1 MKKRVLSLVLAL
13 VMLIGVLPVNMLAAE
28 PADELPAQQTVTIE
42 TSLDS
47 ALADG
52 VYAAAQSPLPVSIRA
67 EADGEAVE
75 HTASLDGEALTGT
88 QAADGWTAYELSF
101 EAAGSYTLTVSA
113 AGETQ
118 SRTIV
123 YQPQS
128 ADEPAAEDPAE
139 ELPANDPEL
148 TPAEETPAEET
159 PAEEIPAEEP
169 KQAPKAVPQTA
180 AQSSDSE
187 TAVDLG
193 KVIGT
198 VRVIVENNTADT
210 GAADSDYG
218 TWEAGAEKW
227 HGKLVDKEVTLYE
240 NSTAMTCIT
249 DAVGDYSMTDSDGY
263 ITEIAGLKADPTSY
277 SLGWM
282 FTFNDWFP
290 SHTPPAYRAG
300 KELRDGDEICMKY
313 TCKMGADI
321 GSIANDKNKTLS
333 SLTVTGAELN
343 KVDSTHYEIPL
354 GDEESKSVKI
364 VPTAANKNFLA
375 CVFKG
380 TLTDTQID
388 ALNNDENSW
397 YTNTAL
403 VRRSET
409 VTVKEGDTFTVVVG
423 AKSWPSQ
430 NNGTYGG
437 AEKVDPGVY
446 TVTAVKTV
454 TDPDAAF
461 KNFFAALAGTAT
473 VANDTKDIEKKI
485 YPLEVAEDGT
495 ALVTTNKKIGKS
507 KSGLTISFLKTA
519 KLTFSYKTSSEAKW
533 DYLKVYRIT
542 EAAGKETETLLNEA
556 DKEAFSG
563 EMSDYASYSVEV
575 QAGEKIRIRFEK
587 DFSGDGTSDCVW
599 LKNFTVTLPNK
610 VIFHA
615 NNGTDA
621 TSEQGVFGTADLT
634 KNTFTYAGYR
644 FDGWA
649 ETAGGAVKYADGA
662 SITLN
667 GADVNLYAVWTK
679 VWNVMFPN
687 MPKDAAITVKQGET
701 IQPVSET
708 ANTWILPD
716 GSYTYSAEL
725 FGYESKENVAFQVNG
740 ANLEIQ
746 DTLTAADKIAV
757 TFYVTGAAADT
768 AITITVWN
776 SEKTVMTA
784 REANPTVY
792 DLPAGNYTY
801 TVEAKG
807 YKKIKNQLLTVGAAA
822 QTVNVAL
829 TASDAWEGDSVVPTK
844 VGDVYQITSG
854 AELKGFADLVNGE
867 EPGAKGIL
875 TKNITLNEPGD
886 YAQKWTPMGAS
897 SSAAFTGDF
906 DGNGKTITGLYMD
919 GEDAISGL
927 FGYVGKTGSIHDL
940 TIADASVKSMKTGS
954 YNPKVYTALAAAS
967 NAGTIS
973 NVTLK
978 NSMISSGGYA
988 GGIAA
993 LNEGTITGCA
1003 NESAPVTHN
1012 EKATSSHY
1020 ALAGGI
1026 AGQNSGTIALS
1037 YNLARVTGGKENS
1050 GYIGGIAGKNE
1061 SAGTIESCYNR
1072 GDIQTGAY
1080 LGGITGYLSG
1090 TATNCYSTGSVPTGT
1105 NAKALFG
1112 HCTSYSAKATACFYL
1127 TGCGPEDTKGTAKT
1141 AEEFKTLAA
1150 SLGGAFADADPY
1162 PTLKWQDPNATFTI
1176 TLTVKPANA
1185 SVTVTGAAS
1194 VGTPEVRTDSE
1205 KNEATY
1211 IYSGLNKGSYRWAVT
1226 CDDGENDYLKQE
1238 GSFTIATSDV
1248 THAVTLAAKTYD
1260 VNFIVDPVGADFT
1273 LTQGE
1278 GEDAKTITP
1287 KTAKDDTGKI
1297 VYSLTKGSYHYTA
1310 SCFGYADASGDV
1322 TVAKSTGLA
1331 DTTVKLTAKTGSKL
1345 TFTNIPADA
1354 AVTVTHAAGGEQTGA
1369 REGETY
1375 TFTLVPETYSYRIQR
1390 KGYKS
1395 IRGTVTMDGTEK
1407 TIAAEWTALTAW
1419 DGSVAESFSGS
1430 GTETDPYLIES
1441 GAELAY
1447 LSKFCAEGGNTS
1459 GLYYELTADIDL
1471 ANNVFT
1477 PIGPSS
1483 TNQFKGIFNGAGNT
1497 ISNLKIDRTES
1508 LSGLFGRVNGAT
1520 IQDLTID
1527 HATITS
1533 TSGNVGALVGAAYGT
1548 CTIANCVVKNS
1559 SVTGGSNLT
1568 GGLIG
1573 YSGTAVTKCAVIDTT
1588 VSGTEYVG
1596 GLIAQVGKAVTECY
1610 TLHVTVTATG
1620 DYAGGLIGGGNASD
1634 IANCFVRGGS
1644 VTGDGYVGGVIGD
1657 GGSYSKAK
1665 IKTTYAVADVTAGTG
1680 EFGPLA
1686 GGSYVT
1692 ITTASSFYCS
1702 DSALTGKDSGKNTTG
1717 TPKTTAELKD
1727 AAILTKLG
1735 SAFGIYAGADGLKN
1749 AGFPYLLNAPALPVI
1764 QPQKLAS
1771 PVITWTDKSA
1781 SWTAVPNARG
1791 YLVSLAKGS
1800 ETLLTETLIETTRDY
1815 TTEIELAGTGSYTIT
1830 VIAIGDGET
1839 YGNSDPAENTTTIT
1853 VNTASVTFAVTAE
1866 EGRAFAEDEP
1876 VITLTMADG
1885 KTTLSLTNN
1894 TAKTIPQGTYTYE
1907 VKAKTF
1913 ATLTDTLN
1921 VTANQ
1926 TVTLTMHYTTDWDGS
1941 TTVKPQKDGETYLI
1955 SNSYEL
1961 AWFRDE
1967 VNKGKYTLNARLTE
1981 NINLGGHPWTAI
1993 SKDTDGK
2000 FATGYKGTFDGNS
2013 KTISGLN
2020 PANEAIPNYKGEPV
2034 LQSAGLF
2041 GCVYTGAV
2049 VKNLTV
2055 EGELQAGKYAGGITA
2070 VLAGGTIQNCVNRVA
2085 ITLKEGV
2092 TDGYAIGGITGYLYN
2107 YTDKS
2112 SHIVGCRN
2120 EAAIDI
2126 GAYGR
2131 NIGGIV
2137 GSGSYGA
2144 EIENCGNSGAI
2155 TSKDSTGGIMGSGS
2169 VPITACYNT
2178 GTITA
2183 AGDDIGGIAG
2193 YTSQEI
2199 KNCYNTGAVTGT
2211 GAKNGVGGIVGRLS
2225 SAVSSYSNGKITG
2238 CLNTGAVTATS
2249 GTAAGA
2255 IVGQKTT
2262 ANAAITRSYFKAGT
2276 CTQAIG
2282 GNPADGDE
2290 AALATEA
2297 ECGSKRLIGL
2307 LGGAFA
2313 AGSDGKLTLNWQD
2326 PAAKPVVTFVT
2337 PEGAAVTIEG
2347 QTPAEPGVFVLENGT
2362 YGYSVSKQG
2371 YNTATGSV
2379 TVNGESQRVDVNLGV
2394 ETFSV
2399 TFNVTTPGAKI
2410 TVTDAAGE
2418 TIQPTAENANVYSL
2432 PNGEYHYTVS
2442 KLGCTS
2448 ATGDFTVAGAAQTV
2462 GPIELAGAQLYTV
2475 TLTFTDDE
2483 NASVTPA
2490 SVTVKHADESVE
2502 PNAAG
2507 SFTYSLPDGTYT
2519 YIVDDA
2525 RYYKVEATFTVSGK
2539 DATIAV
2545 QLETNK
2551 TWNGTDKTPV
2561 TPTDGVYE
2569 ISTAAELAWFAD
2581 QVNAGNTAYHA
2592 RLTANIYV
2600 NYGQTS
2606 NTWTPIGD
2614 YSHMYTGTFDGNGKS
2629 VYGLTAALFGYTGEG
2644 ALVKNVTVY
2653 GSNHAADDKD
2663 TAPKGGISNQAYG
2676 SFEGCVSY
2684 MTISAKWSVVGGIVG
2699 RLYAAGHITD
2709 CANYGAISSNWT
2721 GADQNSTTYVAE
2733 VGGIAGSSSGPITRS
2748 FNAGAVTVAQKGY
2761 GGVGGIAGVL
2771 KSAAISDCYNTGTI
2785 TGPSRTAGIV
2795 SIANDTASAIVK
2807 NCYNTGKIVSV
2818 STSTNPACGTI
2829 AGTIANSNGDPIG
2842 SVENCYFLKG
2852 TYSYTSGS
2860 TVHTDEMV
2868 GYPLD
2873 KGEANCKLASEMK
2886 LDAFAITLSPTD
2898 KTFNVDAENINGGF
2912 PVLKWQGG
2920 RAPQVTQDAEDVAAD
2935 KAALTVTPTTVTS
2948 AGKLELAST
2957 GAKGSIIT
2965 WKSSKPAIIADDG
2978 TVTLPTS
2985 NDVTVILTATITKN
2999 GVSDMK
3005 EFTLTVRTAASADK
3019 AALEAIIAKLGTRF
3033 RVAYKTGEVNV
3044 LDTVRDKLAD
3054 AITASGASL
3063 TADQITVT
3071 LADKGKTSLG
3081 AGTLIDDS
3089 GKVTYYYEDPSQSS
3103 IGTGDARVN
3112 GVTFTLSTANEV
3124 SVTTGSCMVSIPWDR
3139 TKVTTAMTAAAET
3152 LTFDTIKGEN
3162 EISTAVT
3169 KTLTLPVRL
3178 DTCGWSTISWT
3189 SSSVVVTV
3197 EDKGPLTPAEGTIH
3211 PNEEATAAKLTATF
3225 TFNKN
3230 IDDYNKDVEA
3240 PITVTRTIEVTI
3252 PGAASDYMQTIQKI
3266 CAEYTLA
3273 RLTDFVTKEPI
3284 DPTNVTGDIQLLRS
3298 RNFTTVSFHT
3308 GSDGYAM
3315 TVTATAPDGTATTYA
3330 AVNDYRLKICR
3341 LAETAGQV
3349 KLTLTVT
3356 KKNGQTLDTRYTQ
3369 TKELGTITV
3378 TPLKP
3383 SELAAELALL
3393 EKAKANFFAGIND
3406 DQNISADA
3414 VTKNLHAF
3422 HEARLDADGKLIWV
3436 YTSDE
3441 TLGTGIVP
3449 TDLPG
3454 YDSMG
3459 TQPWRLFRSSNSAVI
3474 ADENLL
3480 VTPHATDDKTVT
3492 ITANLKS
3499 ARFGGYYETCKDNSS
3514 YADVLDTLKKLA
3526 GEEVSVTVTV
3536 VSTANQAAAKAA
3548 GEKIDALFPVTK
3560 DSADAINEASGA
3572 YKSLT
3577 DAAKKLLPDA
3587 EEKLAKAE
3595 ADYKKAVADAAQDQ
3609 ADRDAAAAV
3618 DAKIEAIGTVTLEK
3632 EGLITAARSA
3642 YEGLSDAAKEHV
3654 TKLGVLEA
3662 AEARLNELKNAQGY
3676 QTQLQSVL
3684 AYIRSTVTPKANQ
3697 STNGDWAVMA
3707 LARAG
3712 LSSDADKR
3720 WYAGYADE
3728 LAKLLAANGGSFET
3742 TNENARLVLALTA
3755 LGQNAKAYTVGGET
3769 YDLVTPLTAKTG
3781 SAYKATVPGT
3791 TSAAF
3796 AIIAIDSAPYT
3807 VADTA
3812 AVPAMIQYLLSMQN
3826 PSGAWKINDKNPAD
3840 NVDATA
3846 MVLTALAPHKSETGV
3861 QAAID
3866 KALTYLEGLTGYG
3879 NACTDAQLVT
3889 AYSALGID
3897 CTDAKYARG
3906 GKNPLTSLLSYQT
3919 ASGGFSLDSTASN
3932 ARVSPRPT
3940 EQAAYALVA
3949 YDRFKRGVKSLYDM
3963 SDAVDLLP
3971 AASGAADVAAKI
3983 TALGTVT
3990 DCKRET
3996 YLALQEIEAAY
4007 AGLTAEEQA
4016 EVTNYGTFLQ
4026 RKQTFQTLLEAYR
4039 KAKLAELDAYYDKL
4053 KRTDYTTDQWT
4064 KITEAYRTGRSSISS
4079 AQYAEQADAALK
4091 QTKADIDAYV
4101 NGDTIEVSFRLIGDF
4116 PESYTG
4122 KHLGYVTWIE
4132 TETYTVKK
4140 GSTVYDVFTEA
4151 LQDAGLTSTGAA
4163 SGYVRSIT
4171 APSIL
4176 GGYTLSEFDNGA
4188 GSGWM
4193 FTVNGTHGNY
4203 ALDEHV
4209 LQNGDRI
4216 VWHYV
4221 DNYATETSTWLTA
4234 ADISPAE
4241 YARRHIGDVVTAG
4254 KHGKAAPT
4262 LTLSDLGRTVKFTF
4276 TPDKGCHVKDVK
4288 VNGKSIG
4295 AVESYTCSSLKI
4307 YDRITVEF
4315 TDGTLPFTDVRETD
4329 WFYDD
4334 VVFAYENGLFSGTT
4348 ATTFSPYASMTRAML
4363 VTVLYRLEGEPAV
4376 TGRSGFSD
4384 VTIGSYYEA
4393 AVTWAAD
4400 NGIVNGTSATT
4411 FSPSENVTRE
4421 QMAAILC
4428 RYAQYKQYGTSASAS
4443 LSAFSDA
4450 AAVST
4455 YAKAPL
4461 SWAVAEKLVN
4471 GTDGKLLPRASAT
4484 RAQVAAILH
4493 RFVENITK

>member
-42 TSLDS
+42 TSLDR

-52 VYAAAQSPLPVSIRA
+52 VYPAAQSPLPVSIRA

-123 YQPQS
+123 FQPQS

-169 KQAPKAVPQTA
+169 KQEPEAVPQTA

-210 GAADSDYG
+210 GAADTGYG
-218 TWEAGAEKW
+218 TWEAGAAKW

-249 DAVGDYSMTDSDGY
+249 DAVKGYTMTDSDGY
-263 ITEIAGLKADPTSY
+263 ITEIGGLKADPTNY
-277 SLGWM
+277 SVGWM
-282 FTFNDWFP
+282 YTFNEWFANDLP
-290 SHTPPAYRAG
+290 TAYTAK

-321 GSIANDKNKTLS
+321 GSIANDKNKTLAD
-333 SLTVTGAELN
+333 LTATGAEVK

-354 GDEESKSVKI
+354 GDAESKSVKI
-364 VPTAANKNFLA
+364 VPTAYNKNFLA

-388 ALNNDENSW
+388 ALNNDGTSW

-403 VRRSET
+403 VRRNET
-409 VTVKEGDTFTVVVG
+409 VTVSVGDTFTVVVG

-437 AEKVDPGVY
+437 AEKVNPGVY
-446 TVTAVKTV
+446 TITVKSTASA
-454 TDPDAAF
+454 DIAF
-461 KNFFAALAGTAT
+461 KNFFSEEVKAVADITNDAKYPFDVQDGVLKSSNAGVNNSDAAITFT
-473 VANDTKDIEKKI
+473 FK
-485 YPLEVAEDGT
+485 
-495 ALVTTNKKIGKS
+495 
-507 KSGLTISFLKTA
+507 KTA
-519 KLTFSYKTSSEAKW
+519 KLSFAYKASCEGGYGTSWW
-533 DYLKVYRIT
+533 DYLDIRVKKAGAASYTSIKQDGSKTVT
-542 EAAGKETETLLNEA
+542 EFT
-556 DKEAFSG
+556 
-563 EMSDYASYSVEV
+563 DYAVELE
-575 QAGEKIRIRFEK
+575 AGDTLQLAYKK
-587 DFSGDGTSDCVW
+587 DSSTNGGEDCVY

-634 KNTFTYAGYR
+634 KNAFTYAGYR

-679 VWNVMFPN
+679 VWTVTFPK
-687 MPKDAAITVKQGET
+687 MPAGAAITVKQGET

-716 GSYTYSAEL
+716 GSYTYSAAL
-725 FGYESKENVAFQVNG
+725 FGYVSKENVPFQVNG

-746 DTLTAADKIAV
+746 DSLTAADKTAV
-757 TFYVTGAAADT
+757 TFHVTGAAADT

-792 DLPAGNYTY
+792 DLPAGSYTY

-844 VGDVYQITSG
+844 VGDVYQITSC

-1012 EKATSSHY
+1012 EKATSSYY

-1105 NAKALFG
+1105 YAKALFG
-1112 HCTSYSAKATACFYL
+1112 YCTSYSAKATACFYL

-1194 VGTPEVRTDSE
+1194 VGTSEVRKNEET
-1205 KNEATY
+1205 NEATY

-1260 VNFIVDPVGADFT
+1260 INFIVDPVGADFT
-1273 LTQGE
+1273 LTQSE

-1331 DTTVKLTAKTGSKL
+1331 DTTVELTAKTGSKL

-1477 PIGPSS
+1477 PIAPSS

-1548 CTIANCVVKNS
+1548 CTIADCVVKNS

-1588 VSGTEYVG
+1588 VSGTKYVG

-1702 DSALTGKDSGKNTTG
+1702 GSALTGKDSGKNTTG

-1727 AAILTKLG
+1727 AAILTRLG

-1771 PVITWTDKSA
+1771 PVITWTDKTA

-1791 YLVSLAKGS
+1791 YLVSLAKDG
-1800 ETLLTETLIETTRDY
+1800 ENLTTETRTETTRNY

-1830 VIAIGDGET
+1830 VTAIGDGET
-1839 YGNSDPAENTTTIT
+1839 YGNSDPAENTVTIT

-1894 TAKTIPQGTYTYE
+1894 TAKNIPQGTYTYE

-1941 TTVKPQKDGETYLI
+1941 TTVEPQKDGETYLI

-1967 VNKGKYTLNARLTE
+1967 VNKGNYTLNARLTE

-1993 SKDTDGK
+1993 SKLTDTSAK
-2000 FATGYKGTFDGNS
+2000 TGYKGTFDGNG

-2020 PANEAIPNYKGEPV
+2020 PVGE
-2034 LQSAGLF
+2034 LISGKYRGAGLF
-2041 GCVYTGAV
+2041 GYVYTGGT
-2049 VKNLTV
+2049 VKNVTV
-2055 EGELQAGKYAGGITA
+2055 EGAMKAEWNCGGVVA
-2070 VLAGGTIQNCVNRVA
+2070 YLAGGRVENCVNRMN
-2085 ITLKEGV
+2085 ITPRSES
-2092 TDGYAIGGITGYLYN
+2092 IYLYYVGGVVGYITN
-2107 YTDKS
+2107 YTDNS
-2112 SHIVGCRN
+2112 AVIIGCRN
-2120 EAAIDI
+2120 EGSIDGGTTGENVGGVVG
-2126 GAYGR
+2126 GASNSPGIS
-2131 NIGGIV
+2131 NCANTGNISGKASIGGIAATA
-2137 GSGSYGA
+2137 S
-2144 EIENCGNSGAI
+2144 I
-2155 TSKDSTGGIMGSGS
+2155 
-2169 VPITACYNT
+2169 PITACYNT
-2178 GTITA
+2178 GKITGA
-2183 AGDDIGGIAG
+2183 SSKIGGIVG
-2193 YTSQEI
+2193 YSSSKVT
-2199 KNCYNTGAVTGT
+2199 NCYNTGAVA
-2211 GAKNGVGGIVGRLS
+2211 GAGKAGYKGVPEGVGGIAGQLYNSSNGAVAACLNSGTVTSEIYGGALVGS
-2225 SAVSSYSNGKITG
+2225 KNAVAAAVSGSYALAGS
-2238 CLNTGAVTATS
+2238 CTATIGS
-2249 GTAAGA
+2249 YAA
-2255 IVGQKTT
+2255 
-2262 ANAAITRSYFKAGT
+2262 
-2276 CTQAIG
+2276 
-2282 GNPADGDE
+2282 DDDE
-2290 AALATEA
+2290 ASFISA
-2297 ECGSKRLIGL
+2297 EELGSKRLIGL

-2313 AGSDGKLTLNWQD
+2313 AGSDGKLTLDWQD
-2326 PAAKPVVTFVT
+2326 PAATPVVTFVT
-2337 PEGAAVTIEG
+2337 PEGAAVAIEG
-2347 QTPAEPGVFVLENGT
+2347 KTPAEPGVFVLENGT
-2362 YGYSVSKQG
+2362 YSYSVSKQG

-2475 TLTFTDDE
+2475 TLTFTNDE

-2629 VYGLTAALFGYTGEG
+2629 VYGLTAALFGYTGKG

-2676 SFEGCVSY
+2676 SFEGCVSH

-2699 RLYAAGHITD
+2699 RLYATGRITD

-2721 GADQNSTTYVAE
+2721 GADQNSPTYVAE
-2733 VGGIAGSSSGPITRS
+2733 VGGIAGLSSGPITRS

-2829 AGTIANSNGDPIG
+2829 AGTIANSNGDAIG

-2860 TVHTDEMV
+2860 TIHTDEMV

-2957 GAKGSIIT
+2957 GANGSAIT
-2965 WKSSKPAIIADDG
+2965 WKSSNPAIIADDG
-2978 TVTLPTS
+2978 TVTLPTN

-2999 GVSDMK
+2999 GVSDTK
-3005 EFTLTVRTAASADK
+3005 EFTLTVRTAASVDK

-3139 TKVTTAMTAAAET
+3139 AKVTEAMTAAAET

-3162 EISTAVT
+3162 ETSTAVT

-3197 EDKGPLTPAEGTIH
+3197 EDKGALNPAEGTIQ
-3211 PNEEATAAKLTATF
+3211 PNDTDTPVTLTATF

-3252 PGAASDYMQTIQKI
+3252 PGAASDYMQTIEKI

-3273 RLTDFVTKEPI
+3273 RLTDSVTKEPI
-3284 DPTNVTGDIQLLRS
+3284 DPANVTGDIQLLRS
-3298 RNFTTVSFHT
+3298 RNFTTVEFDT
-3308 GSDGYAM
+3308 GSNGYAM

-3330 AVNDYRLKICR
+3330 AVNGYRLKICR

-3356 KKNGQTLDTRYTQ
+3356 KKNGQTLDTRYTK

-3383 SELAAELALL
+3383 SDLAAELALL

-3436 YTSDE
+3436 YTSAE

-3595 ADYKKAVADAAQDQ
+3595 ADYKKAVADATQDQ

-3618 DAKIEAIGTVTLEK
+3618 DTQIEAIGTVTLEK

-3642 YEGLSDAAKEHV
+3642 YEGLSDAAKDYV

-3662 AEARLNELKNAQGY
+3662 AEARLNKLKNAQGY

-3684 AYIRSTVTPKANQ
+3684 AYIRSSVTPKANQ

-3707 LARAG
+3707 MARAG

-3755 LGQNAKAYTVGGET
+3755 LGQNAKAYTAGGET

-3846 MVLTALAPHKSETGV
+3846 MVLTALAPHKSENGV

-3897 CTDAKYARG
+3897 CTDARYARG

-3919 ASGGFSLDSTASN
+3919 ASGGFSLDSTAAN

-4026 RKQTFQTLLEAYR
+4026 QKQTFQTLLEAYR
-4039 KAKLAELDAYYDKL
+4039 KAKLVELDAYYDKL
-4053 KRTDYTTDQWT
+4053 KLTDYTTDQWT

-4079 AQYAEQADAALK
+4079 AQYAEQADATLK
-4091 QTKADIDAYV
+4091 QAKADIDAYV

-4315 TDGTLPFTDVRETD
+4315 TDGTLLFTDVRETD

-4348 ATTFSPYASMTRAML
+4348 ATTFSPYAPMTRAML

-4384 VTIGSYYEA
+4384 VMIGSYYEA

-4411 FSPSENVTRE
+4411 FSPSENVTRG

-4450 AAVST
+4450 SAVST

>member
-1 MKKRVLSLVLAL
+1 MKKRVLSLILAL
-13 VMLIGVLPVNMLAAE
+13 VMLIGVLPVNVLASGAE
-28 PADELPAQQTVTIE
+28 DTLPAQQTVTVE

-148 TPAEETPAEET
+148 TPAEEPPAEET

-169 KQAPKAVPQTA
+169 KQEPEAVPQTA

-249 DAVGDYSMTDSDGY
+249 DAVKGYTMTDSDGY
-263 ITEIAGLKADPTSY
+263 ITEIGGLKADPTSY

-333 SLTVTGAELN
+333 SLTVTGVDLN

-354 GDEESKSVKI
+354 GDAESKSVKI

-409 VTVKEGDTFTVVVG
+409 VTIKEGDTFTVVVG

-437 AEKVDPGVY
+437 AEKVNPGVY

-473 VANDTKDIEKKI
+473 VANDTKDIEEKI

-701 IQPVSET
+701 VQPVSET

-725 FGYESKENVAFQVNG
+725 FGYESKENVPFQVKG

-757 TFYVTGAAADT
+757 TFHVTGAAADT

-792 DLPAGNYTY
+792 DLPAGSYTY

-940 TIADASVKSMKTGS
+940 TIADASVKSTKAG
-954 YNPKVYTALAAAS
+954 YGVNTALVAAS

-973 NVTLK
+973 NVALK
-978 NSMISSGGYA
+978 DSAVFGSGYIGGVAGTNS
-988 GGIAA
+988 
-993 LNEGTITGCA
+993 GTITGCA
-1003 NESAPVTHN
+1003 NESAAVSHN
-1012 EKATSSHY
+1012 ATVYSSLSPAGGIVGSHSSGSILLSYNKAAITGGKDNY
-1020 ALAGGI
+1020 GYLGGI
-1026 AGQNSGTIALS
+1026 AGSASGSI
-1037 YNLARVTGGKENS
+1037 EN
-1050 GYIGGIAGKNE
+1050 
-1061 SAGTIESCYNR
+1061 CYNW
-1072 GDIQTGAY
+1072 GNLQTGKY
-1080 LGGITGYLSG
+1080 FGGLVGYLSG
-1090 TATNCYSTGSVPTGT
+1090 TITNCYSTGSVPTGT

-1211 IYSGLNKGSYRWAVT
+1211 IYSVLNKGSYRWAVT

-1310 SCFGYADASGDV
+1310 SCFGYADVSGDV

-1345 TFTNIPADA
+1345 TFTNIPAAA

-1419 DGSVAESFSGS
+1419 DGSVAERFSGS

-1588 VSGTEYVG
+1588 VSGTKYVG

-1702 DSALTGKDSGKNTTG
+1702 GSALTGKDSGKNTTG

-1727 AAILTKLG
+1727 AAILTRLG

-1771 PVITWTDKSA
+1771 PVITWTDKTA

-1791 YLVSLAKGS
+1791 YLVLLAKGS
-1800 ETLLTETLIETTRDY
+1800 ETLVTETLIETTRDY

-1830 VIAIGDGET
+1830 VTAIGDGET
-1839 YGNSDPAENTTTIT
+1839 YGNSDPAENTATIT

-1941 TTVKPQKDGETYLI
+1941 TTVEPQKDGETYLI

-1967 VNKGKYTLNARLTE
+1967 VNKGNYTLNARLTE

-2020 PANEAIPNYKGEPV
+2020 PANEAIPNHKGEPV

-2144 EIENCGNSGAI
+2144 GIENCGNSGAI

-2211 GAKNGVGGIVGRLS
+2211 GAKNGVGGIVGRLR

-2326 PAAKPVVTFVT
+2326 PAATPVVTFVT
-2337 PEGAAVTIEG
+2337 PEGAAVAIEG

-2362 YGYSVSKQG
+2362 YSYSVSKQG

-2432 PNGEYHYTVS
+2432 PNGKYHYTVS

-2569 ISTAAELAWFAD
+2569 IGTAAELAWFAD

-2721 GADQNSTTYVAE
+2721 GADQNSPTYVAE

-2860 TVHTDEMV
+2860 TIHTDEMV

-3019 AALEAIIAKLGTRF
+3019 AALKAIIAKLGTRF

-3139 TKVTTAMTAAAET
+3139 TKVTTAMTAAAEN
-3152 LTFDTIKGEN
+3152 LIFDTIKGEN
-3162 EISTAVT
+3162 ETSTAVT

-3197 EDKGPLTPAEGTIH
+3197 EGKGPLTPAEGTIH
-3211 PNEEATAAKLTATF
+3211 PNDTDTPVTLTATF

-3240 PITVTRTIEVTI
+3240 PITVTKTIDVTV

-3273 RLTDFVTKEPI
+3273 RLTDSVTKEPI
-3284 DPTNVTGDIQLLRS
+3284 DPVNVTNDIQLLRS
-3298 RNFTTVSFHT
+3298 GDFTTVSFHT

-3330 AVNDYRLKICR
+3330 AVNGYRLKICR

-3369 TKELGTITV
+3369 TKELGIITV

-3422 HEARLDADGKLIWV
+3422 HEARLDAEGKLIWV

-3499 ARFGGYYETCKDNSS
+3499 ARFGGYYETCKNNSS

-3595 ADYKKAVADAAQDQ
+3595 ADYKKVLADAAQDQ

-3662 AEARLNELKNAQGY
+3662 AEAKLNELKNAQGY

-3897 CTDAKYARG
+3897 CTDARYARG

-4091 QTKADIDAYV
+4091 QAKADIDAYV

-4254 KHGKAAPT
+4254 KHGKAAPV

-4276 TPDKGCHVKDVK
+4276 TPDKGCHVKNVK

-4348 ATTFSPYASMTRAML
+4348 ATTFSPYAPMTRAML

-4400 NGIVNGTSATT
+4400 NGIVNGTSAVT

>member
-139 ELPANDPEL
+139 ELPANDPEM

-218 TWEAGAEKW
+218 AWEAGAEKW

-249 DAVGDYSMTDSDGY
+249 DAVKGYTMTDSDGY

-300 KELRDGDEICMKY
+300 KELCDGDEICMKY

-321 GSIANDKNKTLS
+321 GSIANDKNKTLAD
-333 SLTVTGAELN
+333 LTATGAEVK
-343 KVDSTHYEIPL
+343 KVDSTHYEILL
-354 GDEESKSVKI
+354 GDAESKSVKI

-437 AEKVDPGVY
+437 AEKVNPGVY
-446 TVTAVKTV
+446 TITVKSTASA
-454 TDPDAAF
+454 DIAF
-461 KNFFAALAGTAT
+461 KNFFSEEVKAVADITNDAKYPFDVQDGVLKSSNAGVNNSDAAITFT
-473 VANDTKDIEKKI
+473 FK
-485 YPLEVAEDGT
+485 
-495 ALVTTNKKIGKS
+495 
-507 KSGLTISFLKTA
+507 KTA
-519 KLTFSYKTSSEAKW
+519 KLSFAYKASCEGGYGTSWW
-533 DYLKVYRIT
+533 DYLDIRVKKAGAASYTSIKQDGSKTVT
-542 EAAGKETETLLNEA
+542 EFT
-556 DKEAFSG
+556 
-563 EMSDYASYSVEV
+563 DYAVELE
-575 QAGEKIRIRFEK
+575 AGDTLQLAYKK
-587 DFSGDGTSDCVW
+587 DSSTNGGEDCVY

-667 GADVNLYAVWTK
+667 GKDVDLYAVWTK
-679 VWNVMFPN
+679 VWTVTFPN

-708 ANTWILPD
+708 ANTWILPN

-725 FGYESKENVAFQVNG
+725 FGYESKENVPFQVNG

-757 TFYVTGAAADT
+757 TFHVTGAAVDT

-792 DLPAGNYTY
+792 DLPAGSYTY

-897 SSAAFTGDF
+897 SAAAFTGDF

-940 TIADASVKSMKTGS
+940 TIADASVKSTKTS
-954 YNPKVYTALAAAS
+954 YGVYTALVAAS

-973 NVTLK
+973 NVALK
-978 NSMISSGGYA
+978 DSMVSSGGYA

-993 LNEGTITGCA
+993 LNDGTITGCA

-1012 EKATSSHY
+1012 EKATSSYY

-1026 AGQNSGTIALS
+1026 AGQNRGTIALS
-1037 YNLARVTGGKENS
+1037 YNLARVTGGNENI
-1050 GYIGGIAGKNE
+1050 GHIGGIAGKNE

-1105 NAKALFG
+1105 YAKALFG

-1194 VGTPEVRTDSE
+1194 VGTPEVRKNEET
-1205 KNEATY
+1205 NEATY

-1278 GEDAKTITP
+1278 GEDAKTVAP
-1287 KTAKDDTGKI
+1287 KTAKDKDGKI
-1297 VYSLTKGSYHYTA
+1297 VYALTKGVYHYAA

-1331 DTTVKLTAKTGSKL
+1331 DTTVELTAKTGSKL

-1407 TIAAEWTALTAW
+1407 IIAAEWTALTAW

-1520 IQDLTID
+1520 IQNLTID

-1548 CTIANCVVKNS
+1548 CTITNCVVKNS

-1573 YSGTAVTKCAVIDTT
+1573 YSGTAVSKCAVIDTT

-1727 AAILTKLG
+1727 AAILTRLG

-1771 PVITWTDKSA
+1771 PVITWTDKTA

-1800 ETLLTETLIETTRDY
+1800 ETLVTETLIETTRDY

-1839 YGNSDPAENTTTIT
+1839 YGNSDPAENTVTIT

-1876 VITLTMADG
+1876 AITLTMADG

-1941 TTVKPQKDGETYLI
+1941 TTVEPQKDGETYLI

-1967 VNKGKYTLNARLTE
+1967 VNKGSYTLNARLTE

-1993 SKDTDGK
+1993 SKLTDTSAK
-2000 FATGYKGTFDGNS
+2000 TGYKGTFDGNG

-2020 PANEAIPNYKGEPV
+2020 PVGELISGKYKG
-2034 LQSAGLF
+2034 AGLF
-2041 GCVYTGAV
+2041 GYVYTGGT
-2049 VKNLTV
+2049 VKNVTV
-2055 EGELQAGKYAGGITA
+2055 EGAMKAEWNCGGVVA
-2070 VLAGGTIQNCVNRVA
+2070 YLAGGRVENCVNRMN
-2085 ITLKEGV
+2085 ITPRSES
-2092 TDGYAIGGITGYLYN
+2092 IYLYYVGGVVGYMTN
-2107 YTDKS
+2107 YTDNS
-2112 SHIVGCRN
+2112 AVIIGCRN
-2120 EAAIDI
+2120 EGSIDGGTTGENVGGVVG
-2126 GAYGR
+2126 GASNSPGIS
-2131 NIGGIV
+2131 NCANTGNISGKASIGGIAATA
-2137 GSGSYGA
+2137 S
-2144 EIENCGNSGAI
+2144 I
-2155 TSKDSTGGIMGSGS
+2155 
-2169 VPITACYNT
+2169 PITACYNT
-2178 GTITA
+2178 GKITGA
-2183 AGDDIGGIAG
+2183 SSKIGGIVG
-2193 YTSQEI
+2193 YSSSKVT
-2199 KNCYNTGAVTGT
+2199 NCYNTGAVA
-2211 GAKNGVGGIVGRLS
+2211 GAGKAGYKGVPEGVGGIAGQLYNSSNGAVAACLNSGTVTSEIYGGALVGS
-2225 SAVSSYSNGKITG
+2225 KNAVAAAVSGSYALAGS
-2238 CLNTGAVTATS
+2238 CTATIGS
-2249 GTAAGA
+2249 YAA
-2255 IVGQKTT
+2255 
-2262 ANAAITRSYFKAGT
+2262 
-2276 CTQAIG
+2276 
-2282 GNPADGDE
+2282 DDDE
-2290 AALATEA
+2290 ASFISA
-2297 ECGSKRLIGL
+2297 EELGSKRLIGL

-2313 AGSDGKLTLNWQD
+2313 AGSDGKLTLDWQD
-2326 PAAKPVVTFVT
+2326 PAATPVVTFVT
-2337 PEGAAVTIEG
+2337 PEGAAVAIEG
-2347 QTPAEPGVFVLENGT
+2347 KTPAEPGVFVLENGT
-2362 YGYSVSKQG
+2362 YSYSVSKQG

-2418 TIQPTAENANVYSL
+2418 TIQPSAENANVYSL
-2432 PNGEYHYTVS
+2432 PNGEYRYTVS

-2525 RYYKVEATFTVSGK
+2525 RYYKVEAPFTVSGK

-2629 VYGLTAALFGYTGEG
+2629 VYGLTAALFGYTGKG

-2676 SFEGCVSY
+2676 SFEGCVSH

-2721 GADQNSTTYVAE
+2721 GADQNSPTYVAE

-2829 AGTIANSNGDPIG
+2829 AGTIANSNGDQIG

-2898 KTFNVDAENINGGF
+2898 KTFNVDAENNINGGF

-3019 AALEAIIAKLGTRF
+3019 AALKAIIAKLGTRF

-3139 TKVTTAMTAAAET
+3139 AKVTEAMTTAAAA

-3273 RLTDFVTKEPI
+3273 RLTDSVTKEPI
-3284 DPTNVTGDIQLLRS
+3284 DPANVTNDIQLLRS
-3298 RNFTTVSFHT
+3298 GDFTTVSFHT

-3330 AVNDYRLKICR
+3330 AVNGYRLKICR

-3356 KKNGQTLDTRYTQ
+3356 KKNGKDLDTRYTQ
-3369 TKELGTITV
+3369 TKELGIITV

-3595 ADYKKAVADAAQDQ
+3595 ADYKKVLADAAQDQ

-3662 AEARLNELKNAQGY
+3662 AEAKLNELKNAQGY

-3684 AYIRSTVTPKANQ
+3684 AYIRSSVTPKANQ

-3755 LGQNAKAYTVGGET
+3755 LGQNAKAYMVGGET

-4007 AGLTAEEQA
+4007 AGLTAEERA

-4091 QTKADIDAYV
+4091 QAKADIDAYV

-4254 KHGKAAPT
+4254 KHGKAAPV
-4262 LTLSDLGRTVKFTF
+4262 LTLSDLGRTVKFIF

-4315 TDGTLPFTDVRETD
+4315 TDGMLPFTDVRETD

-4348 ATTFSPYASMTRAML
+4348 ATTFSPYAPMTRAML

-4450 AAVST
+4450 AAVSN
-4455 YAKAPL
+4455 YAKVPL

>member
-1 MKKRVLSLVLAL
+1 MKKRVLSLILAL
-13 VMLIGVLPVNMLAAE
+13 VMLIGVLPVNVLASGAE
-28 PADELPAQQTVTIE
+28 DTLPAQQTVTIE

-52 VYAAAQSPLPVSIRA
+52 VYPAAQSPLPVSIRA

-193 KVIGT
+193 SAIGT

-210 GAADSDYG
+210 GAADTGYG
-218 TWEAGAEKW
+218 TWEAGAAKW

-240 NSTAMTCIT
+240 NSTAMTCIA
-249 DAVGDYSMTDSDGY
+249 DAVKGYTMTDSDGY
-263 ITEIAGLKADPTSY
+263 ITEIGGLKADPTNY
-277 SLGWM
+277 SVGWM
-282 FTFNDWFP
+282 YTFNEWFANDLP
-290 SHTPPAYRAG
+290 TAYTAK

-321 GSIANDKNKTLS
+321 GSIANDKNKTLAD
-333 SLTVTGAELN
+333 LTVTGAELN

-354 GDEESKSVKI
+354 GDAESKSVKI

-701 IQPVSET
+701 VQPVSET

-725 FGYESKENVAFQVNG
+725 FGYESKENVPFQVNS

-792 DLPAGNYTY
+792 DLPAGSYTY

-919 GEDAISGL
+919 GEDTISGL

-1548 CTIANCVVKNS
+1548 CTITNCVVKNS

-1573 YSGTAVTKCAVIDTT
+1573 YSGTAVSKCAVIDTT

-1967 VNKGKYTLNARLTE
+1967 VNKGNYTLNARLTE

-1993 SKDTDGK
+1993 SKLTDTSAK
-2000 FATGYKGTFDGNS
+2000 TGYKGTFDGNG

-2020 PANEAIPNYKGEPV
+2020 PVGE
-2034 LQSAGLF
+2034 LISGKYRGAGLF
-2041 GCVYTGAV
+2041 GYVYTGGT
-2049 VKNLTV
+2049 VKNVTV
-2055 EGELQAGKYAGGITA
+2055 EGAMKAEWNCGGVVA
-2070 VLAGGTIQNCVNRVA
+2070 YLAGGRVENCVNRMN
-2085 ITLKEGV
+2085 ITPRSES
-2092 TDGYAIGGITGYLYN
+2092 IYLYYVGGVVGYMTN
-2107 YTDKS
+2107 YTDNS
-2112 SHIVGCRN
+2112 AVIIGCRN
-2120 EAAIDI
+2120 EGSIDGGTTGENVGGVVG
-2126 GAYGR
+2126 GASNSPGIS
-2131 NIGGIV
+2131 NCANTGNISGKASIGGIAATA
-2137 GSGSYGA
+2137 S
-2144 EIENCGNSGAI
+2144 I
-2155 TSKDSTGGIMGSGS
+2155 
-2169 VPITACYNT
+2169 PITACYNT
-2178 GTITA
+2178 GKITGA
-2183 AGDDIGGIAG
+2183 SSKIGGIVG
-2193 YTSQEI
+2193 YSSSKVT
-2199 KNCYNTGAVTGT
+2199 NCYNTGAVA
-2211 GAKNGVGGIVGRLS
+2211 GAGKAGYKGVPEGVGGIAGQLYNSSNGAVAACLNSGTVTSEIYGGALVGS
-2225 SAVSSYSNGKITG
+2225 KNAVAAAVSGSYALAGS
-2238 CLNTGAVTATS
+2238 CTATIGS
-2249 GTAAGA
+2249 YAA
-2255 IVGQKTT
+2255 
-2262 ANAAITRSYFKAGT
+2262 
-2276 CTQAIG
+2276 
-2282 GNPADGDE
+2282 DDDE
-2290 AALATEA
+2290 ASFISA
-2297 ECGSKRLIGL
+2297 EELGSKRLIGL

-2313 AGSDGKLTLNWQD
+2313 AGSDGKLTLDWQD
-2326 PAAKPVVTFVT
+2326 PAATPVVTFVT

-2347 QTPAEPGVFVLENGT
+2347 KTPAEPGVFVLENGT
-2362 YGYSVSKQG
+2362 YSYSVSKQG

-2432 PNGEYHYTVS
+2432 PNGKYHYTVS

-2475 TLTFTDDE
+2475 TLTFTNDE

-2525 RYYKVEATFTVSGK
+2525 RYYKVEETFTVSSK

-2676 SFEGCVSY
+2676 SFEGCVSD

-2721 GADQNSTTYVAE
+2721 GADQNSPTYVAE

-2829 AGTIANSNGDPIG
+2829 AGTIANSNGDQIG

-3019 AALEAIIAKLGTRF
+3019 AALKAIIAKLGTRF

-3139 TKVTTAMTAAAET
+3139 TKVTTAMTAAAEN
-3152 LTFDTIKGEN
+3152 LIFDTIKGEN
-3162 EISTAVT
+3162 ETSTAVT

-3211 PNEEATAAKLTATF
+3211 PNDTDTPVTLTATF

-3240 PITVTRTIEVTI
+3240 PITVTKTIDVTV

-3273 RLTDFVTKEPI
+3273 RLTDSVTKEPI
-3284 DPTNVTGDIQLLRS
+3284 DPANVTNDIQLLRS
-3298 RNFTTVSFHT
+3298 WDFTTVSFHT

-3330 AVNDYRLKICR
+3330 AVNGYRLKICR

-3356 KKNGQTLDTRYTQ
+3356 KKNGKDLDTRYTQ
-3369 TKELGTITV
+3369 TKELGIITV
-3378 TPLKP
+3378 IPLKP

-3436 YTSDE
+3436 YTSAE

-3662 AEARLNELKNAQGY
+3662 AEAKLNELKNAQGY

-3684 AYIRSTVTPKANQ
+3684 AYIRSSVTPKANQ

-3861 QAAID
+3861 QDAID

-3897 CTDAKYARG
+3897 CTDARYARG

-3963 SDAVDLLP
+3963 SDAADLLP

-4091 QTKADIDAYV
+4091 QAKADIDAYV
-4101 NGDTIEVSFRLIGDF
+4101 NGNTIEVSFRLIGDF

>member
-148 TPAEETPAEET
+148 TPAKETPAEET
-159 PAEEIPAEEP
+159 PAKEIPAEEP
-169 KQAPKAVPQTA
+169 RQAPKAVPQTA

-193 KVIGT
+193 SAIGT

-249 DAVGDYSMTDSDGY
+249 DAVKGYTMTDSDGY

-300 KELRDGDEICMKY
+300 KELCDGDEICMKY

-321 GSIANDKNKTLS
+321 GSIANDKNKTLAD
-333 SLTVTGAELN
+333 LTATGAEVK
-343 KVDSTHYEIPL
+343 KVDSTHYEILL
-354 GDEESKSVKI
+354 GDAESKSVKI

-437 AEKVDPGVY
+437 AEKVNPGVY
-446 TVTAVKTV
+446 TITVKSTASA
-454 TDPDAAF
+454 DIAF
-461 KNFFAALAGTAT
+461 KNFFSEEVKAVADITNDAKYPFDVQDGVLKSSNAGVNNSDAAITFT
-473 VANDTKDIEKKI
+473 FK
-485 YPLEVAEDGT
+485 
-495 ALVTTNKKIGKS
+495 
-507 KSGLTISFLKTA
+507 KTA
-519 KLTFSYKTSSEAKW
+519 KLSFAYKASCEGGYGTSWW
-533 DYLKVYRIT
+533 DYLDIRVKKAGAASYTSIKQDGSKTVT
-542 EAAGKETETLLNEA
+542 EFT
-556 DKEAFSG
+556 
-563 EMSDYASYSVEV
+563 DYAVELE
-575 QAGEKIRIRFEK
+575 AGDTLQLAYKK
-587 DFSGDGTSDCVW
+587 DSSTNGGEDCVY

-667 GADVNLYAVWTK
+667 GKDVDLYAVWTK
-679 VWNVMFPN
+679 VWTVTFPN

-708 ANTWILPD
+708 ANTWILPN

-725 FGYESKENVAFQVNG
+725 FGYESKENVPFQVNG

-757 TFYVTGAAADT
+757 TFHVTGAAVDT

-792 DLPAGNYTY
+792 DLPAGSYTY

-897 SSAAFTGDF
+897 SAAAFTGDF

-940 TIADASVKSMKTGS
+940 TIADASVKSTKTS
-954 YNPKVYTALAAAS
+954 YGVYTALVAAS

-973 NVTLK
+973 NVALK
-978 NSMISSGGYA
+978 DSMVSSGGYA

-993 LNEGTITGCA
+993 LNDGTITGCA

-1012 EKATSSHY
+1012 EKATSSYY

-1026 AGQNSGTIALS
+1026 AGQNRGTIALS
-1037 YNLARVTGGKENS
+1037 YNLARVTGGNENI
-1050 GYIGGIAGKNE
+1050 GHIGGIAGKNE

-1105 NAKALFG
+1105 YAKALFG

-1194 VGTPEVRTDSE
+1194 VGTPEVRKNEET
-1205 KNEATY
+1205 NEATY

-1278 GEDAKTITP
+1278 GEDAKTVAP
-1287 KTAKDDTGKI
+1287 KTAKDKDGKI
-1297 VYSLTKGSYHYTA
+1297 VYALTKGVYHYAA

-1331 DTTVKLTAKTGSKL
+1331 DTTVELTAKTGSKL

-1407 TIAAEWTALTAW
+1407 IIAAEWTALTAW

-1520 IQDLTID
+1520 IQNLTID

-1548 CTIANCVVKNS
+1548 CTITNCVVKNS

-1573 YSGTAVTKCAVIDTT
+1573 YSGTAVSKCAVIDTT

-1727 AAILTKLG
+1727 AAILTRLG

-1771 PVITWTDKSA
+1771 PVITWTDKTA

-1800 ETLLTETLIETTRDY
+1800 ETLVTETLIETTRDY

-1839 YGNSDPAENTTTIT
+1839 YGNSDPAENTVTIT

-1876 VITLTMADG
+1876 AITLTMADG

-1941 TTVKPQKDGETYLI
+1941 TTVEPQKDGETYLI

-1967 VNKGKYTLNARLTE
+1967 VNKGSYTLNARLTE

-1993 SKDTDGK
+1993 SKLTDTSAK
-2000 FATGYKGTFDGNS
+2000 TGYKGTFDGNG

-2020 PANEAIPNYKGEPV
+2020 PVGELISGKYKG
-2034 LQSAGLF
+2034 AGLF
-2041 GCVYTGAV
+2041 GYVYTGGT
-2049 VKNLTV
+2049 VKNVTV
-2055 EGELQAGKYAGGITA
+2055 EGAMKAEWNCGGVVA
-2070 VLAGGTIQNCVNRVA
+2070 YLAGGRVENCVNRMN
-2085 ITLKEGV
+2085 ITPRSES
-2092 TDGYAIGGITGYLYN
+2092 IYLYYVGGVVGYMTN
-2107 YTDKS
+2107 YTDNS
-2112 SHIVGCRN
+2112 AVIIGCRN
-2120 EAAIDI
+2120 EGSIDGGTTGENVGGVVG
-2126 GAYGR
+2126 GASNSPGIS
-2131 NIGGIV
+2131 NCANTGNISGKASIGGIAATA
-2137 GSGSYGA
+2137 S
-2144 EIENCGNSGAI
+2144 I
-2155 TSKDSTGGIMGSGS
+2155 
-2169 VPITACYNT
+2169 PITACYNT
-2178 GTITA
+2178 GKITGA
-2183 AGDDIGGIAG
+2183 SSKIGGIVG
-2193 YTSQEI
+2193 YSSSKVT
-2199 KNCYNTGAVTGT
+2199 NCYNTGAVA
-2211 GAKNGVGGIVGRLS
+2211 GAGKAGYKGVPEGVGGIAGQLYNSSNGAVAACLNSGTVTSEIYGGALVGS
-2225 SAVSSYSNGKITG
+2225 KNAVAAAVSGSYALAGS
-2238 CLNTGAVTATS
+2238 CTATIGS
-2249 GTAAGA
+2249 YAA
-2255 IVGQKTT
+2255 
-2262 ANAAITRSYFKAGT
+2262 
-2276 CTQAIG
+2276 
-2282 GNPADGDE
+2282 DDDE
-2290 AALATEA
+2290 ASFISA
-2297 ECGSKRLIGL
+2297 EELGSKRLIGL

-2362 YGYSVSKQG
+2362 YSYSVSKQG

-2432 PNGEYHYTVS
+2432 PNGKYHYTVS

-2448 ATGDFTVAGAAQTV
+2448 ATGGFTVAGAAQTV

-2525 RYYKVEATFTVSGK
+2525 RYYKVEAPFTVSGK

-2629 VYGLTAALFGYTGEG
+2629 VYGLTAALFGYTGKG

-2676 SFEGCVSY
+2676 SFEGCVSH

-2721 GADQNSTTYVAE
+2721 GADQNSPTYVAE

-2829 AGTIANSNGDPIG
+2829 AGTIANSNGDQIG

-2898 KTFNVDAENINGGF
+2898 KTFNVDAENNINGGF

-3019 AALEAIIAKLGTRF
+3019 AALKAIIAKLGTRF

-3139 TKVTTAMTAAAET
+3139 AKVTEAMTTAAAA

-3273 RLTDFVTKEPI
+3273 RLTDSVTKEPI
-3284 DPTNVTGDIQLLRS
+3284 DPANVTNDIQLLRS
-3298 RNFTTVSFHT
+3298 GDFTTVSFHT

-3330 AVNDYRLKICR
+3330 AVNGYRLKICR

-3356 KKNGQTLDTRYTQ
+3356 KKNGKDLDTRYTQ
-3369 TKELGTITV
+3369 TKELGIITV

-3595 ADYKKAVADAAQDQ
+3595 ADYKKVLADAAQDQ

-3826 PSGAWKINDKNPAD
+3826 PSGAWKINNDNPAD

-3846 MVLTALAPHKSETGV
+3846 MVLTALAPHKRETGV
-3861 QAAID
+3861 QDAID

-3897 CTDAKYARG
+3897 CTDARYARG

-4053 KRTDYTTDQWT
+4053 RRTDYTTDQWT

-4091 QTKADIDAYV
+4091 QAKADIDAYV
-4101 NGDTIEVSFRLIGDF
+4101 NGNTIEVSFRLIGDF

-4400 NGIVNGTSATT
+4400 SGIVNGTSATT

>member
-139 ELPANDPEL
+139 ELPANDPEM

-218 TWEAGAEKW
+218 AWEAGAEKW

-249 DAVGDYSMTDSDGY
+249 DAVKGYTMTDSDGY

-300 KELRDGDEICMKY
+300 KELCDGDEICMKY

-321 GSIANDKNKTLS
+321 GSIANDKNKTLAD
-333 SLTVTGAELN
+333 LTATGAEVK
-343 KVDSTHYEIPL
+343 KVDSTHYEILL
-354 GDEESKSVKI
+354 GDAESKSVKI

-437 AEKVDPGVY
+437 AEKVNPGVY
-446 TVTAVKTV
+446 TITVKSTASA
-454 TDPDAAF
+454 DIAF
-461 KNFFAALAGTAT
+461 KNFFSEEVKAVADITNDAKYPFDVQDGVLKSSNAGVNNSDAAITFT
-473 VANDTKDIEKKI
+473 FK
-485 YPLEVAEDGT
+485 
-495 ALVTTNKKIGKS
+495 
-507 KSGLTISFLKTA
+507 KTA
-519 KLTFSYKTSSEAKW
+519 KLSFAYKASCEGGYGTSWW
-533 DYLKVYRIT
+533 DYLDIRVKKAGAASYTSIKQDGSKTVT
-542 EAAGKETETLLNEA
+542 EFT
-556 DKEAFSG
+556 
-563 EMSDYASYSVEV
+563 DYAVELE
-575 QAGEKIRIRFEK
+575 AGDTLQLAYKK
-587 DFSGDGTSDCVW
+587 DSSTNGGEDCVY

-667 GADVNLYAVWTK
+667 GKDVDLYAVWTK
-679 VWNVMFPN
+679 VWTVTFPN

-708 ANTWILPD
+708 ANTWILPN

-725 FGYESKENVAFQVNG
+725 FGYESKENVPFQVNG

-757 TFYVTGAAADT
+757 TFHVTGAAVDT

-792 DLPAGNYTY
+792 DLPAGSYTY

-897 SSAAFTGDF
+897 SAAAFTGDF

-940 TIADASVKSMKTGS
+940 TIADASVKSTKTS
-954 YNPKVYTALAAAS
+954 YGVYTALVAAS

-973 NVTLK
+973 NVALK
-978 NSMISSGGYA
+978 DSMVSSGGYA

-993 LNEGTITGCA
+993 LNDGTITGCA

-1012 EKATSSHY
+1012 EKATSSYY

-1026 AGQNSGTIALS
+1026 AGQNRGTIALS
-1037 YNLARVTGGKENS
+1037 YNLARVTGGNENI
-1050 GYIGGIAGKNE
+1050 GHIGGIAGKNE

-1105 NAKALFG
+1105 YAKALFG

-1194 VGTPEVRTDSE
+1194 VGTPEVRKNEET
-1205 KNEATY
+1205 NEATY

-1278 GEDAKTITP
+1278 GEDAKTVAP
-1287 KTAKDDTGKI
+1287 KTAKDKDGKI
-1297 VYSLTKGSYHYTA
+1297 VYALTKGVYHYAA

-1331 DTTVKLTAKTGSKL
+1331 DTTVELTAKTGSKL

-1407 TIAAEWTALTAW
+1407 IIAAEWTALTAW

-1520 IQDLTID
+1520 IQNLTID

-1548 CTIANCVVKNS
+1548 CTITNCVVKNS

-1573 YSGTAVTKCAVIDTT
+1573 YSGTAVSKCAVIDTT

-1727 AAILTKLG
+1727 AAILTRLG

-1771 PVITWTDKSA
+1771 PVITWTDKTA

-1800 ETLLTETLIETTRDY
+1800 ETLVTETLIETTRDY

-1839 YGNSDPAENTTTIT
+1839 YGNSDPAENTVTIT

-1876 VITLTMADG
+1876 AITLTMADG

-1941 TTVKPQKDGETYLI
+1941 TTVEPQKDGETYLI

-1967 VNKGKYTLNARLTE
+1967 VNKGSYTLNARLTE

-1993 SKDTDGK
+1993 SKLTDTSAK
-2000 FATGYKGTFDGNS
+2000 TGYKGTFDGNG

-2020 PANEAIPNYKGEPV
+2020 PVGELISGKYKG
-2034 LQSAGLF
+2034 AGLF
-2041 GCVYTGAV
+2041 GYVYTGGT
-2049 VKNLTV
+2049 VKNVTV
-2055 EGELQAGKYAGGITA
+2055 EGAMKAEWNCGGVVA
-2070 VLAGGTIQNCVNRVA
+2070 YLAGGRVENCVNRMN
-2085 ITLKEGV
+2085 ITPRSES
-2092 TDGYAIGGITGYLYN
+2092 IYLYYVGGVVGYMTN
-2107 YTDKS
+2107 YTDNS
-2112 SHIVGCRN
+2112 AVIIGCRN
-2120 EAAIDI
+2120 EGSIDGGTTGENVGGVVG
-2126 GAYGR
+2126 GASNSPGIS
-2131 NIGGIV
+2131 NCANTGNISGKASIGGIAATA
-2137 GSGSYGA
+2137 S
-2144 EIENCGNSGAI
+2144 I
-2155 TSKDSTGGIMGSGS
+2155 
-2169 VPITACYNT
+2169 PITACYNT
-2178 GTITA
+2178 GKITGA
-2183 AGDDIGGIAG
+2183 SSKIGGIVG
-2193 YTSQEI
+2193 YSSSKVT
-2199 KNCYNTGAVTGT
+2199 NCYNTGAVA
-2211 GAKNGVGGIVGRLS
+2211 GAGKAGYKGVPEGVGGIAGQLYNSSNGAVAACLNSGTVTSEIYGGALVGS
-2225 SAVSSYSNGKITG
+2225 KNAVAAAVSGSYALAGS
-2238 CLNTGAVTATS
+2238 CTATIGS
-2249 GTAAGA
+2249 YAA
-2255 IVGQKTT
+2255 
-2262 ANAAITRSYFKAGT
+2262 
-2276 CTQAIG
+2276 
-2282 GNPADGDE
+2282 DDDE
-2290 AALATEA
+2290 ASFISA
-2297 ECGSKRLIGL
+2297 EELGSKRLIGL

-2362 YGYSVSKQG
+2362 YSYSVSKQG

-2432 PNGEYHYTVS
+2432 PNGKYHYTVS

-2448 ATGDFTVAGAAQTV
+2448 ATGGFTVAGAAQTV

-2525 RYYKVEATFTVSGK
+2525 RYYKVEAPFTVSGK

-2629 VYGLTAALFGYTGEG
+2629 VYGLTAALFGYTGKG

-2676 SFEGCVSY
+2676 SFEGCVSH

-2721 GADQNSTTYVAE
+2721 GADQNSPTYVAE

-2829 AGTIANSNGDPIG
+2829 AGTIANSNGDQIG

-2898 KTFNVDAENINGGF
+2898 KTFNVDAENNINGGF

-3019 AALEAIIAKLGTRF
+3019 AALKAIIAKLGTRF

-3139 TKVTTAMTAAAET
+3139 AKVTEAMTTAAAA

-3273 RLTDFVTKEPI
+3273 RLTDSVTKEPI
-3284 DPTNVTGDIQLLRS
+3284 DPANVTNDIQLLRS
-3298 RNFTTVSFHT
+3298 GDFTTVSFHT

-3330 AVNDYRLKICR
+3330 AVNGYRLKICR

-3356 KKNGQTLDTRYTQ
+3356 KKNGKDLDTRYTQ
-3369 TKELGTITV
+3369 TKELGIITV

-3436 YTSDE
+3436 YTSAE
-3441 TLGTGIVP
+3441 TLGTGIIP

-3577 DAAKKLLPDA
+3577 DAAKKLLSDA

-3595 ADYKKAVADAAQDQ
+3595 ADYKKVLADAAQDQ

-3662 AEARLNELKNAQGY
+3662 AEAKLNELKNAQGY

-3728 LAKLLAANGGSFET
+3728 LTKLLAANGGSFET

-3826 PSGAWKINDKNPAD
+3826 PSGAWKINNDNPAD

-3897 CTDAKYARG
+3897 CTDARYARG

-4091 QTKADIDAYV
+4091 QAKADIDAYV

-4140 GSTVYDVFTEA
+4140 GSIVYDVFTEA

-4254 KHGKAAPT
+4254 KHGKAAPV

>member
-1 MKKRVLSLVLAL
+1 MKKRVLSLILAL
-13 VMLIGVLPVNMLAAE
+13 VMLIGVLPVNMLASE

-52 VYAAAQSPLPVSIRA
+52 VYAAAQSPLPVAIRA

-148 TPAEETPAEET
+148 TPTEETPAEET
-159 PAEEIPAEEP
+159 PAEETPVEESRQEP
-169 KQAPKAVPQTA
+169 EVAPQTA

-193 KVIGT
+193 KQIGT
-198 VRVIVENNTADT
+198 VHVSVKNT
-210 GAADSDYG
+210 
-218 TWEAGAEKW
+218 
-227 HGKLVDKEVTLYE
+227 V
-240 NSTAMTCIT
+240 
-249 DAVGDYSMTDSDGY
+249 
-263 ITEIAGLKADPTSY
+263 ADPTNPTCGAVWRDGFEKWMGTRVDVDVPLYAKSTYVSVLIDAVKTLGRGNTVLDVNNQPVEITESY
-277 SLGWM
+277 IASIDGLSRNASGTEGWM
-282 FTFNDWFP
+282 TTLNDWFI
-290 SHTPPAYRAG
+290 STGVDDFTVANG
-300 KELRDGDEICMKY
+300 NLQSGDEICMMY
-313 TCKMGADI
+313 SLQMGADI
-321 GSIANDKNKTLS
+321 GGIPNDANKTLS
-333 SLTVTGAELN
+333 SLAVTGAELN
-343 KVDSTHYEIPL
+343 TVDSAHYEILL
-354 GDEESKSVKI
+354 GDAESKSVRI

-380 TLTDTQID
+380 TLTQTQID
-388 ALNNDENSW
+388 ALNNDETSW

-437 AEKVDPGVY
+437 AEKVNPGVY
-446 TVTAVKTV
+446 TVTAVKTA

-495 ALVTTNKKIGKS
+495 ALVTTNKKIGSS

-519 KLTFSYKTSSEAKW
+519 KLTFSYKASSEAKW

-610 VIFHA
+610 VVFHA

-649 ETAGGAVKYADGA
+649 EKAGGAVKYADGA

-667 GADVNLYAVWTK
+667 GKDVDLYAVWTK
-679 VWNVMFPN
+679 VWNVTFPK
-687 MPKDAAITVKQGET
+687 MPAGAVITVKQGET
-701 IQPVSET
+701 VLPVSET

-716 GSYTYSAEL
+716 GSYTYAAGL
-725 FGYESKENVAFQVNG
+725 FGYESKENVPFQVNG

-746 DTLTAADKIAV
+746 DTLTAADKTAV
-757 TFYVTGAAADT
+757 TFHVTGAATDT
-768 AITITVWN
+768 AVTITVWN

-784 REANPTVY
+784 READPTIY
-792 DLPAGNYTY
+792 DLPAGSYTY

-807 YKKIKNQLLTVGAAA
+807 YKKVKNQPLTVGAAA

-829 TASDAWEGDSVVPTK
+829 TASDAWEGDSVTPQK
-844 VGDVYQITSG
+844 VGDVYQISSG
-854 AELKGFADLVNGE
+854 AELKGFADLVNGG

-875 TKNITLNEPGD
+875 TKNITLNEPGELV
-886 YAQKWTPMGAS
+886 QKWVPMGAS

-919 GEDAISGL
+919 GEDAVSGL

-940 TIADASVKSMKTGS
+940 TIADASVKSTKAG
-954 YNPKVYTALAAAS
+954 YGVNTALVAAS

-973 NVTLK
+973 NVALK
-978 NSMISSGGYA
+978 DSAVFGSSYI
-988 GGIAA
+988 GGIAGT
-993 LNEGTITGCA
+993 NSGTITGCA
-1003 NESAPVTHN
+1003 NESAAVSHN
-1012 EKATSSHY
+1012 ATVYSSSSPAGGIVGSHNSGGSILLSYNKAAITGGKDNY
-1020 ALAGGI
+1020 GYLGGI
-1026 AGQNSGTIALS
+1026 AGSASGSI
-1037 YNLARVTGGKENS
+1037 EN
-1050 GYIGGIAGKNE
+1050 
-1061 SAGTIESCYNR
+1061 CYNW
-1072 GDIQTGAY
+1072 GNLQTGKY
-1080 LGGITGYLSG
+1080 FGGLVGYLSG

-1105 NAKALFG
+1105 YAKALFG
-1112 HCTSYSAKATACFYL
+1112 YCTSYGAKATACFYL

-1185 SVTVTGAAS
+1185 SVTVTGAAN

-1211 IYSGLNKGSYRWAVT
+1211 VYSGLSKGSYRWTVT
-1226 CDDGENDYLKQE
+1226 CDKGEDDYLKQE

-1260 VNFIVDPVGADFT
+1260 VNFIVVPADAAFT

-1278 GEDAKTITP
+1278 GDDAKTIAP
-1287 KTAKDDTGKI
+1287 KTAKDKDGKI
-1297 VYSLTKGSYHYTA
+1297 VYALTKGSYHYAA
-1310 SCFGYADASGDV
+1310 SCFGYESKEADV
-1322 TVAKSTGLA
+1322 TVAKSAGLA

-1354 AVTVTHAAGGEQTGA
+1354 TVTVTHAAGGAQNGT

-1390 KGYKS
+1390 RGYKS
-1395 IRGTVTMDGTEK
+1395 IRGTVEMKGEEQ
-1407 TIAAEWTALTAW
+1407 TIKAEWTALTAW
-1419 DGSVAESFSGS
+1419 DGSVAESFSGGS
-1430 GTETDPYLIES
+1430 GTAADPYQIES
-1441 GAELAY
+1441 GEELAY
-1447 LSKFCAEGGNTS
+1447 LSKLAADKKAVNDA
-1459 GLYYELTADIDL
+1459 YYVLTADIDL
-1471 ANNVFT
+1471 NNKPFT
-1477 PIGPSS
+1477 PIGVDSS
-1483 TNQFKGIFNGAGNT
+1483 HSFRGTFDGAGHV
-1497 ISNLKIDRTES
+1497 ISNLKIEVTEDKKFA
-1508 LSGLFGRVNGAT
+1508 GLFGHANVIAK
-1520 IQDLTID
+1520 DLTID
-1527 HATITS
+1527 SATVTS
-1533 TSGNVGALVGAAYGT
+1533 VSINTGVLAGGLYSSGSAT
-1548 CTIANCVVKNS
+1548 NCVVKNAA
-1559 SVTGGSNLT
+1559 VTGTGT
-1568 GGLIG
+1568 VGGLIG
-1573 YSGTAVTKCAVIDTT
+1573 NCAAAVNRCAVLDTT
-1588 VSGTEYVG
+1588 VSGTSKIG
-1596 GLIAQVGKAVTECY
+1596 GLIGMTSKTVNESYA
-1610 TLHVTVTATG
+1610 LHVTVTASG
-1620 DYAGGLIGGGNASD
+1620 DYVGGLVGGNCAST
-1634 IANCFVRGGS
+1634 ITSCFARGT
-1644 VTGDGYVGGVIGD
+1644 VTGDGYVGGLIGD
-1657 GGSYSKAK
+1657 GVSSSSRAK
-1665 IKTTYAVADVTAGTG
+1665 PQNSYAVVDVTADTGT
-1680 EFGPLA
+1680 FGPIA
-1686 GGSYVT
+1686 GGSYASVT
-1692 ITTASSFYCS
+1692 NSFYCS
-1702 DSALTGKDSGKNTTG
+1702 ESTLSGKDSGKNTNG
-1717 TPKTTAELKD
+1717 TAKTTAELKD

-1735 SAFGIYAGADGLKN
+1735 SAFGIYAEADGLKN

-1791 YLVSLAKGS
+1791 YLVLLAKDG
-1800 ETLLTETLIETTRDY
+1800 ENLTTETLTETTRDY

-1830 VIAIGDGET
+1830 VTAIGDGET
-1839 YGNSDPAENTTTIT
+1839 YGNSDPATKTVTIT

-1866 EGRAFAEDEP
+1866 EGRAFAENEP

-1894 TAKTIPQGTYTYE
+1894 TAETIPQGTYTYE
-1907 VKAKTF
+1907 ITAKTF
-1913 ATLTDTLN
+1913 ATLTGNLN
-1921 VTANQ
+1921 VTADQ

-1941 TTVKPQKDGETYLI
+1941 TTVEPQMDGEIYLI

-1967 VNKGKYTLNARLTE
+1967 VNEGSYTLNAKLTAD
-1981 NINLGGHPWTAI
+1981 INLGGHPWTAI
-1993 SKDTDGK
+1993 SKLTDTSAK
-2000 FATGYKGTFDGNS
+2000 TGYKGTFDGNG

-2020 PANEAIPNYKGEPV
+2020 PVGE
-2034 LQSAGLF
+2034 LISGKYRGAGLF
-2041 GCVYTGAV
+2041 GYVYTGGI
-2049 VKNLTV
+2049 VKNVTV
-2055 EGELQAGKYAGGITA
+2055 EGAMKAEWNCGGVVA
-2070 VLAGGTIQNCVNRVA
+2070 YLAGGRVENCVNRMN
-2085 ITLKEGV
+2085 ITPRSES
-2092 TDGYAIGGITGYLYN
+2092 IYLYYVGGVVGYMTN
-2107 YTDKS
+2107 YTDNS
-2112 SHIVGCRN
+2112 AVIIGCRN
-2120 EAAIDI
+2120 EGSIDGGTTGENVGGVVG
-2126 GAYGR
+2126 GASNSPGIS
-2131 NIGGIV
+2131 NCANTGNISGKASIGGIAATA
-2137 GSGSYGA
+2137 S
-2144 EIENCGNSGAI
+2144 I
-2155 TSKDSTGGIMGSGS
+2155 
-2169 VPITACYNT
+2169 PITACYNT
-2178 GTITA
+2178 GKITGA
-2183 AGDDIGGIAG
+2183 SSKIGGIVG
-2193 YTSQEI
+2193 YSSSKVT
-2199 KNCYNTGAVTGT
+2199 NCYNTGAVA
-2211 GAKNGVGGIVGRLS
+2211 GAGKAGYKDVPEGVGGIAGQLYNSSNGAVAACLNSGTVTSEIYGGALVGS
-2225 SAVSSYSNGKITG
+2225 KNAVAAAVSGSYALAGS
-2238 CLNTGAVTATS
+2238 CTAT
-2249 GTAAGA
+2249 
-2255 IVGQKTT
+2255 
-2262 ANAAITRSYFKAGT
+2262 
-2276 CTQAIG
+2276 IG
-2282 GNPADGDE
+2282 GYAADDDE
-2290 AALATEA
+2290 ASFISA
-2297 ECGSKRLIGL
+2297 EEFGSKRLIGL

-2337 PEGAAVTIEG
+2337 PEGAAVAIEG
-2347 QTPAEPGVFVLENGT
+2347 KIPAEPGVFVLENGT
-2362 YGYSVSKQG
+2362 YRYSVSKQG
-2371 YNTATGSV
+2371 YNTTTGSV
-2379 TVNGESQRVDVNLGV
+2379 EVKGESQRVDVTLGI

-2399 TFNVTTPGAKI
+2399 TFNVTTQGAKI
-2410 TVTDAAGE
+2410 TVTNEAGE
-2418 TIQPTAENANVYSL
+2418 TVQPTAENANVYSL
-2432 PNGEYHYTVS
+2432 PNGNYHYTVS

-2448 ATGDFTVAGAAQTV
+2448 VTGDFNVAGVAQEI
-2462 GPIELAGAQLYTV
+2462 GPITLAGAQLYTV
-2475 TLTFTDDE
+2475 TLTFPDDE
-2483 NASVTPA
+2483 KASVTPA

-2502 PNAAG
+2502 SNAAG

-2519 YIVDDA
+2519 YIVSDS
-2525 RYYKVEATFTVSGK
+2525 RYYTVEATFTVSG
-2539 DATIAV
+2539 AAQTIEV
-2545 QLETNK
+2545 KLETNK
-2551 TWNGTDKTPV
+2551 TWDGTTKTPV

-2581 QVNAGNTAYHA
+2581 QVNEGNPAYNA

-2600 NYGQTS
+2600 NYGQTN

-2614 YSHMYTGTFDGNGKS
+2614 YSHMYIGTFDGNGKS

-2653 GSNHAADDKD
+2653 GSNHAVDDKD
-2663 TAPKGGISNQAYG
+2663 TAPKGGISDQAYG

-2684 MTISAKWSVVGGIVG
+2684 MTISANWSTVGGIVG
-2699 RLYAAGHITD
+2699 RLYAAGHITN
-2709 CANYGAISSNWT
+2709 CANYGAISTSHKASEYSEYNK
-2721 GADQNSTTYVAE
+2721 TYL
-2733 VGGIAGSSSGPITRS
+2733 GGIVGVSY
-2748 FNAGAVTVAQKGY
+2748 GAVTGCANTGAVTAKELDY
-2761 GGVGGIAGVL
+2761 GGIGGIVGEL
-2771 KSAAISDCYNTGTI
+2771 SGAAVTDCYNTGAI
-2785 TGPSRTAGIV
+2785 TGGHRIGGIAGI
-2795 SIANDTASAIVK
+2795 ANTSGSMIQ
-2807 NCYNTGKIVSV
+2807 NCYSTGTIHATS
-2818 STSTNPACGTI
+2818 STANPFGGTI
-2829 AGTIANSNGDPIG
+2829 AGTIANSDGDAIG

-2852 TYSYTSGS
+2852 TYSYTHG
-2860 TVHTDEMV
+2860 TDVHEDEMV
-2868 GYPLD
+2868 GYPTT
-2873 KGEANCKLASEMK
+2873 KSETNSKLASEMK
-2886 LDAFAITLSPTD
+2886 LDAFAITLSPTE
-2898 KTFNVDAENINGGF
+2898 KSFHVDTDNINGGF
-2912 PVLKWQGG
+2912 PVLQWQGG
-2920 RAPQVTQDAEDVAAD
+2920 RTPQVTQDAEDVAAD
-2935 KAALTVTPTTVTS
+2935 KAALTVTLTTVTS
-2948 AGKLELAST
+2948 AGKLDLPSA
-2957 GAKGSIIT
+2957 GANGSAIT
-2965 WKSSKPAIIADDG
+2965 WTSSNPAIIADDG
-2978 TVTLPTS
+2978 TVTLPTN

-2999 GVSDMK
+2999 GVSDTK

-3033 RVAYKTGEVNV
+3033 RVAYQTGDVNV
-3044 LDTVRDKLAD
+3044 LDTVRAKLTD

-3071 LADKGKTSLG
+3071 LADKGATTIGVG

-3089 GKVTYYYEDPSQSS
+3089 GKVTYYYEDPSQST

-3112 GVTFTLSTANEV
+3112 GVKFSLSTANKV
-3124 SVTTGSCMVSIPWDR
+3124 SVTTDSCLISIPWDR
-3139 TKVTTAMTAAAET
+3139 AKVTEAMNTAAAA

-3162 EISTAVT
+3162 ETSTAVK

-3189 SSSVVVTV
+3189 SSNAAVTIV
-3197 EDKGPLTPAEGTIH
+3197 DKGALNPAEGTIQ
-3211 PNEEATAAKLTATF
+3211 PNDTDTLVTLTATF

-3230 IDDYNKDVEA
+3230 IDSYNETVET
-3240 PITVTRTIEVTI
+3240 PITVTKTIDITI
-3252 PGAASDYMQTIQKI
+3252 PGAASDYMQTIEKI

-3298 RNFTTVSFHT
+3298 RNFTTVEFDT
-3308 GSDGYAM
+3308 GSNGYAM

-3330 AVNDYRLKICR
+3330 EVSGFRLKVYR

-3356 KKNGQTLDTRYTQ
+3356 KKNGKDLDTRYTQ

-3383 SELAAELALL
+3383 SDLTAELALL
-3393 EKAKANFFAGIND
+3393 EQAKANFFAGIND
-3406 DQNISADA
+3406 GQNISADA
-3414 VTKNLHAF
+3414 VTKDLHAV
-3422 HEARLDADGKLIWV
+3422 HEARLDAEGSLIWV
-3436 YTSDE
+3436 YTSAE
-3441 TLGTGIVP
+3441 KLGTGIVP
-3449 TDLPG
+3449 TTVPG
-3454 YDSMG
+3454 G
-3459 TQPWRLFRSSNSAVI
+3459 TETTWNLFKSSDADVI
-3474 ADENLL
+3474 RHENLL

-3499 ARFGGYYETCKDNSS
+3499 ARFGDYYEIYKDNES

-3536 VSTANQAAAKAA
+3536 VSMANQAAAKAA

-3577 DAAKKLLPDA
+3577 DAAKKLLPDV

-3632 EGLITAARSA
+3632 ESLITAARSA
-3642 YEGLSDAAKEHV
+3642 YEGLSDAAKDYV

-3662 AEARLNELKNAQGY
+3662 AEAKLNELKNAQGY

-3728 LAKLLAANGGSFET
+3728 LAKLLAANGSSFET
-3742 TNENARLVLALTA
+3742 SSENERLVLALTA
-3755 LGQNAKAYTVGGET
+3755 LGQNAKAYAVGGET
-3769 YDLVTPLTAKTG
+3769 YDLVTPLTEKMEDETT
-3781 SAYKATVPGT
+3781 YKATLPGT
-3791 TSAAF
+3791 TVAAT
-3796 AIIAIDSAPYT
+3796 AILAIDSAPYT

-3812 AVPAMIQYLLSMQN
+3812 AVPEMIKYLLSMQN
-3826 PSGAWKINDKNPAD
+3826 ESGAWKINDQNPAD

-3897 CTDAKYARG
+3897 CTDARYARG
-3906 GKNPLTSLLSYQT
+3906 GKNPLTSLLSYQK
-3919 ASGGFSLDSTASN
+3919 ASGGFALDSVSPD

-3949 YDRFKRGVKSLYDM
+3949 YDRFKRGANSLYNM
-3963 SDAVDLLP
+3963 SDAADLLP

-3990 DCKRET
+3990 DCKRDT

-4007 AGLTAEEQA
+4007 AGLTAEEKA

-4026 RKQTFQTLLEAYR
+4026 QKQTFQTLLEAYR

-4091 QTKADIDAYV
+4091 QAKTDIDAYV

-4203 ALDEHV
+4203 ALNEHV
-4209 LQNGDRI
+4209 LKDSDRI

-4221 DNYATETSTWLTA
+4221 DNYAAEKSTWLEA

-4241 YARRHIGDVVTAG
+4241 YARRHIGDVATAG
-4254 KHGKAAPT
+4254 KHGKIEPT
-4262 LTLSDLGRTVKFTF
+4262 LNLSDLGRTVKFTF

-4295 AVESYTCSSLKI
+4295 AVGSYTCSGLKI

-4315 TDGTLPFTDVRETD
+4315 TDGTLPFTDVHETD

-4400 NGIVNGTSATT
+4400 NGIVNGTSAVT

-4428 RYAQYKQYGTSASAS
+4428 RYAQYKRYDTTESAA

>member
-1 MKKRVLSLVLAL
+1 MKKRVLSLILAL

-42 TSLDS
+42 TSLDR

-169 KQAPKAVPQTA
+169 KQGPEAVPQTA

-210 GAADSDYG
+210 GAADTGYG
-218 TWEAGAEKW
+218 TWEAGAAKW

-249 DAVGDYSMTDSDGY
+249 DAVKGYTMTDSDGY
-263 ITEIAGLKADPTSY
+263 ITEIGGLKADPTNY
-277 SLGWM
+277 SVGWM
-282 FTFNDWFP
+282 YTFNEWFANDLP
-290 SHTPPAYRAG
+290 TAYTAK

-321 GSIANDKNKTLS
+321 GSIANDKNKTLAD
-333 SLTVTGAELN
+333 LTATGAEVK
-343 KVDSTHYEIPL
+343 KVDSTHYEILL
-354 GDEESKSVKI
+354 GDAESKPVKI

-388 ALNNDENSW
+388 ALNNDGTSW
-397 YTNTAL
+397 YTNTSL
-403 VRRSET
+403 VRRNET
-409 VTVKEGDTFTVVVG
+409 VTVSAGDTFTVVVG

-701 IQPVSET
+701 VQPVSET

-725 FGYESKENVAFQVNG
+725 FGYESKENVLFQVNG

-757 TFYVTGAAADT
+757 TFHVTGAAADT

-792 DLPAGNYTY
+792 DLPAGSYTY

-829 TASDAWEGDSVVPTK
+829 TDSDAWEGDSVVPTK

-940 TIADASVKSMKTGS
+940 TIADASVKSTKAG
-954 YNPKVYTALAAAS
+954 YGVNTALVAAS

-973 NVTLK
+973 NVALK
-978 NSMISSGGYA
+978 DSAVFGSGYIGGVAGTNS
-988 GGIAA
+988 
-993 LNEGTITGCA
+993 GTITGCA
-1003 NESAPVTHN
+1003 NESAAVSHN
-1012 EKATSSHY
+1012 ATVYSSLSPAGGIVGSHSSGSILLSYNKAAITGGKDNY
-1020 ALAGGI
+1020 GYLGGI
-1026 AGQNSGTIALS
+1026 AGSASGSI
-1037 YNLARVTGGKENS
+1037 EN
-1050 GYIGGIAGKNE
+1050 
-1061 SAGTIESCYNR
+1061 CYNW
-1072 GDIQTGAY
+1072 GNLQTGKY
-1080 LGGITGYLSG
+1080 FGGLVGYLSG
-1090 TATNCYSTGSVPTGT
+1090 TITNCYSTGSVPTGT
-1105 NAKALFG
+1105 YAKALFG

-1141 AEEFKTLAA
+1141 AEKFKTLAA

-1211 IYSGLNKGSYRWAVT
+1211 IYSGLNKGSYRWTVT

-1287 KTAKDDTGKI
+1287 KTTKDDTGKI

-1419 DGSVAESFSGS
+1419 DGSVAESFSGGS
-1430 GTETDPYLIES
+1430 GTAADPYQIES
-1441 GAELAY
+1441 GEELAY
-1447 LSKFCAEGGNTS
+1447 LSKLAADKKAVNDA
-1459 GLYYELTADIDL
+1459 YYVLTADIDL
-1471 ANNVFT
+1471 NNKPFT
-1477 PIGPSS
+1477 PIGVDSS
-1483 TNQFKGIFNGAGNT
+1483 HSFRGTFDGAGHV
-1497 ISNLKIDRTES
+1497 ISNLKVEVTES
-1508 LSGLFGRVNGAT
+1508 AKFAGLFGHANVIAK
-1520 IQDLTID
+1520 DLTID
-1527 HATITS
+1527 TASVTS
-1533 TSGNVGALVGAAYGT
+1533 VSINTGVLVGGLYSSGSAT
-1548 CTIANCVVKNS
+1548 NCVVKNAA
-1559 SVTGGSNLT
+1559 VTGTGT
-1568 GGLIG
+1568 VGGLIG
-1573 YSGTAVTKCAVIDTT
+1573 NCAAAVNRCAVMDTT
-1588 VSGTEYVG
+1588 VSGTSKIG
-1596 GLIAQVGKAVTECY
+1596 GLIGMTGKTVNESYA
-1610 TLHVTVTATG
+1610 LHVTVTAAG
-1620 DYAGGLIGGGNASD
+1620 DYAGGLVGGYCAST
-1634 IANCFVRGGS
+1634 ITSCFARGT
-1644 VTGDGYVGGVIGD
+1644 VTGDGYVGGLIGD
-1657 GGSYSKAK
+1657 GVSSSSRAK
-1665 IKTTYAVADVTAGTG
+1665 IQNSYMVVDVTADTGT
-1680 EFGPLA
+1680 FGPIA
-1686 GGSYVT
+1686 GGSYASVT
-1692 ITTASSFYCS
+1692 NAFYCE

-1727 AAILTKLG
+1727 AAIRTKLG

-1800 ETLLTETLIETTRDY
+1800 ETLVTETRTETTRNY

-1830 VIAIGDGET
+1830 VTAIGDGET
-1839 YGNSDPAENTTTIT
+1839 YGNSDPAENTVTIT

-1967 VNKGKYTLNARLTE
+1967 VNKGNYTLNARLTE

-2013 KTISGLN
+2013 KTIYGLN
-2020 PANEAIPNYKGEPV
+2020 PANEAIPNHKGEPV

-2137 GSGSYGA
+2137 GNGSYGA
-2144 EIENCGNSGAI
+2144 GIENCGNSGAI

-2262 ANAAITRSYFKAGT
+2262 ANAAITRSYFKAGA

-2326 PAAKPVVTFVT
+2326 PAATPVVTFVT
-2337 PEGAAVTIEG
+2337 PEGAAVAIEG
-2347 QTPAEPGVFVLENGT
+2347 KTLAEPGVFVLENGT
-2362 YGYSVSKQG
+2362 YSYSVSKQG

-2399 TFNVTTPGAKI
+2399 TFNVTKPGVKI
-2410 TVTDAAGE
+2410 AVTDAAGE

-2432 PNGEYHYTVS
+2432 PNGEYHYIVS

-2448 ATGDFTVAGAAQTV
+2448 ATGGFTVAGAAQTV

-2545 QLETNK
+2545 QLKTNK

-2561 TPTDGVYE
+2561 TPTNGVYE

-2629 VYGLTAALFGYTGEG
+2629 VYGLTAALFGYTGKG

-2676 SFEGCVSY
+2676 SFEGCVSD

-2721 GADQNSTTYVAE
+2721 GADQNSPTYVAE

-2829 AGTIANSNGDPIG
+2829 AGTIANSNGDQIG

-2898 KTFNVDAENINGGF
+2898 KTFNVDAENNINGGF

-2935 KAALTVTPTTVTS
+2935 KAAMTVTPTTVTS

-2999 GVSDMK
+2999 GVSDTK

-3019 AALEAIIAKLGTRF
+3019 AALEAIVAKLGTRF
-3033 RVAYKTGEVNV
+3033 RVAYQTGDVNV
-3044 LDTVRDKLAD
+3044 LDTVRAKLAD

-3089 GKVTYYYEDPSQSS
+3089 GKVTYYYEDPSKST

-3112 GVTFTLSTANEV
+3112 GVTFTLSTANKV
-3124 SVTTGSCMVSIPWDR
+3124 SVTTDSCLISIPWDR
-3139 TKVTTAMTAAAET
+3139 AKVTEAMTTAAAA

-3162 EISTAVT
+3162 ETSTAVT

-3178 DTCGWSTISWT
+3178 DTCGWSTISWD
-3189 SSSVVVTV
+3189 SSDAAVTV
-3197 EDKGPLTPAEGTIH
+3197 VDKGALNPAEGTIQ
-3211 PNEEATAAKLTATF
+3211 PNDTDTPVTLTATF

-3252 PGAASDYMQTIQKI
+3252 PGAASDYMQTIEKI

-3273 RLTDFVTKEPI
+3273 RLTDSVTKEPI
-3284 DPTNVTGDIQLLRS
+3284 DPANVTNDIQLLRS
-3298 RNFTTVSFHT
+3298 GDFTTVSFHT

-3315 TVTATAPDGTATTYA
+3315 TVTATAPDGSATTYA
-3330 AVNDYRLKICR
+3330 AVNGYRLKICR
-3341 LAETAGQV
+3341 LAETDGQV

-3356 KKNGQTLDTRYTQ
+3356 KKNGKDLDTRYTQ

-3383 SELAAELALL
+3383 SELTAELALL
-3393 EKAKANFFAGIND
+3393 EQAKANFFAGIND

-3436 YTSDE
+3436 YTSAE
-3441 TLGTGIVP
+3441 TRGTGIVP

-3595 ADYKKAVADAAQDQ
+3595 ADYKKVLADAAQDQ

-3618 DAKIEAIGTVTLEK
+3618 DTQIEAIGTVTLEK

-3642 YEGLSDAAKEHV
+3642 YEGLSDAAKEYV

-3755 LGQNAKAYTVGGET
+3755 LGQNAKAYAVGGET

-3897 CTDAKYARG
+3897 CTDARYARG

-4091 QTKADIDAYV
+4091 QAKADIDAYV

-4400 NGIVNGTSATT
+4400 NGIVNGTSAVT

>member
-139 ELPANDPEL
+139 ELPANDPEM

-218 TWEAGAEKW
+218 AWEAGAEKW

-249 DAVGDYSMTDSDGY
+249 DAVKGYTMTDSDGY

-300 KELRDGDEICMKY
+300 KELCDGDEICMKY

-321 GSIANDKNKTLS
+321 GSIANDKNKTLAD
-333 SLTVTGAELN
+333 LTATGAEVK
-343 KVDSTHYEIPL
+343 KVDSTHYEILL
-354 GDEESKSVKI
+354 GDAESKSVKI

-437 AEKVDPGVY
+437 AEKVNPGVY
-446 TVTAVKTV
+446 TITVKSTASA
-454 TDPDAAF
+454 DIAF
-461 KNFFAALAGTAT
+461 KNFFSEEVKAVADITNDAKYPFDVQDGVLKSSNAGVNNSDAAITFT
-473 VANDTKDIEKKI
+473 FK
-485 YPLEVAEDGT
+485 
-495 ALVTTNKKIGKS
+495 
-507 KSGLTISFLKTA
+507 KTA
-519 KLTFSYKTSSEAKW
+519 KLSFAYKASCEGGYGTSWW
-533 DYLKVYRIT
+533 DYLDIRVKKAGAASYTSIKQDGSKTVT
-542 EAAGKETETLLNEA
+542 EFT
-556 DKEAFSG
+556 
-563 EMSDYASYSVEV
+563 DYAVELE
-575 QAGEKIRIRFEK
+575 AGDTLQLAYKK
-587 DFSGDGTSDCVW
+587 DSSTNGGEDCVY

-667 GADVNLYAVWTK
+667 GKDVDLYAVWTK
-679 VWNVMFPN
+679 VWTVTFPN

-708 ANTWILPD
+708 ANTWILPN

-725 FGYESKENVAFQVNG
+725 FGYESKENVPFQVNG

-757 TFYVTGAAADT
+757 TFHVTGAAVDT

-792 DLPAGNYTY
+792 DLPAGSYTY

-897 SSAAFTGDF
+897 SAAAFTGDF

-940 TIADASVKSMKTGS
+940 TIADASVKSTKTS
-954 YNPKVYTALAAAS
+954 YGVYTALVAAS

-973 NVTLK
+973 NVALK
-978 NSMISSGGYA
+978 DSMVSSGGYA

-993 LNEGTITGCA
+993 LNDGTITGCA

-1012 EKATSSHY
+1012 EKATSSYY

-1026 AGQNSGTIALS
+1026 AGQNRGTIALS
-1037 YNLARVTGGKENS
+1037 YNLARVTGGNENI
-1050 GYIGGIAGKNE
+1050 GHIGGIAGKNE

-1105 NAKALFG
+1105 YAKALFG

-1194 VGTPEVRTDSE
+1194 VGTPEVRKNEET
-1205 KNEATY
+1205 NEATY

-1278 GEDAKTITP
+1278 GEDAKTVAP
-1287 KTAKDDTGKI
+1287 KTAKDKDGKI
-1297 VYSLTKGSYHYTA
+1297 VYALTKGVYHYAA

-1331 DTTVKLTAKTGSKL
+1331 DTTVELTAKTGSKL

-1407 TIAAEWTALTAW
+1407 IIAAEWTALTAW

-1520 IQDLTID
+1520 IQNLTID

-1548 CTIANCVVKNS
+1548 CTITNCVVKNS

-1573 YSGTAVTKCAVIDTT
+1573 YSGTAVSKCAVIDTT

-1727 AAILTKLG
+1727 AAILTRLG

-1771 PVITWTDKSA
+1771 PVITWTDKTA

-1800 ETLLTETLIETTRDY
+1800 ETLVTETLIETTRDY

-1839 YGNSDPAENTTTIT
+1839 YGNSDPAENTVTIT

-1876 VITLTMADG
+1876 AITLTMADG

-1941 TTVKPQKDGETYLI
+1941 TTVEPQKDGETYLI

-1967 VNKGKYTLNARLTE
+1967 VNKGSYTLNARLTE

-1993 SKDTDGK
+1993 SKLTDTSAK
-2000 FATGYKGTFDGNS
+2000 TGYKGTFDGNG

-2020 PANEAIPNYKGEPV
+2020 PVGELISGKYKG
-2034 LQSAGLF
+2034 AGLF
-2041 GCVYTGAV
+2041 GYVYTGGT
-2049 VKNLTV
+2049 VKNVTV
-2055 EGELQAGKYAGGITA
+2055 EGAMKAEWNCGGVVA
-2070 VLAGGTIQNCVNRVA
+2070 YLAGGRVENCVNRMN
-2085 ITLKEGV
+2085 ITPRSES
-2092 TDGYAIGGITGYLYN
+2092 IYLYYVGGVVGYMTN
-2107 YTDKS
+2107 YTDNS
-2112 SHIVGCRN
+2112 AVIIGCRN
-2120 EAAIDI
+2120 EGSIDGGTTGENVGGVVG
-2126 GAYGR
+2126 GASNSPGIS
-2131 NIGGIV
+2131 NCANTGNISGKASIGGIAATA
-2137 GSGSYGA
+2137 S
-2144 EIENCGNSGAI
+2144 I
-2155 TSKDSTGGIMGSGS
+2155 
-2169 VPITACYNT
+2169 PITACYNT
-2178 GTITA
+2178 GKITGA
-2183 AGDDIGGIAG
+2183 SSKIGGIVG
-2193 YTSQEI
+2193 YSSSKVT
-2199 KNCYNTGAVTGT
+2199 NCYNTGAVA
-2211 GAKNGVGGIVGRLS
+2211 GAGKAGYKGVPEGVGGIAGQLYNSSNGAVAACLNSGTVTSEIYGGALVGS
-2225 SAVSSYSNGKITG
+2225 KNAVAAAVSGSYALAGS
-2238 CLNTGAVTATS
+2238 CTATIGS
-2249 GTAAGA
+2249 YAA
-2255 IVGQKTT
+2255 
-2262 ANAAITRSYFKAGT
+2262 
-2276 CTQAIG
+2276 
-2282 GNPADGDE
+2282 DDDE
-2290 AALATEA
+2290 ASFISA
-2297 ECGSKRLIGL
+2297 EELGSKRLIGL

-2362 YGYSVSKQG
+2362 YSYSVSKQG

-2432 PNGEYHYTVS
+2432 PNGKYHYTVS

-2448 ATGDFTVAGAAQTV
+2448 ATGGFTVAGAAQTV

-2525 RYYKVEATFTVSGK
+2525 RYYKVEAPFTVSGK

-2629 VYGLTAALFGYTGEG
+2629 VYGLTAALFGYTGKG

-2676 SFEGCVSY
+2676 SFEGCVSH

-2721 GADQNSTTYVAE
+2721 GADQNSPTYVAE

-2829 AGTIANSNGDPIG
+2829 AGTIANSNGDQIG

-2898 KTFNVDAENINGGF
+2898 KTFNVDAENNINGGF

-3019 AALEAIIAKLGTRF
+3019 AALKAIIAKLGTRF

-3139 TKVTTAMTAAAET
+3139 AKVTEAMTTAAAA

-3273 RLTDFVTKEPI
+3273 RLTDSVTKEPI
-3284 DPTNVTGDIQLLRS
+3284 DPANVTNDIQLLRS
-3298 RNFTTVSFHT
+3298 GDFTTVSFHT

-3330 AVNDYRLKICR
+3330 AVNGYRLKICR

-3356 KKNGQTLDTRYTQ
+3356 KKNGKDLDTRYTQ
-3369 TKELGTITV
+3369 TKELGIITV

-3595 ADYKKAVADAAQDQ
+3595 ADYKKVLADAAQDQ

-3662 AEARLNELKNAQGY
+3662 AEAKLNELKNAQGY

-3684 AYIRSTVTPKANQ
+3684 AYIRSSVTPKANQ

-3755 LGQNAKAYTVGGET
+3755 LGQNAKAYMVGGET

-3866 KALTYLEGLTGYG
+3866 KALTYLEGVTGYG

-3897 CTDAKYARG
+3897 CTDARYARG

-4007 AGLTAEEQA
+4007 AGLTAEERA

-4091 QTKADIDAYV
+4091 QAKADIDAYV

-4254 KHGKAAPT
+4254 KHGKAAPV

>member
-139 ELPANDPEL
+139 ELPANDPEM

-218 TWEAGAEKW
+218 AWEAGAEKW

-249 DAVGDYSMTDSDGY
+249 DAVKGYTMTDSDGY

-300 KELRDGDEICMKY
+300 KELCDGDEICMKY

-321 GSIANDKNKTLS
+321 GSIANDKNKTLAD
-333 SLTVTGAELN
+333 LTATGAEVK
-343 KVDSTHYEIPL
+343 KVDSTHYEILL
-354 GDEESKSVKI
+354 GDAESKSVKI

-437 AEKVDPGVY
+437 AEKVNPGVY
-446 TVTAVKTV
+446 TITVKSTASA
-454 TDPDAAF
+454 DIAF
-461 KNFFAALAGTAT
+461 KNFFSEEVKAVADITNDAKYPFDVQDGVLKSSNAGVNNSDAAITFT
-473 VANDTKDIEKKI
+473 FK
-485 YPLEVAEDGT
+485 
-495 ALVTTNKKIGKS
+495 
-507 KSGLTISFLKTA
+507 KTA
-519 KLTFSYKTSSEAKW
+519 KLSFAYKASCEGGYGTSWW
-533 DYLKVYRIT
+533 DYLDIRVKKAGAASYTSIKQDGSKTVT
-542 EAAGKETETLLNEA
+542 EFT
-556 DKEAFSG
+556 
-563 EMSDYASYSVEV
+563 DYAVELE
-575 QAGEKIRIRFEK
+575 AGDTLQLAYKK
-587 DFSGDGTSDCVW
+587 DSSTNGGEDCVY

-667 GADVNLYAVWTK
+667 GKDVDLYAVWTK
-679 VWNVMFPN
+679 VWTVTFPN

-708 ANTWILPD
+708 ANTWILPN

-725 FGYESKENVAFQVNG
+725 FGYESKENVPFQVNG

-757 TFYVTGAAADT
+757 TFHVTGAAVDT

-792 DLPAGNYTY
+792 DLPAGSYTY

-897 SSAAFTGDF
+897 SAAAFTGDF

-940 TIADASVKSMKTGS
+940 TIADASVKSTKTS
-954 YNPKVYTALAAAS
+954 YGVYTALVAAS

-973 NVTLK
+973 NVALK
-978 NSMISSGGYA
+978 DSMVSSGGYA

-993 LNEGTITGCA
+993 LNDGTITGCA

-1012 EKATSSHY
+1012 EKATSSYY

-1026 AGQNSGTIALS
+1026 AGQNRGTIALS
-1037 YNLARVTGGKENS
+1037 YNLARVTGGNENI
-1050 GYIGGIAGKNE
+1050 GHIGGIAGKNE

-1105 NAKALFG
+1105 YAKALFG

-1194 VGTPEVRTDSE
+1194 VGTPEVRKNEET
-1205 KNEATY
+1205 NEATY

-1278 GEDAKTITP
+1278 GEDAKTVAP
-1287 KTAKDDTGKI
+1287 KTAKDKDGKI
-1297 VYSLTKGSYHYTA
+1297 VYALTKGVYHYAA

-1331 DTTVKLTAKTGSKL
+1331 DTTVELTAKTGSKL

-1407 TIAAEWTALTAW
+1407 IIAAEWTALTAW

-1520 IQDLTID
+1520 IQNLTID

-1548 CTIANCVVKNS
+1548 CTITNCVVKNS

-1573 YSGTAVTKCAVIDTT
+1573 YSGTAVSKCAVIDTT

-1727 AAILTKLG
+1727 AAILTRLG

-1771 PVITWTDKSA
+1771 PVITWTDKTA

-1800 ETLLTETLIETTRDY
+1800 ETLVTETLIETTRDY

-1839 YGNSDPAENTTTIT
+1839 YGNSDPAENTVTIT

-1876 VITLTMADG
+1876 AITLTMADG

-1941 TTVKPQKDGETYLI
+1941 TTVEPQKDGETYLI

-1967 VNKGKYTLNARLTE
+1967 VNKGSYTLNARLTE

-1993 SKDTDGK
+1993 SKLTDTSAK
-2000 FATGYKGTFDGNS
+2000 TGYKGTFDGNG

-2020 PANEAIPNYKGEPV
+2020 PVGELISGKYKG
-2034 LQSAGLF
+2034 AGLF
-2041 GCVYTGAV
+2041 GYVYTGGT
-2049 VKNLTV
+2049 VKNVTV
-2055 EGELQAGKYAGGITA
+2055 EGAMKAEWNCGGVVA
-2070 VLAGGTIQNCVNRVA
+2070 YLAGGRVENCVNRMN
-2085 ITLKEGV
+2085 ITPRSES
-2092 TDGYAIGGITGYLYN
+2092 IYLYYVGGVVGYMTN
-2107 YTDKS
+2107 YTDNS
-2112 SHIVGCRN
+2112 AVIIGCRN
-2120 EAAIDI
+2120 EGSIDGGTTGENVGGVVG
-2126 GAYGR
+2126 GASNSPGIS
-2131 NIGGIV
+2131 NCANTGNISGKASIGGIAATA
-2137 GSGSYGA
+2137 S
-2144 EIENCGNSGAI
+2144 I
-2155 TSKDSTGGIMGSGS
+2155 
-2169 VPITACYNT
+2169 PITACYNT
-2178 GTITA
+2178 GKITGA
-2183 AGDDIGGIAG
+2183 SSKIGGIVG
-2193 YTSQEI
+2193 YSSSKVT
-2199 KNCYNTGAVTGT
+2199 NCYNTGAVA
-2211 GAKNGVGGIVGRLS
+2211 GAGKAGYKGVPEGVGGIAGQLYNSSNGAVAACLNSGTVTSEIYGGALVGS
-2225 SAVSSYSNGKITG
+2225 KNAVAAAVSGSYALAGS
-2238 CLNTGAVTATS
+2238 CTATIGS
-2249 GTAAGA
+2249 YAA
-2255 IVGQKTT
+2255 
-2262 ANAAITRSYFKAGT
+2262 
-2276 CTQAIG
+2276 
-2282 GNPADGDE
+2282 DDDE
-2290 AALATEA
+2290 ASFISA
-2297 ECGSKRLIGL
+2297 EELGSKRLIGL

-2362 YGYSVSKQG
+2362 YSYSVSKQG

-2432 PNGEYHYTVS
+2432 PNGKYHYTVS

-2448 ATGDFTVAGAAQTV
+2448 ATGGFTVAGAAQTV

-2525 RYYKVEATFTVSGK
+2525 RYYKVEAPFTVSGK

-2629 VYGLTAALFGYTGEG
+2629 VYGLTAALFGYTGKG

-2676 SFEGCVSY
+2676 SFEGCVSH

-2721 GADQNSTTYVAE
+2721 GADQNSPTYVAE

-2829 AGTIANSNGDPIG
+2829 AGTIANSNGDQIG

-2898 KTFNVDAENINGGF
+2898 KTFNVDAENNINGGF

-3019 AALEAIIAKLGTRF
+3019 AALKAIIAKLGTRF

-3139 TKVTTAMTAAAET
+3139 AKVTEAMTTAAAA

-3273 RLTDFVTKEPI
+3273 RLTDSVTKEPI
-3284 DPTNVTGDIQLLRS
+3284 DPANVTNDIQLLRS
-3298 RNFTTVSFHT
+3298 GDFTTVSFHT

-3330 AVNDYRLKICR
+3330 AVNGYRLKICR

-3356 KKNGQTLDTRYTQ
+3356 KKNGKDLDTRYTQ
-3369 TKELGTITV
+3369 TKELGIITV

-3595 ADYKKAVADAAQDQ
+3595 ADYKKVLADAAQDQ

-3662 AEARLNELKNAQGY
+3662 AEAKLNELKNAQGY

-3684 AYIRSTVTPKANQ
+3684 AYIRSSVTPKANQ

-3755 LGQNAKAYTVGGET
+3755 LGQNAKAYMVGGET

-3866 KALTYLEGLTGYG
+3866 KALTYLEGVTGYG

-3897 CTDAKYARG
+3897 CTDARYARG

-4091 QTKADIDAYV
+4091 QAKADIDAYV

-4140 GSTVYDVFTEA
+4140 GSIVYDVFTEA

-4254 KHGKAAPT
+4254 KHGKAAPV

>member
-139 ELPANDPEL
+139 ELPANDPEM

-218 TWEAGAEKW
+218 AWEAGAEKW

-249 DAVGDYSMTDSDGY
+249 DAVKGYTMTDSDGY

-300 KELRDGDEICMKY
+300 KELCDGDEICMKY

-321 GSIANDKNKTLS
+321 GSIANDKNKTLAD
-333 SLTVTGAELN
+333 LTATGAEVK
-343 KVDSTHYEIPL
+343 KVDSTHYEILL
-354 GDEESKSVKI
+354 GDAESKSVKI

-437 AEKVDPGVY
+437 AEKVNPGVY
-446 TVTAVKTV
+446 TITVKSTASA
-454 TDPDAAF
+454 DIAF
-461 KNFFAALAGTAT
+461 KNFFSEEVKAVADITNDAKYPFDVQDGVLKSSNAGVNNSDAAITFT
-473 VANDTKDIEKKI
+473 FK
-485 YPLEVAEDGT
+485 
-495 ALVTTNKKIGKS
+495 
-507 KSGLTISFLKTA
+507 KTA
-519 KLTFSYKTSSEAKW
+519 KLSFAYKASCEGGYGTSWW
-533 DYLKVYRIT
+533 DYLDIRVKKAGAASYTSIKQDGSKTVT
-542 EAAGKETETLLNEA
+542 EFT
-556 DKEAFSG
+556 
-563 EMSDYASYSVEV
+563 DYAVELE
-575 QAGEKIRIRFEK
+575 AGDTLQLAYKK
-587 DFSGDGTSDCVW
+587 DSSTNGGEDCVY

-667 GADVNLYAVWTK
+667 GKDVDLYAVWTK
-679 VWNVMFPN
+679 VWTVTFPN

-708 ANTWILPD
+708 ANTWILPN

-725 FGYESKENVAFQVNG
+725 FGYESKENVPFQVNG

-757 TFYVTGAAADT
+757 TFHVTGAAVDT

-792 DLPAGNYTY
+792 DLPAGSYTY

-897 SSAAFTGDF
+897 SAAAFTGDF

-940 TIADASVKSMKTGS
+940 TIADASVKSTKTS
-954 YNPKVYTALAAAS
+954 YGVYTALVAAS

-973 NVTLK
+973 NVALK
-978 NSMISSGGYA
+978 DSMVSSGGYA

-993 LNEGTITGCA
+993 LNDGTITGCA

-1012 EKATSSHY
+1012 EKATSSYY

-1026 AGQNSGTIALS
+1026 AGQNRGTIALS
-1037 YNLARVTGGKENS
+1037 YNLARVTGGNENI
-1050 GYIGGIAGKNE
+1050 GHIGGIAGKNE

-1105 NAKALFG
+1105 YAKALFG

-1194 VGTPEVRTDSE
+1194 VGTPEVRKNEET
-1205 KNEATY
+1205 NEATY

-1278 GEDAKTITP
+1278 GEDAKTVAP
-1287 KTAKDDTGKI
+1287 KTAKDKDGKI
-1297 VYSLTKGSYHYTA
+1297 VYALTKGVYHYAA

-1331 DTTVKLTAKTGSKL
+1331 DTTVELTAKTGSKL

-1407 TIAAEWTALTAW
+1407 IIAAEWTALTAW

-1520 IQDLTID
+1520 IQNLTID

-1548 CTIANCVVKNS
+1548 CTITNCVVKNS

-1573 YSGTAVTKCAVIDTT
+1573 YSGTAVSKCAVIDTT

-1727 AAILTKLG
+1727 AAILTRLG

-1771 PVITWTDKSA
+1771 PVITWTDKTA

-1800 ETLLTETLIETTRDY
+1800 ETLVTETLIETTRDY

-1839 YGNSDPAENTTTIT
+1839 YGNSDPAENTVTIT

-1876 VITLTMADG
+1876 AITLTMADG

-1941 TTVKPQKDGETYLI
+1941 TTVEPQKDGETYLI

-1967 VNKGKYTLNARLTE
+1967 VNKGSYTLNARLTE

-1993 SKDTDGK
+1993 SKLTDTSAK
-2000 FATGYKGTFDGNS
+2000 TGYKGTFDGNG

-2020 PANEAIPNYKGEPV
+2020 PVGELISGKYKG
-2034 LQSAGLF
+2034 AGLF
-2041 GCVYTGAV
+2041 GYVYTGGT
-2049 VKNLTV
+2049 VKNVTV
-2055 EGELQAGKYAGGITA
+2055 EGAMKAEWNCGGVVA
-2070 VLAGGTIQNCVNRVA
+2070 YLAGGRVENCVNRMN
-2085 ITLKEGV
+2085 ITPRSES
-2092 TDGYAIGGITGYLYN
+2092 IYLYYVGGVVGYMTN
-2107 YTDKS
+2107 YTDNS
-2112 SHIVGCRN
+2112 AVIIGCRN
-2120 EAAIDI
+2120 EGSIDGGTTGENVGGVVG
-2126 GAYGR
+2126 GASNSPGIS
-2131 NIGGIV
+2131 NCANTGNISGKASIGGIAATA
-2137 GSGSYGA
+2137 S
-2144 EIENCGNSGAI
+2144 I
-2155 TSKDSTGGIMGSGS
+2155 
-2169 VPITACYNT
+2169 PITACYNT
-2178 GTITA
+2178 GKITGA
-2183 AGDDIGGIAG
+2183 SSKIGGIVG
-2193 YTSQEI
+2193 YSSSKVT
-2199 KNCYNTGAVTGT
+2199 NCYNTGAVA
-2211 GAKNGVGGIVGRLS
+2211 GAGKAGYKGVPEGVGGIAGQLYNSSNGAVAACLNSGTVTSEIYGGALVGS
-2225 SAVSSYSNGKITG
+2225 KNAVAAAVSGSYALAGS
-2238 CLNTGAVTATS
+2238 CTATIGS
-2249 GTAAGA
+2249 YAA
-2255 IVGQKTT
+2255 
-2262 ANAAITRSYFKAGT
+2262 
-2276 CTQAIG
+2276 
-2282 GNPADGDE
+2282 DDDE
-2290 AALATEA
+2290 ASFISA
-2297 ECGSKRLIGL
+2297 EELGSKRLIGL

-2362 YGYSVSKQG
+2362 YSYSVSKQG

-2432 PNGEYHYTVS
+2432 PNGKYHYTVS

-2448 ATGDFTVAGAAQTV
+2448 ATGGFTVAGAAQTV

-2525 RYYKVEATFTVSGK
+2525 RYYKVEAPFTVSGK

-2629 VYGLTAALFGYTGEG
+2629 VYGLTAALFGYTGKG

-2676 SFEGCVSY
+2676 SFEGCVSH

-2721 GADQNSTTYVAE
+2721 GADQNSPTYVAE

-2829 AGTIANSNGDPIG
+2829 AGTIANSNGDQIG

-2898 KTFNVDAENINGGF
+2898 KTFNVDAENNINGGF

-3019 AALEAIIAKLGTRF
+3019 AALKAIIAKLGTRF

-3089 GKVTYYYEDPSQSS
+3089 GKVTYYYEDPSKST
-3103 IGTGDARVN
+3103 IGSGDARVN
-3112 GVTFTLSTANEV
+3112 GVTFTLSTANKV
-3124 SVTTGSCMVSIPWDR
+3124 SVTTDSCLISIPWDR
-3139 TKVTTAMTAAAET
+3139 AKVTEAMTTAAAA

-3162 EISTAVT
+3162 ETSTAVT

-3252 PGAASDYMQTIQKI
+3252 PGAASDYMQTIEKI

-3273 RLTDFVTKEPI
+3273 RLTDSVTKGPI
-3284 DPTNVTGDIQLLRS
+3284 DPTNVTNDIQLLRS
-3298 RNFTTVSFHT
+3298 GDFTTVSFHT

-3330 AVNDYRLKICR
+3330 AVNGYRLKICR

-3356 KKNGQTLDTRYTQ
+3356 KKNGKDLDTRYTQ

-3406 DQNISADA
+3406 GRNISADA

-3436 YTSDE
+3436 YTSAE
-3441 TLGTGIVP
+3441 TLGTGIIP

-3577 DAAKKLLPDA
+3577 DAAKKLLSDA

-3595 ADYKKAVADAAQDQ
+3595 ADYKKVLADAAQDQ

-3618 DAKIEAIGTVTLEK
+3618 DTQIEAIGTVTLEK

-3662 AEARLNELKNAQGY
+3662 AEAKLNELKNAQGY

-3861 QAAID
+3861 QDAID

-3897 CTDAKYARG
+3897 CTDARYARG

-4026 RKQTFQTLLEAYR
+4026 QKQTFQTLLEAYR

-4091 QTKADIDAYV
+4091 QAKADIDAYV

-4241 YARRHIGDVVTAG
+4241 YARRYIGDVVTAG
-4254 KHGKAAPT
+4254 KHGKAAPV
-4262 LTLSDLGRTVKFTF
+4262 LTLSDLGRTVKFIF

-4348 ATTFSPYASMTRAML
+4348 ATTFSPYAPMTRAML

-4400 NGIVNGTSATT
+4400 SGIVNGTSATT

-4428 RYAQYKQYGTSASAS
+4428 RYAQYKRYDTTVSAA

>member
-139 ELPANDPEL
+139 ELPANDPEM

-218 TWEAGAEKW
+218 AWEAGAEKW

-249 DAVGDYSMTDSDGY
+249 DAVKGYTMTDSDGY

-300 KELRDGDEICMKY
+300 KELCDGDEICMKY

-321 GSIANDKNKTLS
+321 GSIANDKNKTLAD
-333 SLTVTGAELN
+333 LTATGAEVK
-343 KVDSTHYEIPL
+343 KVDSTHYEILL
-354 GDEESKSVKI
+354 GDAESKSVKI

-437 AEKVDPGVY
+437 AEKVNPGVY
-446 TVTAVKTV
+446 TITVKSTASA
-454 TDPDAAF
+454 DIAF
-461 KNFFAALAGTAT
+461 KNFFSEEVKAVADITNDAKYPFDVQDGVLKSSNAGVNNSDAAITFT
-473 VANDTKDIEKKI
+473 FK
-485 YPLEVAEDGT
+485 
-495 ALVTTNKKIGKS
+495 
-507 KSGLTISFLKTA
+507 KTA
-519 KLTFSYKTSSEAKW
+519 KLSFAYKASCEGGYGTSWW
-533 DYLKVYRIT
+533 DYLDIRVKKAGAASYTSIKQDGSKTVT
-542 EAAGKETETLLNEA
+542 EFT
-556 DKEAFSG
+556 
-563 EMSDYASYSVEV
+563 DYAVELE
-575 QAGEKIRIRFEK
+575 AGDTLQLAYKK
-587 DFSGDGTSDCVW
+587 DSSTNGGEDCVY

-667 GADVNLYAVWTK
+667 GKDVDLYAVWTK
-679 VWNVMFPN
+679 VWTVTFPN

-708 ANTWILPD
+708 ANTWILPN

-725 FGYESKENVAFQVNG
+725 FGYESKENVPFQVNG

-757 TFYVTGAAADT
+757 TFHVTGAAVDT

-792 DLPAGNYTY
+792 DLPAGSYTY

-897 SSAAFTGDF
+897 SAAAFTGDF

-940 TIADASVKSMKTGS
+940 TIADASVKSTKTS
-954 YNPKVYTALAAAS
+954 YGVYTALVAAS

-973 NVTLK
+973 NVALK
-978 NSMISSGGYA
+978 DSMVSSGGYA

-993 LNEGTITGCA
+993 LNDGTITGCA

-1012 EKATSSHY
+1012 EKATSSYY

-1026 AGQNSGTIALS
+1026 AGQNRGTIALS
-1037 YNLARVTGGKENS
+1037 YNLARVTGGNENI
-1050 GYIGGIAGKNE
+1050 GHIGGIAGKNE

-1105 NAKALFG
+1105 YAKALFG

-1194 VGTPEVRTDSE
+1194 VGTPEVRKNEET
-1205 KNEATY
+1205 NEATY

-1278 GEDAKTITP
+1278 GEDAKTVAP
-1287 KTAKDDTGKI
+1287 KTAKDKDGKI
-1297 VYSLTKGSYHYTA
+1297 VYALTKGVYHYAA

-1331 DTTVKLTAKTGSKL
+1331 DTTVELTAKTGSKL

-1407 TIAAEWTALTAW
+1407 IIAAEWTALTAW

-1520 IQDLTID
+1520 IQNLTID

-1548 CTIANCVVKNS
+1548 CTITNCVVKNS

-1573 YSGTAVTKCAVIDTT
+1573 YSGTAVSKCAVIDTT

-1727 AAILTKLG
+1727 AAILTRLG

-1771 PVITWTDKSA
+1771 PVITWTDKTA

-1800 ETLLTETLIETTRDY
+1800 ETLVTETLIETTRDY

-1839 YGNSDPAENTTTIT
+1839 YGNSDPAENTVTIT

-1876 VITLTMADG
+1876 AITLTMADG

-1941 TTVKPQKDGETYLI
+1941 TTVEPQKDGETYLI

-1967 VNKGKYTLNARLTE
+1967 VNKGSYTLNARLTE

-1993 SKDTDGK
+1993 SKLTDTSAK
-2000 FATGYKGTFDGNS
+2000 TGYKGTFDGNG

-2020 PANEAIPNYKGEPV
+2020 PVGELISGKYKG
-2034 LQSAGLF
+2034 AGLF
-2041 GCVYTGAV
+2041 GYVYTGGT
-2049 VKNLTV
+2049 VKNVTV
-2055 EGELQAGKYAGGITA
+2055 EGAMKAEWNCGGVVA
-2070 VLAGGTIQNCVNRVA
+2070 YLAGGRVENCVNRMN
-2085 ITLKEGV
+2085 ITPRSES
-2092 TDGYAIGGITGYLYN
+2092 IYLYYVGGVVGYMTN
-2107 YTDKS
+2107 YTDNS
-2112 SHIVGCRN
+2112 AVIIGCRN
-2120 EAAIDI
+2120 EGSIDGGTTGENVGGVVG
-2126 GAYGR
+2126 GASNSPGIS
-2131 NIGGIV
+2131 NCANTGNISGKASIGGIAATA
-2137 GSGSYGA
+2137 S
-2144 EIENCGNSGAI
+2144 I
-2155 TSKDSTGGIMGSGS
+2155 
-2169 VPITACYNT
+2169 PITACYNT
-2178 GTITA
+2178 GKITGA
-2183 AGDDIGGIAG
+2183 SSKIGGIVG
-2193 YTSQEI
+2193 YSSSKVT
-2199 KNCYNTGAVTGT
+2199 NCYNTGAVA
-2211 GAKNGVGGIVGRLS
+2211 GAGKAGYKGVPEGVGGIAGQLYNSSNGAVAACLNSGTVTSEIYGGALVGS
-2225 SAVSSYSNGKITG
+2225 KNAVAAAVSGSYALAGS
-2238 CLNTGAVTATS
+2238 CTATIGS
-2249 GTAAGA
+2249 YAA
-2255 IVGQKTT
+2255 
-2262 ANAAITRSYFKAGT
+2262 
-2276 CTQAIG
+2276 
-2282 GNPADGDE
+2282 DDDE
-2290 AALATEA
+2290 ASFISA
-2297 ECGSKRLIGL
+2297 EELGSKRLIGL

-2362 YGYSVSKQG
+2362 YSYSVSKQG

-2432 PNGEYHYTVS
+2432 PNGKYHYTVS

-2448 ATGDFTVAGAAQTV
+2448 ATGGFTVAGAAQTV

-2525 RYYKVEATFTVSGK
+2525 RYYKVEAPFTVSGK

-2629 VYGLTAALFGYTGEG
+2629 VYGLTAALFGYTGKG

-2676 SFEGCVSY
+2676 SFEGCVSH

-2721 GADQNSTTYVAE
+2721 GADQNSPTYVAE

-2829 AGTIANSNGDPIG
+2829 AGTIANSNGDQIG

-2898 KTFNVDAENINGGF
+2898 KTFNVDAENNINGGF

-3019 AALEAIIAKLGTRF
+3019 AALKAIIAKLGTRF

-3139 TKVTTAMTAAAET
+3139 AKVTEAMTTAAAA

-3273 RLTDFVTKEPI
+3273 RLTDSVTKEPI
-3284 DPTNVTGDIQLLRS
+3284 DPANVTNDIQLLRS
-3298 RNFTTVSFHT
+3298 GDFTTVSFHT

-3315 TVTATAPDGTATTYA
+3315 TVTATAPDGTATTYV
-3330 AVNDYRLKICR
+3330 AVNGYRLKICR

-3356 KKNGQTLDTRYTQ
+3356 KKNGKDLDTRYTQ
-3369 TKELGTITV
+3369 TKELGIITV

-3595 ADYKKAVADAAQDQ
+3595 ADYKKVLADAAQDQ

-3662 AEARLNELKNAQGY
+3662 AEAKLNELKNAQGY

-3684 AYIRSTVTPKANQ
+3684 AYIRSSVTPKANQ

-3755 LGQNAKAYTVGGET
+3755 LGQNAKAYMVGGET

-3866 KALTYLEGLTGYG
+3866 KALTYLEGVTGYG

-3897 CTDAKYARG
+3897 CTDARYARG

-4091 QTKADIDAYV
+4091 QAKADIDAYV

-4151 LQDAGLTSTGAA
+4151 QQDAGLTSTGAA

-4254 KHGKAAPT
+4254 KHGKAAPV

>member
-139 ELPANDPEL
+139 ELPANDPEM

-218 TWEAGAEKW
+218 AWEAGAEKW

-249 DAVGDYSMTDSDGY
+249 DAVKGYTMTDSDGY

-300 KELRDGDEICMKY
+300 KELCDGDEICMKY

-321 GSIANDKNKTLS
+321 GSIANDKNKTLAD
-333 SLTVTGAELN
+333 LTATGAEVK
-343 KVDSTHYEIPL
+343 KVDSTHYEILL
-354 GDEESKSVKI
+354 GDAESKSVKI

-437 AEKVDPGVY
+437 AEKVNPGVY
-446 TVTAVKTV
+446 TITVKSTASA
-454 TDPDAAF
+454 DIAF
-461 KNFFAALAGTAT
+461 KNFFSEEVKAVADITNDAKYPFDVQDGVLKSSNAGVNNSDAAITFT
-473 VANDTKDIEKKI
+473 FK
-485 YPLEVAEDGT
+485 
-495 ALVTTNKKIGKS
+495 
-507 KSGLTISFLKTA
+507 KTA
-519 KLTFSYKTSSEAKW
+519 KLSFAYKASCEGGYGTSWW
-533 DYLKVYRIT
+533 DYLDIRVKKAGAASYTSIKQDGSKTVT
-542 EAAGKETETLLNEA
+542 EFT
-556 DKEAFSG
+556 
-563 EMSDYASYSVEV
+563 DYAVELE
-575 QAGEKIRIRFEK
+575 AGDTLQLAYKK
-587 DFSGDGTSDCVW
+587 DSSTNGGEDCVY

-667 GADVNLYAVWTK
+667 GKDVDLYAVWTK
-679 VWNVMFPN
+679 VWTVTFPN

-708 ANTWILPD
+708 ANTWILPN

-725 FGYESKENVAFQVNG
+725 FGYESKENVPFQVNG

-757 TFYVTGAAADT
+757 TFHVTGAAVDT

-792 DLPAGNYTY
+792 DLPAGSYTY

-897 SSAAFTGDF
+897 SAAAFTGDF

-940 TIADASVKSMKTGS
+940 TIADASVKSTKTS
-954 YNPKVYTALAAAS
+954 YGVYTALVAAS

-973 NVTLK
+973 NVALK
-978 NSMISSGGYA
+978 DSMVSSGGYA

-993 LNEGTITGCA
+993 LNDGTITGCA

-1012 EKATSSHY
+1012 EKATSSYY

-1026 AGQNSGTIALS
+1026 AGQNRGTIALS
-1037 YNLARVTGGKENS
+1037 YNLARVTGGNENI
-1050 GYIGGIAGKNE
+1050 GHIGGIAGKNE

-1105 NAKALFG
+1105 YAKALFG

-1194 VGTPEVRTDSE
+1194 VGTPEVRKNEET
-1205 KNEATY
+1205 NEATY

-1278 GEDAKTITP
+1278 GEDAKTVAP
-1287 KTAKDDTGKI
+1287 KTAKDKDGKI
-1297 VYSLTKGSYHYTA
+1297 VYALTKGVYHYAA

-1331 DTTVKLTAKTGSKL
+1331 DTTVELTAKTGSKL

-1407 TIAAEWTALTAW
+1407 IIAAEWTALTAW

-1520 IQDLTID
+1520 IQNLTID

-1548 CTIANCVVKNS
+1548 CTITNCVVKNS

-1573 YSGTAVTKCAVIDTT
+1573 YSGTAVSKCAVIDTT

-1727 AAILTKLG
+1727 AAILTRLG

-1771 PVITWTDKSA
+1771 PVITWTDKTA

-1800 ETLLTETLIETTRDY
+1800 ETLVTETLIETTRDY

-1839 YGNSDPAENTTTIT
+1839 YGNSDPAENTVTIT

-1876 VITLTMADG
+1876 AITLTMADG

-1941 TTVKPQKDGETYLI
+1941 TTVEPQKDGETYLI

-1967 VNKGKYTLNARLTE
+1967 VNKGSYTLNARLTE

-1993 SKDTDGK
+1993 SKLTDTSAK
-2000 FATGYKGTFDGNS
+2000 TGYKGTFDGNG

-2020 PANEAIPNYKGEPV
+2020 PVGELISGKYKG
-2034 LQSAGLF
+2034 AGLF
-2041 GCVYTGAV
+2041 GYVYTGGT
-2049 VKNLTV
+2049 VKNVTV
-2055 EGELQAGKYAGGITA
+2055 EGAMKAEWNCGGVVA
-2070 VLAGGTIQNCVNRVA
+2070 YLAGGRVENCVNRMN
-2085 ITLKEGV
+2085 ITPRSES
-2092 TDGYAIGGITGYLYN
+2092 IYLYYVGGVVGYMTN
-2107 YTDKS
+2107 YTDNS
-2112 SHIVGCRN
+2112 AVIIGCRN
-2120 EAAIDI
+2120 EGSIDGGTTGENVGGVVG
-2126 GAYGR
+2126 GASNSPGIS
-2131 NIGGIV
+2131 NCANTGNISGKASIGGIAATA
-2137 GSGSYGA
+2137 S
-2144 EIENCGNSGAI
+2144 I
-2155 TSKDSTGGIMGSGS
+2155 
-2169 VPITACYNT
+2169 PITACYNT
-2178 GTITA
+2178 GKITGA
-2183 AGDDIGGIAG
+2183 SSKIGGIVG
-2193 YTSQEI
+2193 YSSSKVT
-2199 KNCYNTGAVTGT
+2199 NCYNTGAVA
-2211 GAKNGVGGIVGRLS
+2211 GAGKAGYKGVPEGVGGIAGQLYNSSNGAVAACLNSGTVTSEIYGGALVGS
-2225 SAVSSYSNGKITG
+2225 KNAVAAAVSGSYALAGS
-2238 CLNTGAVTATS
+2238 CTATIGS
-2249 GTAAGA
+2249 YAA
-2255 IVGQKTT
+2255 
-2262 ANAAITRSYFKAGT
+2262 
-2276 CTQAIG
+2276 
-2282 GNPADGDE
+2282 DDDE
-2290 AALATEA
+2290 ASFISA
-2297 ECGSKRLIGL
+2297 EELGSKRLIGL

-2362 YGYSVSKQG
+2362 YSYSVSKQG

-2432 PNGEYHYTVS
+2432 PNGKYHYTVS

-2448 ATGDFTVAGAAQTV
+2448 ATGGFTVAGAAQTV

-2525 RYYKVEATFTVSGK
+2525 RYYKVEAPFTVSGK

-2629 VYGLTAALFGYTGEG
+2629 VYGLTAALFGYTGKG

-2676 SFEGCVSY
+2676 SFEGCVSH

-2721 GADQNSTTYVAE
+2721 GADQNSPTYVAE

-2748 FNAGAVTVAQKGY
+2748 FNAGAVSVAQKGY

-2829 AGTIANSNGDPIG
+2829 AGTIANSNGDQIG

-2898 KTFNVDAENINGGF
+2898 KTFNVDAENNINGGF

-3019 AALEAIIAKLGTRF
+3019 AALKAIIAKLGTRF

-3139 TKVTTAMTAAAET
+3139 AKVTEAMTTAAAA

-3273 RLTDFVTKEPI
+3273 RLTDSVTKEPI
-3284 DPTNVTGDIQLLRS
+3284 DPANVTNDIQLLRS
-3298 RNFTTVSFHT
+3298 GDFTTVSFHT

-3330 AVNDYRLKICR
+3330 AVNGYRLKICR

-3356 KKNGQTLDTRYTQ
+3356 KKNGKDLDTRYTQ
-3369 TKELGTITV
+3369 TKELGIITV

-3595 ADYKKAVADAAQDQ
+3595 ADYKKVLADAAQDQ

-3662 AEARLNELKNAQGY
+3662 AEAKLNELKNAQGY

-3684 AYIRSTVTPKANQ
+3684 AYIRSSVTPKANQ

-3755 LGQNAKAYTVGGET
+3755 LGQNAKAYMVGGET

-3866 KALTYLEGLTGYG
+3866 KALTYLEGVTGYG

-3897 CTDAKYARG
+3897 CTDARYARG

-4091 QTKADIDAYV
+4091 QAKADIDAYV

-4254 KHGKAAPT
+4254 KHGKAAPV

>member
-139 ELPANDPEL
+139 ELPANDPEM

-218 TWEAGAEKW
+218 AWEAGAEKW

-249 DAVGDYSMTDSDGY
+249 DAVKGYTMTDSDGY

-300 KELRDGDEICMKY
+300 KELCDGDEICMKY

-321 GSIANDKNKTLS
+321 GSIANDKNKTLAD
-333 SLTVTGAELN
+333 LTATGAEVK
-343 KVDSTHYEIPL
+343 KVDSTHYEILL
-354 GDEESKSVKI
+354 GDAESKSVKI

-437 AEKVDPGVY
+437 AEKVNPGVY
-446 TVTAVKTV
+446 TITVKSTASA
-454 TDPDAAF
+454 DIAF
-461 KNFFAALAGTAT
+461 KNFFSEEVKAVADITNDAKYPFDVQDGVLKSSNAGVNNSDAAITFT
-473 VANDTKDIEKKI
+473 FK
-485 YPLEVAEDGT
+485 
-495 ALVTTNKKIGKS
+495 
-507 KSGLTISFLKTA
+507 KTA
-519 KLTFSYKTSSEAKW
+519 KLSFAYKASCEGGYGTSWW
-533 DYLKVYRIT
+533 DYLDIRVKKAGAASYTSIKQDGSKTVT
-542 EAAGKETETLLNEA
+542 EFT
-556 DKEAFSG
+556 
-563 EMSDYASYSVEV
+563 DYAVELE
-575 QAGEKIRIRFEK
+575 AGDTLQLAYKK
-587 DFSGDGTSDCVW
+587 DSSTNGGEDCVY

-667 GADVNLYAVWTK
+667 GKDVDLYAVWTK
-679 VWNVMFPN
+679 VWTVTFPN

-708 ANTWILPD
+708 ANTWILPN

-725 FGYESKENVAFQVNG
+725 FGYESKENVPFQVNG

-757 TFYVTGAAADT
+757 TFHVTGAAVDT

-792 DLPAGNYTY
+792 DLPAGSYTY

-897 SSAAFTGDF
+897 SAAAFTGDF

-940 TIADASVKSMKTGS
+940 TIADASVKSTKTS
-954 YNPKVYTALAAAS
+954 YGVYTALVAAS

-973 NVTLK
+973 NVALK
-978 NSMISSGGYA
+978 DSMVSSGGYA

-993 LNEGTITGCA
+993 LNDGTITGCA

-1012 EKATSSHY
+1012 EKATSSYY

-1026 AGQNSGTIALS
+1026 AGQNRGTIALS
-1037 YNLARVTGGKENS
+1037 YNLARVTGGNENI
-1050 GYIGGIAGKNE
+1050 GHIGGIAGKNE

-1105 NAKALFG
+1105 YAKALFG

-1194 VGTPEVRTDSE
+1194 VGTPEVRKNEET
-1205 KNEATY
+1205 NEATY

-1278 GEDAKTITP
+1278 GEDAKTVAP
-1287 KTAKDDTGKI
+1287 KTAKDKDGKI
-1297 VYSLTKGSYHYTA
+1297 VYALTKGVYHYAA

-1331 DTTVKLTAKTGSKL
+1331 DTTVELTAKTGSKL

-1407 TIAAEWTALTAW
+1407 IIAAEWTALTAW

-1520 IQDLTID
+1520 IQNLTID

-1548 CTIANCVVKNS
+1548 CTITNCVVKNS

-1573 YSGTAVTKCAVIDTT
+1573 YSGTAVSKCAVIDTT

-1727 AAILTKLG
+1727 AAILTRLG

-1771 PVITWTDKSA
+1771 PVITWTDKTA

-1800 ETLLTETLIETTRDY
+1800 ETLVTETLIETTRDY

-1839 YGNSDPAENTTTIT
+1839 YGNSDPAENTVTIT

-1876 VITLTMADG
+1876 AITLTMADG

-1941 TTVKPQKDGETYLI
+1941 TTVEPQKDGETYLI

-1967 VNKGKYTLNARLTE
+1967 VNKGSYTLNARLTE

-1993 SKDTDGK
+1993 SKLTDTSAK
-2000 FATGYKGTFDGNS
+2000 TGYKGTFDGNG

-2020 PANEAIPNYKGEPV
+2020 PVGELISGKYKG
-2034 LQSAGLF
+2034 AGLF
-2041 GCVYTGAV
+2041 GYVYTGGT
-2049 VKNLTV
+2049 VKNVTV
-2055 EGELQAGKYAGGITA
+2055 EGAMKAEWNCGGVVA
-2070 VLAGGTIQNCVNRVA
+2070 YLAGGRVENCVNRMN
-2085 ITLKEGV
+2085 ITPRSES
-2092 TDGYAIGGITGYLYN
+2092 IYLYYVGGVVGYMTN
-2107 YTDKS
+2107 YTDNS
-2112 SHIVGCRN
+2112 AVIIGCRN
-2120 EAAIDI
+2120 EGSIDGGTTGENVGGVVG
-2126 GAYGR
+2126 GASNSPGIS
-2131 NIGGIV
+2131 NCANTGNISGKASIGGIAATA
-2137 GSGSYGA
+2137 S
-2144 EIENCGNSGAI
+2144 I
-2155 TSKDSTGGIMGSGS
+2155 
-2169 VPITACYNT
+2169 PITACYNT
-2178 GTITA
+2178 GKITGA
-2183 AGDDIGGIAG
+2183 SSKIGGIVG
-2193 YTSQEI
+2193 YSSSKVT
-2199 KNCYNTGAVTGT
+2199 NCYNTGAVA
-2211 GAKNGVGGIVGRLS
+2211 GAGKAGYKGVPEGVGGIAGQLYNSSNGAVAACLNSGTVTSEIYGGALVGS
-2225 SAVSSYSNGKITG
+2225 KNAVAAAVSGSYALAGS
-2238 CLNTGAVTATS
+2238 CTATIGS
-2249 GTAAGA
+2249 YAA
-2255 IVGQKTT
+2255 
-2262 ANAAITRSYFKAGT
+2262 
-2276 CTQAIG
+2276 
-2282 GNPADGDE
+2282 DDDE
-2290 AALATEA
+2290 ASFISA
-2297 ECGSKRLIGL
+2297 EELGSKRLIGL

-2362 YGYSVSKQG
+2362 YSYSVSKQG

-2432 PNGEYHYTVS
+2432 PNGKYHYTVS

-2448 ATGDFTVAGAAQTV
+2448 ATGGFTVAGAAQTV

-2525 RYYKVEATFTVSGK
+2525 RYYKVEAPFTVSGK

-2629 VYGLTAALFGYTGEG
+2629 VYGLTAALFGYTGKG

-2676 SFEGCVSY
+2676 SFEGCVSH

-2721 GADQNSTTYVAE
+2721 GADQNSPTYVAE

-2829 AGTIANSNGDPIG
+2829 AGTIANSNGDQIG

-2898 KTFNVDAENINGGF
+2898 KTFNVDAENNINGGF

-3019 AALEAIIAKLGTRF
+3019 AALKAIIAKLGTRF

-3139 TKVTTAMTAAAET
+3139 AKVTEAMTTAAAA

-3162 EISTAVT
+3162 ETSTAVT

-3240 PITVTRTIEVTI
+3240 PITVTKTIDVTV

-3273 RLTDFVTKEPI
+3273 RLTDSVTKEPI
-3284 DPTNVTGDIQLLRS
+3284 DPVNVTNDIQLLRS
-3298 RNFTTVSFHT
+3298 GDFTTVSFHT

-3330 AVNDYRLKICR
+3330 AVNGYRLKICR

-3356 KKNGQTLDTRYTQ
+3356 KKNGKDLDTRYTQ
-3369 TKELGTITV
+3369 TKELGIITV

-3393 EKAKANFFAGIND
+3393 EQAKANFFAGIND

-3499 ARFGGYYETCKDNSS
+3499 ARVGGYYETCKDNSS

-3536 VSTANQAAAKAA
+3536 VSTANQVAAKAA

-3642 YEGLSDAAKEHV
+3642 YEGLSDAAKDHV

-3662 AEARLNELKNAQGY
+3662 AEAKLNELKNAQGY

-3861 QAAID
+3861 QDAID

-3897 CTDAKYARG
+3897 CTDARYARG

-4026 RKQTFQTLLEAYR
+4026 QKQTFQTLLEAYR

-4091 QTKADIDAYV
+4091 QAKADIDAYV

-4241 YARRHIGDVVTAG
+4241 YARRYIGDVVTAG
-4254 KHGKAAPT
+4254 KHGKAAPV
-4262 LTLSDLGRTVKFTF
+4262 LTLSDLGRTVKFIF

-4348 ATTFSPYASMTRAML
+4348 ATTFSPYAPMTRAML

-4400 NGIVNGTSATT
+4400 SGIVNGTSATT

-4428 RYAQYKQYGTSASAS
+4428 RYAQYKRYDTTVSAA

>member
-139 ELPANDPEL
+139 ELPANDPEM

-218 TWEAGAEKW
+218 AWEAGAEKW

-249 DAVGDYSMTDSDGY
+249 DAVKGYTMTDSDGY

-300 KELRDGDEICMKY
+300 KELCDGDEICMKY

-321 GSIANDKNKTLS
+321 GSIANDKNKTLAD
-333 SLTVTGAELN
+333 LTATGAEVK
-343 KVDSTHYEIPL
+343 KVDSTHYEILL
-354 GDEESKSVKI
+354 GDAESKSVKI

-437 AEKVDPGVY
+437 AEKVNPGVY
-446 TVTAVKTV
+446 TITVKSTASA
-454 TDPDAAF
+454 DIAF
-461 KNFFAALAGTAT
+461 KNFFSEEVKAVADITNDAKYPFDVQDGVLKSSNAGVNNSDAAITFT
-473 VANDTKDIEKKI
+473 FK
-485 YPLEVAEDGT
+485 
-495 ALVTTNKKIGKS
+495 
-507 KSGLTISFLKTA
+507 KTA
-519 KLTFSYKTSSEAKW
+519 KLSFAYKASCEGGYGTSWW
-533 DYLKVYRIT
+533 DYLDIRVKKAGAASYTSIKQDGSKTVT
-542 EAAGKETETLLNEA
+542 EFT
-556 DKEAFSG
+556 
-563 EMSDYASYSVEV
+563 DYAVELE
-575 QAGEKIRIRFEK
+575 AGDTLQLAYKK
-587 DFSGDGTSDCVW
+587 DSSTNGGEDCVY

-667 GADVNLYAVWTK
+667 GKDVDLYAVWTK
-679 VWNVMFPN
+679 VWTVTFPN

-708 ANTWILPD
+708 ANTWILPN

-725 FGYESKENVAFQVNG
+725 FGYESKENVPFQVNG

-757 TFYVTGAAADT
+757 TFHVTGAAVDT

-792 DLPAGNYTY
+792 DLPAGSYTY

-897 SSAAFTGDF
+897 SAAAFTGDF

-940 TIADASVKSMKTGS
+940 TIADASVKSTKTS
-954 YNPKVYTALAAAS
+954 YGVYTALVAAS

-973 NVTLK
+973 NVALK
-978 NSMISSGGYA
+978 DSMVSSGGYA

-993 LNEGTITGCA
+993 LNDGTITGCA

-1012 EKATSSHY
+1012 EKATSSYY

-1026 AGQNSGTIALS
+1026 AGQNRGTIALS
-1037 YNLARVTGGKENS
+1037 YNLARVTGGNENI
-1050 GYIGGIAGKNE
+1050 GHIGGIAGKNE

-1105 NAKALFG
+1105 YAKALFG

-1194 VGTPEVRTDSE
+1194 VGTPEVRKNEET
-1205 KNEATY
+1205 NEATY

-1278 GEDAKTITP
+1278 GEDAKTVAP
-1287 KTAKDDTGKI
+1287 KTAKDKDGKI
-1297 VYSLTKGSYHYTA
+1297 VYALTKGVYHYAA

-1331 DTTVKLTAKTGSKL
+1331 DTTVELTAKTGSKL

-1407 TIAAEWTALTAW
+1407 IIAAEWTALTAW

-1520 IQDLTID
+1520 IQNLTID

-1548 CTIANCVVKNS
+1548 CTITNCVVKNS

-1573 YSGTAVTKCAVIDTT
+1573 YSGTAVSKCAVIDTT

-1727 AAILTKLG
+1727 AAILTRLG

-1771 PVITWTDKSA
+1771 PVITWTDKTA

-1800 ETLLTETLIETTRDY
+1800 ETLVTETLIETTRDY

-1839 YGNSDPAENTTTIT
+1839 YGNSDPAENTVTIT

-1876 VITLTMADG
+1876 AITLTMADG

-1941 TTVKPQKDGETYLI
+1941 TTVEPQKDGETYLI

-1967 VNKGKYTLNARLTE
+1967 VNKGSYTLNARLTE

-1993 SKDTDGK
+1993 SKLTDTSAK
-2000 FATGYKGTFDGNS
+2000 TGYKGTFDGNG

-2020 PANEAIPNYKGEPV
+2020 PVGELISGKYKG
-2034 LQSAGLF
+2034 AGLF
-2041 GCVYTGAV
+2041 GYVYTGGT
-2049 VKNLTV
+2049 VKNVTV
-2055 EGELQAGKYAGGITA
+2055 EGAMKAEWNCGGVVA
-2070 VLAGGTIQNCVNRVA
+2070 YLAGGRVENCVNRMN
-2085 ITLKEGV
+2085 ITPRSES
-2092 TDGYAIGGITGYLYN
+2092 IYLYYVGGVVGYMTN
-2107 YTDKS
+2107 YTDNS
-2112 SHIVGCRN
+2112 AVIIGCRN
-2120 EAAIDI
+2120 EGSIDGGTTGENVGGVVG
-2126 GAYGR
+2126 GASNSPGIS
-2131 NIGGIV
+2131 NCANTGNISGKASIGGIAATA
-2137 GSGSYGA
+2137 S
-2144 EIENCGNSGAI
+2144 I
-2155 TSKDSTGGIMGSGS
+2155 
-2169 VPITACYNT
+2169 PITACYNT
-2178 GTITA
+2178 GKITGA
-2183 AGDDIGGIAG
+2183 SSKIGGIVG
-2193 YTSQEI
+2193 YSSSKVT
-2199 KNCYNTGAVTGT
+2199 NCYNTGAVA
-2211 GAKNGVGGIVGRLS
+2211 GAGKAGYKGVPEGVGGIAGQLYNSSNGAVAACLNSGTVTSEIYGGALVGS
-2225 SAVSSYSNGKITG
+2225 KNAVAAAVSGSYALAGS
-2238 CLNTGAVTATS
+2238 CTATIGS
-2249 GTAAGA
+2249 YAA
-2255 IVGQKTT
+2255 
-2262 ANAAITRSYFKAGT
+2262 
-2276 CTQAIG
+2276 
-2282 GNPADGDE
+2282 DDDE
-2290 AALATEA
+2290 ASFISA
-2297 ECGSKRLIGL
+2297 EELGSKRLIGL

-2362 YGYSVSKQG
+2362 YSYSVSKQG

-2432 PNGEYHYTVS
+2432 PNGKYHYTVS

-2448 ATGDFTVAGAAQTV
+2448 ATGGFTVAGAAQTV

-2525 RYYKVEATFTVSGK
+2525 RYYKVEAPFTVSGK

-2629 VYGLTAALFGYTGEG
+2629 VYGLTAALFGYTGKG

-2676 SFEGCVSY
+2676 SFEGCVSH

-2721 GADQNSTTYVAE
+2721 GADQNSPTYVAE

-2829 AGTIANSNGDPIG
+2829 AGTIANSNGDQIG

-2898 KTFNVDAENINGGF
+2898 KTFNVDAENNINGGF

-3019 AALEAIIAKLGTRF
+3019 AALKAIIAKLGTRF

-3139 TKVTTAMTAAAET
+3139 AKVTEAMTTAAAA

-3273 RLTDFVTKEPI
+3273 RLTDSVTKEPI
-3284 DPTNVTGDIQLLRS
+3284 DPANVTNDIQLLRS
-3298 RNFTTVSFHT
+3298 GDFTTVSFHT

-3330 AVNDYRLKICR
+3330 AVNGYRLKICR

-3356 KKNGQTLDTRYTQ
+3356 KKNGKDLDTRYTQ
-3369 TKELGTITV
+3369 TKELGIITV

-3492 ITANLKS
+3492 ITAKLKS

-3595 ADYKKAVADAAQDQ
+3595 ADYKKVLADAAQDQ

-3662 AEARLNELKNAQGY
+3662 AEAKLNELKNAQGY

-3684 AYIRSTVTPKANQ
+3684 AYIRSSVTPKANQ

-3755 LGQNAKAYTVGGET
+3755 LGQNAKAYMVGGET

-3866 KALTYLEGLTGYG
+3866 KALTYLEGVTGYG

-3897 CTDAKYARG
+3897 CTDARYARG

-4091 QTKADIDAYV
+4091 QAKADIDAYV

-4140 GSTVYDVFTEA
+4140 GSIVYDVFTEA

-4254 KHGKAAPT
+4254 KHGKAAPV

>member
-1 MKKRVLSLVLAL
+1 MKKRVLSLILAL
-13 VMLIGVLPVNMLAAE
+13 VMLIGVLPVNMLASGAE
-28 PADELPAQQTVTIE
+28 DTLLAQQTVTIE

-139 ELPANDPEL
+139 ELPANDPEM

-218 TWEAGAEKW
+218 AWEAGAEKW

-249 DAVGDYSMTDSDGY
+249 DAVKGYTMTDSDGY

-300 KELRDGDEICMKY
+300 KELCDGDEICMKY

-321 GSIANDKNKTLS
+321 GSIANDKNKTLAD
-333 SLTVTGAELN
+333 LTATGAEVK
-343 KVDSTHYEIPL
+343 KVDSTHYEILL
-354 GDEESKSVKI
+354 GDAESKSVKI

-437 AEKVDPGVY
+437 AEKVNPGVY
-446 TVTAVKTV
+446 TITVKSTASA
-454 TDPDAAF
+454 DIAF
-461 KNFFAALAGTAT
+461 KNFFSEEVKAVADITNDAKYPFDVQDGVLKSSNAGVNNSDAAITFT
-473 VANDTKDIEKKI
+473 FK
-485 YPLEVAEDGT
+485 
-495 ALVTTNKKIGKS
+495 
-507 KSGLTISFLKTA
+507 KTA
-519 KLTFSYKTSSEAKW
+519 KLSFAYKASCEGGYGTSWW
-533 DYLKVYRIT
+533 DYLDIRVKKAGAASYTSIKQDGSKTVT
-542 EAAGKETETLLNEA
+542 EFT
-556 DKEAFSG
+556 
-563 EMSDYASYSVEV
+563 DYAVELE
-575 QAGEKIRIRFEK
+575 AGDTLQLAYKK
-587 DFSGDGTSDCVW
+587 DSSTNGGEDCVY

-667 GADVNLYAVWTK
+667 GKDVDLYAVWTK
-679 VWNVMFPN
+679 VWTVTFPN

-708 ANTWILPD
+708 ANTWILPN

-725 FGYESKENVAFQVNG
+725 FGYESKENVPFQVNG

-757 TFYVTGAAADT
+757 TFHVTGAAVDT

-792 DLPAGNYTY
+792 DLPAGSYTY

-897 SSAAFTGDF
+897 SAAAFTGDF

-940 TIADASVKSMKTGS
+940 TIADASVKSTKTS
-954 YNPKVYTALAAAS
+954 YGVYTALVAAS

-973 NVTLK
+973 NVALK
-978 NSMISSGGYA
+978 DSMVSSGGYA

-993 LNEGTITGCA
+993 LNDGTITGCA

-1012 EKATSSHY
+1012 EKATSSYY

-1026 AGQNSGTIALS
+1026 AGQNRGTIALS
-1037 YNLARVTGGKENS
+1037 YNLARVTGGNENI
-1050 GYIGGIAGKNE
+1050 GHIGGIAGKNE

-1105 NAKALFG
+1105 YAKALFG

-1194 VGTPEVRTDSE
+1194 VGTPEVRKNEET
-1205 KNEATY
+1205 NEATY

-1278 GEDAKTITP
+1278 GEDAKTVAP
-1287 KTAKDDTGKI
+1287 KTAKDKDGKI
-1297 VYSLTKGSYHYTA
+1297 VYALTKGVYHYAA

-1331 DTTVKLTAKTGSKL
+1331 DTTVELTAKTGSKL

-1407 TIAAEWTALTAW
+1407 IIAAEWTALTAW

-1520 IQDLTID
+1520 IQNLTID

-1548 CTIANCVVKNS
+1548 CTITNCVVKNS

-1573 YSGTAVTKCAVIDTT
+1573 YSGTAVSKCAVIDTT

-1727 AAILTKLG
+1727 AAILTRLG

-1771 PVITWTDKSA
+1771 PVITWTDKTA

-1800 ETLLTETLIETTRDY
+1800 ETLVTETLIETTRDY

-1839 YGNSDPAENTTTIT
+1839 YGNSDPAENTVTIT

-1876 VITLTMADG
+1876 AITLTMADG

-1941 TTVKPQKDGETYLI
+1941 TTVEPQKDGETYLI

-1967 VNKGKYTLNARLTE
+1967 VNKGSYTLNARLTE

-1993 SKDTDGK
+1993 SKLTDTSAK
-2000 FATGYKGTFDGNS
+2000 TGYKGTFDGNG

-2020 PANEAIPNYKGEPV
+2020 PVGELISGKYKG
-2034 LQSAGLF
+2034 AGLF
-2041 GCVYTGAV
+2041 GYVYTGGT
-2049 VKNLTV
+2049 VKNVTV
-2055 EGELQAGKYAGGITA
+2055 EGAMKAEWNCGGVVA
-2070 VLAGGTIQNCVNRVA
+2070 YLAGGRVENCVNRMN
-2085 ITLKEGV
+2085 ITPRSES
-2092 TDGYAIGGITGYLYN
+2092 IYLYYVGGVVGYMTN
-2107 YTDKS
+2107 YTDNS
-2112 SHIVGCRN
+2112 AVIIGCRN
-2120 EAAIDI
+2120 EGSIDGGTTGENVGGVVG
-2126 GAYGR
+2126 GASNSPGIS
-2131 NIGGIV
+2131 NCANTGNISGKASIGGIAATA
-2137 GSGSYGA
+2137 S
-2144 EIENCGNSGAI
+2144 I
-2155 TSKDSTGGIMGSGS
+2155 
-2169 VPITACYNT
+2169 PITACYNT
-2178 GTITA
+2178 GKITGA
-2183 AGDDIGGIAG
+2183 SSKIGGIVG
-2193 YTSQEI
+2193 YSSSKVT
-2199 KNCYNTGAVTGT
+2199 NCYNTGAVA
-2211 GAKNGVGGIVGRLS
+2211 GAGKAGYKGVPEGVGGIAGQLYNSSNGAVAACLNSGTVTSEIYGGALVGS
-2225 SAVSSYSNGKITG
+2225 KNAVAAAVSGSYALAGS
-2238 CLNTGAVTATS
+2238 CTATIGS
-2249 GTAAGA
+2249 YAA
-2255 IVGQKTT
+2255 
-2262 ANAAITRSYFKAGT
+2262 
-2276 CTQAIG
+2276 
-2282 GNPADGDE
+2282 DDDE
-2290 AALATEA
+2290 ASFISA
-2297 ECGSKRLIGL
+2297 EELGSKRLIGL

-2362 YGYSVSKQG
+2362 YSYSVSKQG

-2432 PNGEYHYTVS
+2432 PNGKYHYTVS

-2448 ATGDFTVAGAAQTV
+2448 ATGGFTVAGAAQTV

-2525 RYYKVEATFTVSGK
+2525 RYYKVEAPFTVSGK

-2629 VYGLTAALFGYTGEG
+2629 VYGLTAALFGYTGKG

-2676 SFEGCVSY
+2676 SFEGCVSH

-2721 GADQNSTTYVAE
+2721 GADQNSPTYVAE

-2829 AGTIANSNGDPIG
+2829 AGTIANSNGDQIG

-2898 KTFNVDAENINGGF
+2898 KTFNVDAENNINGGF

-3019 AALEAIIAKLGTRF
+3019 AALKAIIAKLGTRF

-3139 TKVTTAMTAAAET
+3139 AKVTEAMTTAAAA

-3273 RLTDFVTKEPI
+3273 RLTDSVTKEPI
-3284 DPTNVTGDIQLLRS
+3284 DPANVTNDIQLLRS
-3298 RNFTTVSFHT
+3298 GDFTTVSFHT

-3330 AVNDYRLKICR
+3330 AVNGYRLKICR

-3356 KKNGQTLDTRYTQ
+3356 KKNGKDLDTRYTQ
-3369 TKELGTITV
+3369 TKELGIITV

-3595 ADYKKAVADAAQDQ
+3595 ADYKKVLADAAQDQ

-3662 AEARLNELKNAQGY
+3662 AEAKLNELKNAQGY

-3684 AYIRSTVTPKANQ
+3684 AYIRSSVTPKANQ

-3755 LGQNAKAYTVGGET
+3755 LGQNAKAYMVGGET

-3866 KALTYLEGLTGYG
+3866 KALTYLEGVTGYG

-3897 CTDAKYARG
+3897 CTDARYARG

-4091 QTKADIDAYV
+4091 QAKADIDAYV

-4254 KHGKAAPT
+4254 KHGKAAPV

>member
-1 MKKRVLSLVLAL
+1 MKKRVLSLILAL
-13 VMLIGVLPVNMLAAE
+13 VMLIGVLPVNVLASGAE
-28 PADELPAQQTVTIE
+28 DTLPAQQTVTIE

-159 PAEEIPAEEP
+159 PAKEIPAEEP
-169 KQAPKAVPQTA
+169 KQEPEAVPQTA

-210 GAADSDYG
+210 GAADSNYG

-240 NSTAMTCIT
+240 NSTAMTCLEE
-249 DAVGDYSMTDSDGY
+249 ALKGYSMTHSDSY
-263 ITEIAGLKADPTSY
+263 VSAINGLKEGGAG
-277 SLGWM
+277 GWM
-282 FTFNDWFP
+282 FTLNDWFP
-290 SHTPPAYRAG
+290 NQLSSYYRAG
-300 KELRDGDEICMKY
+300 KELRSGDEICMKY
-313 TCKMGADI
+313 TCLGGSDV
-321 GSIANDKNKTLS
+321 GSIAYDTNKTLS
-333 SLTVTGAELN
+333 SLTVTGVDLN

-354 GDEESKSVKI
+354 GDAESKSVKI
-364 VPTAANKNFLA
+364 VPTAYNKNFLA

-437 AEKVDPGVY
+437 AEKVNPGVY
-446 TVTAVKTV
+446 TITVKSTASA
-454 TDPDAAF
+454 DIAF
-461 KNFFAALAGTAT
+461 KNFFSEEVKAVADITNDAKYPFDVQDGVLKSSNAGVNNSDAAITFT
-473 VANDTKDIEKKI
+473 FK
-485 YPLEVAEDGT
+485 
-495 ALVTTNKKIGKS
+495 
-507 KSGLTISFLKTA
+507 KTA
-519 KLTFSYKTSSEAKW
+519 KLSFAYKASCEGGYGTSWW
-533 DYLKVYRIT
+533 DYLDIRVKKAGAASYTSIKQDGSKTVT
-542 EAAGKETETLLNEA
+542 EFT
-556 DKEAFSG
+556 
-563 EMSDYASYSVEV
+563 DYAVELE
-575 QAGEKIRIRFEK
+575 AGDTLQLAYKK
-587 DFSGDGTSDCVW
+587 DSSTNGGEDCVY

-667 GADVNLYAVWTK
+667 GKDVDLYAVWTK
-679 VWNVMFPN
+679 VWTVTFPN

-708 ANTWILPD
+708 ANTWILPN

-725 FGYESKENVAFQVNG
+725 FGYESKENVPFQVNG

-757 TFYVTGAAADT
+757 TFHVTGAAVDT

-792 DLPAGNYTY
+792 DLPAGSYTY

-897 SSAAFTGDF
+897 SAAAFTGDF

-940 TIADASVKSMKTGS
+940 TIADASVKSTKTS
-954 YNPKVYTALAAAS
+954 YGVYTALVAAS

-973 NVTLK
+973 NVALK
-978 NSMISSGGYA
+978 DSMVSSGGYA

-993 LNEGTITGCA
+993 LNDGTITGCA

-1012 EKATSSHY
+1012 EKATSSYY

-1026 AGQNSGTIALS
+1026 AGQNRGTIALS
-1037 YNLARVTGGKENS
+1037 YNLARVTGGNENI
-1050 GYIGGIAGKNE
+1050 GHIGGIAGKNE

-1105 NAKALFG
+1105 YAKALFG

-1194 VGTPEVRTDSE
+1194 VGTPEVRKNEET
-1205 KNEATY
+1205 NEATY

-1278 GEDAKTITP
+1278 GEDAKTVAP
-1287 KTAKDDTGKI
+1287 KTAKDKDGKI
-1297 VYSLTKGSYHYTA
+1297 VYALTKGVYHYAA

-1331 DTTVKLTAKTGSKL
+1331 DTTVELTAKTGSKL

-1407 TIAAEWTALTAW
+1407 IIAAEWTALTAW

-1520 IQDLTID
+1520 IQNLTID

-1548 CTIANCVVKNS
+1548 CTITNCVVKNS

-1573 YSGTAVTKCAVIDTT
+1573 YSGTAVSKCAVIDTT

-1727 AAILTKLG
+1727 AAILTRLG

-1771 PVITWTDKSA
+1771 PVITWTDKTA

-1800 ETLLTETLIETTRDY
+1800 ETLVTETLIETTRDY

-1839 YGNSDPAENTTTIT
+1839 YGNSDPAENTVTIT

-1876 VITLTMADG
+1876 AITLTMADG

-1941 TTVKPQKDGETYLI
+1941 TTVEPQKDGETYLI

-1967 VNKGKYTLNARLTE
+1967 VNKGSYTLNARLTE

-1993 SKDTDGK
+1993 SKLTDTSAK
-2000 FATGYKGTFDGNS
+2000 TGYKGTFDGNG

-2020 PANEAIPNYKGEPV
+2020 PVGELISGKYKG
-2034 LQSAGLF
+2034 AGLF
-2041 GCVYTGAV
+2041 GYVYTGGT
-2049 VKNLTV
+2049 VKNVTV
-2055 EGELQAGKYAGGITA
+2055 EGAMKAEWNCGGVVA
-2070 VLAGGTIQNCVNRVA
+2070 YLAGGRVENCVNRMN
-2085 ITLKEGV
+2085 ITPRSES
-2092 TDGYAIGGITGYLYN
+2092 IYLYYVGGVVGYMTN
-2107 YTDKS
+2107 YTDNS
-2112 SHIVGCRN
+2112 AVIIGCRN
-2120 EAAIDI
+2120 EGSIDGGTTGENVGGVVG
-2126 GAYGR
+2126 GASNSPGIS
-2131 NIGGIV
+2131 NCANTGNISGKASIGGIAATA
-2137 GSGSYGA
+2137 S
-2144 EIENCGNSGAI
+2144 I
-2155 TSKDSTGGIMGSGS
+2155 
-2169 VPITACYNT
+2169 PITACYNT
-2178 GTITA
+2178 GKITGA
-2183 AGDDIGGIAG
+2183 SSKIGGIVG
-2193 YTSQEI
+2193 YSSSKVT
-2199 KNCYNTGAVTGT
+2199 NCYNTGAVA
-2211 GAKNGVGGIVGRLS
+2211 GAGKAGYKGVPEGVGGIAGQLYNSSNGAVAACLNSGTVTSEIYGGALVGS
-2225 SAVSSYSNGKITG
+2225 KNAVAAAVSGSYALAGS
-2238 CLNTGAVTATS
+2238 CTATIGS
-2249 GTAAGA
+2249 YAA
-2255 IVGQKTT
+2255 
-2262 ANAAITRSYFKAGT
+2262 
-2276 CTQAIG
+2276 
-2282 GNPADGDE
+2282 DDDE
-2290 AALATEA
+2290 ASFISA
-2297 ECGSKRLIGL
+2297 EELGSKRLIGL

-2362 YGYSVSKQG
+2362 YSYSVSKQG

-2432 PNGEYHYTVS
+2432 PNGKYHYTVS

-2448 ATGDFTVAGAAQTV
+2448 ATGGFTVAGAAQTV

-2525 RYYKVEATFTVSGK
+2525 RYYKVEAPFTVSGK

-2629 VYGLTAALFGYTGEG
+2629 VYGLTAALFGYTGKG

-2676 SFEGCVSY
+2676 SFEGCVSH

-2721 GADQNSTTYVAE
+2721 GADQNSPTYVAE

-2829 AGTIANSNGDPIG
+2829 AGTIANSNGDQIG

-2898 KTFNVDAENINGGF
+2898 KTFNVDAENNINGGF

-3019 AALEAIIAKLGTRF
+3019 AALKAIIAKLGTRF

-3139 TKVTTAMTAAAET
+3139 AKVTEAMTTAAAA

-3273 RLTDFVTKEPI
+3273 RLTDSVTKEPI
-3284 DPTNVTGDIQLLRS
+3284 DPANVTNDIQLLRS
-3298 RNFTTVSFHT
+3298 GDFTTVSFHT

-3330 AVNDYRLKICR
+3330 AVNGYRLKICR

-3356 KKNGQTLDTRYTQ
+3356 KKNGKDLDTRYTQ
-3369 TKELGTITV
+3369 TKELGIITV

-3595 ADYKKAVADAAQDQ
+3595 ADYKKVLADAAQDQ

-3662 AEARLNELKNAQGY
+3662 AEAKLNELKNAQGY

-3684 AYIRSTVTPKANQ
+3684 AYIRSSVTPKANQ

-3755 LGQNAKAYTVGGET
+3755 LGQNAKAYMVGGET

-3866 KALTYLEGLTGYG
+3866 KALTYLEGVTGYG

-3897 CTDAKYARG
+3897 CTDARYARG

-4091 QTKADIDAYV
+4091 QAKADIDAYV

-4254 KHGKAAPT
+4254 KHGKAAPV

>member
-1 MKKRVLSLVLAL
+1 MKKRVLSLILAL
-13 VMLIGVLPVNMLAAE
+13 VMLIGVLPVNVLASG
-28 PADELPAQQTVTIE
+28 PADALPAQQTVTIE
-42 TSLDS
+42 TSLDR

-52 VYAAAQSPLPVSIRA
+52 VYPAAQSPLPVAIRA

-148 TPAEETPAEET
+148 TPAEETLAEET
-159 PAEEIPAEEP
+159 PVEEIPAEEP

-198 VRVIVENNTADT
+198 VRVIVENNTANT

-218 TWEAGAEKW
+218 AWEAGAEKW

-313 TCKMGADI
+313 TCSMGKDI
-321 GSIANDKNKTLS
+321 GSFFDEKIKNLS
-333 SLTVTGAELN
+333 DLTVTGAELK
-343 KVDSTHYEIPL
+343 KVDSSNYEILL
-354 GDEESKSVKI
+354 GDAESKSVKI
-364 VPTAANKNFLA
+364 VPTASNKNFLA

-380 TLTDTQID
+380 TLTDTQIET
-388 ALNNDENSW
+388 LNNDENSW
-397 YTNTAL
+397 YTNTTL
-403 VRRSET
+403 VRRNET
-409 VTVKEGDTFTVVVG
+409 VTIKEGDTFTVVVG
-423 AKSWPSQ
+423 AKSWPSM
-430 NNGTYGG
+430 NNGGNVK
-437 AEKVDPGVY
+437 AEYVDPGVY
-446 TVTAVKTV
+446 TITVKSTASA
-454 TDPDAAF
+454 DIAF
-461 KNFFAALAGTAT
+461 KNFFSEEVKAVADITNDAKYPFDVQDGVLKSSNAGVNNSDAAITFT
-473 VANDTKDIEKKI
+473 FK
-485 YPLEVAEDGT
+485 
-495 ALVTTNKKIGKS
+495 
-507 KSGLTISFLKTA
+507 KTA
-519 KLTFSYKTSSEAKW
+519 KLSFAYKASCEGGYGTSWW
-533 DYLKVYRIT
+533 DYLDIRVKKAGAASYTSIKQDGSKTVT
-542 EAAGKETETLLNEA
+542 EFT
-556 DKEAFSG
+556 
-563 EMSDYASYSVEV
+563 DYAVELE
-575 QAGEKIRIRFEK
+575 AGDTLQLAYKK
-587 DFSGDGTSDCVW
+587 DSSTNGGEDCVY

-649 ETAGGAVKYADGA
+649 ETAGGTVKYADGA

-679 VWNVMFPN
+679 VWNVMFPK
-687 MPKDAAITVKQGET
+687 MPAGAAITVKQGET
-701 IQPVSET
+701 VLPVSET

-716 GSYTYSAEL
+716 GSYTYSAAL
-725 FGYESKENVAFQVNG
+725 FGYENKENVAFQVKG
-740 ANLEIQ
+740 ADLAIQ
-746 DTLTAADKIAV
+746 DTLTVADKTAV
-757 TFYVTGAAADT
+757 TFHVTGAAADT
-768 AITITVWN
+768 AVTITVRN
-776 SEKTVMTA
+776 SEKTVMEA
-784 REANPTVY
+784 REAGLTVY
-792 DLPAGNYTY
+792 DLPAGSYTY

-807 YKKIKNQLLTVGAAA
+807 YKKIKNQPLTVGAAA

-829 TASDAWEGDSVVPTK
+829 TASDAWEGDSVVPAK
-844 VGDVYQITSG
+844 VGGVYQITSG
-854 AELKGFADLVNGE
+854 AELKGFAALVNGE

-906 DGNGKTITGLYMD
+906 DGNGKTITGLCMD

-940 TIADASVKSMKTGS
+940 TIADASVKSTKAG
-954 YNPKVYTALAAAS
+954 YGVNTALVAAS

-973 NVTLK
+973 SVTLK
-978 NSMISSGGYA
+978 NAKVSGGY
-988 GGIAA
+988 I
-993 LNEGTITGCA
+993 
-1003 NESAPVTHN
+1003 V
-1012 EKATSSHY
+1012 
-1020 ALAGGI
+1020 GGI
-1026 AGQNSGTIALS
+1026 AGQNSGTVTGCANESAVVEQNAAKDAGVGGIVGKNEATVSVS
-1037 YNLARVTGGKENS
+1037 YNKAHIVRGHDKPGYSYLGGIVGDNS
-1050 GYIGGIAGKNE
+1050 SSTSVIESCYNWGEIDTAYYTGGIAGK
-1061 SAGTIESCYNR
+1061 A
-1072 GDIQTGAY
+1072 
-1080 LGGITGYLSG
+1080 SG
-1090 TATNCYSTGSVPTGT
+1090 KVTYCYSVGKVSSDK
-1105 NAKALFG
+1105 KALIG
-1112 HCTSYSAKATACFYL
+1112 SGSPTVKDCYYL
-1127 TGCGPEDTKGTAKT
+1127 NTCGAEDTKGTAKT

-1278 GEDAKTITP
+1278 GEDARTVAP
-1287 KTAKDDTGKI
+1287 KIAKDKDGKI
-1297 VYSLTKGSYHYTA
+1297 VYALTKGVYHYAA

-1322 TVAKSTGLA
+1322 TVAKTTGLA

-1548 CTIANCVVKNS
+1548 CTITNCVVKNS

-1573 YSGTAVTKCAVIDTT
+1573 YSGTAVSKCAVIDTT
-1588 VSGTEYVG
+1588 VSGTKYVG

-1634 IANCFVRGGS
+1634 IANCFVRGCS

-1665 IKTTYAVADVTAGTG
+1665 IKTTYAIADVTAGTG

-1692 ITTASSFYCS
+1692 ITTTSSFYCE

-1717 TPKTTAELKD
+1717 TPKTTAELKA

-1771 PVITWTDKSA
+1771 SVITWTDKTA

-1791 YLVSLAKGS
+1791 YLVSLAKDG
-1800 ETLLTETLIETTRDY
+1800 ENLTTETLIETTRDY

-1830 VIAIGDGET
+1830 VTAIGDGET
-1839 YGNSDPAENTTTIT
+1839 YGNSDPAENTATIT

-1885 KTTLSLTNN
+1885 KTTLCLTNN

-1913 ATLTDTLN
+1913 ATLNATLN
-1921 VTANQ
+1921 VTADQ

-1941 TTVKPQKDGETYLI
+1941 TTVEPQKDGETYLI

-1993 SKDTDGK
+1993 SKLTDTSAK
-2000 FATGYKGTFDGNS
+2000 TGYKGTFDGNG

-2020 PANEAIPNYKGEPV
+2020 PVGE
-2034 LQSAGLF
+2034 LISGKYRGAGLF
-2041 GCVYTGAV
+2041 GYVYTGGT
-2049 VKNLTV
+2049 VKNVTV
-2055 EGELQAGKYAGGITA
+2055 EGAMKAEWNCGGVVA
-2070 VLAGGTIQNCVNRVA
+2070 YLAGGRVENCVNRMN
-2085 ITLKEGV
+2085 ITPRSES
-2092 TDGYAIGGITGYLYN
+2092 IYLYYVGGVVGYMTN
-2107 YTDKS
+2107 YTDNS
-2112 SHIVGCRN
+2112 AVIIGCRN
-2120 EAAIDI
+2120 EGSIDGGTTGENVGGVVG
-2126 GAYGR
+2126 GASNSPGIS
-2131 NIGGIV
+2131 NCANTGNISGKASIGGIAATA
-2137 GSGSYGA
+2137 S
-2144 EIENCGNSGAI
+2144 I
-2155 TSKDSTGGIMGSGS
+2155 
-2169 VPITACYNT
+2169 PITACYNT
-2178 GTITA
+2178 GKITGA
-2183 AGDDIGGIAG
+2183 SSKIGGIVG
-2193 YTSQEI
+2193 YSSSKVT
-2199 KNCYNTGAVTGT
+2199 NCYNTGAVA
-2211 GAKNGVGGIVGRLS
+2211 GAGKAGYKGVPEGVGGIAGQLYNSSNGAVAACLNSGTVTSEIYGGALVGS
-2225 SAVSSYSNGKITG
+2225 KNAVAAAVSGSYALAGS
-2238 CLNTGAVTATS
+2238 CTATIGS
-2249 GTAAGA
+2249 YAA
-2255 IVGQKTT
+2255 
-2262 ANAAITRSYFKAGT
+2262 
-2276 CTQAIG
+2276 
-2282 GNPADGDE
+2282 DDDE
-2290 AALATEA
+2290 ASFISA
-2297 ECGSKRLIGL
+2297 EELGSKRLIGL

-2313 AGSDGKLTLNWQD
+2313 AGSDGKLTLSWQD

-2337 PEGAAVTIEG
+2337 PEGAAVAIEG
-2347 QTPAEPGVFVLENGT
+2347 KTPAEPGVFVLENGT
-2362 YGYSVSKQG
+2362 YSYSVSKQG

-2410 TVTDAAGE
+2410 TVTDTAGE
-2418 TIQPTAENANVYSL
+2418 TAQPTAENANVYSL

-2519 YIVDDA
+2519 YVVSDS
-2525 RYYKVEATFTVSGK
+2525 RYYTVEATFTVSGK

-2581 QVNAGNTAYHA
+2581 QVNAGNPAYHA

-2721 GADQNSTTYVAE
+2721 GADQNSPTYVAE

-2829 AGTIANSNGDPIG
+2829 AGTIANSSGTKIG

-2898 KTFNVDAENINGGF
+2898 KSFNVDTDNINGGF
-2912 PVLKWQGG
+2912 PVLQWQGG

-2948 AGKLELAST
+2948 AGKLDLAST
-2957 GAKGSIIT
+2957 GANGSTIT
-2965 WKSSKPAIIADDG
+2965 WKSSNPAIIADDG
-2978 TVTLPTS
+2978 TVTLPTN

-3152 LTFDTIKGEN
+3152 LTFGTIKGEN
-3162 EISTAVT
+3162 ETSTAVT

-3211 PNEEATAAKLTATF
+3211 PNDTDTPVTLTATF

-3240 PITVTRTIEVTI
+3240 PITVTKTIDVTVL
-3252 PGAASDYMQTIQKI
+3252 GAASDYMQTIQKI

-3273 RLTDFVTKEPI
+3273 RLTDSVTKEPI
-3284 DPTNVTGDIQLLRS
+3284 DPVNVTNDIQLLRS
-3298 RNFTTVSFHT
+3298 GDFTTVSFHT
-3308 GSDGYAM
+3308 GSNGYAM

-3356 KKNGQTLDTRYTQ
+3356 KKNGQDLDTRYTK

-3383 SELAAELALL
+3383 SELTAELALL
-3393 EKAKANFFAGIND
+3393 EKTKANFFAGIND

-3422 HEARLDADGKLIWV
+3422 HEARLDNEGNLIWV
-3436 YTSDE
+3436 YTSAE

-3480 VTPHATDDKTVT
+3480 VTPHAADDKTVT

-3587 EEKLAKAE
+3587 ETKLAKAE

-3618 DAKIEAIGTVTLEK
+3618 DTQIEAIGTVTLEK

-3642 YEGLSDAAKEHV
+3642 YEGLSDAAKDYV
-3654 TKLGVLEA
+3654 TKRGVLEA

-3684 AYIRSTVTPKANQ
+3684 AYIRSSVTPKANQ

-3712 LSSDADKR
+3712 FSSDADKR

-3728 LAKLLAANGGSFET
+3728 LAKLLAANGSSFET
-3742 TNENARLVLALTA
+3742 SSENVRLVLALTA
-3755 LGQNAKAYTVGGET
+3755 LGQNAKAYTVGGTT

-3812 AVPAMIQYLLSMQN
+3812 VVPAMIQYLLSMQN
-3826 PSGAWKINDKNPAD
+3826 PSGAWKINNDNPAD

-3897 CTDAKYARG
+3897 CTDARYARG

-3949 YDRFKRGVKSLYDM
+3949 YDRFKRGVNSLYDM

-4016 EVTNYGTFLQ
+4016 EVTNYRTFLQ

-4091 QTKADIDAYV
+4091 QAKADIDAYV

-4241 YARRHIGDVVTAG
+4241 YARRRIGDVVTVG

-4334 VVFAYENGLFSGTT
+4334 VAFAYENGLFSGTT

-4363 VTVLYRLEGEPAV
+4363 VTVLYRLEGEPTV

-4400 NGIVNGTSATT
+4400 NGIVNGTSAVT

>member
-1 MKKRVLSLVLAL
+1 MKKRVLSLILAL
-13 VMLIGVLPVNMLAAE
+13 VMLIGVLPVNVLASGAE
-28 PADELPAQQTVTIE
+28 DTLPAQQTVTVE

-148 TPAEETPAEET
+148 TPAEEPPAEET

-169 KQAPKAVPQTA
+169 KQEPEAVPQTA

-210 GAADSDYG
+210 GAADTSYG
-218 TWEAGAEKW
+218 TWEAGAAKW

-240 NSTAMTCIT
+240 NSTAMTCLEE
-249 DAVGDYSMTDSDGY
+249 ALKGYSMTHSDSY
-263 ITEIAGLKADPTSY
+263 VSAINGLKEGGAG
-277 SLGWM
+277 GWM
-282 FTFNDWFP
+282 FTLNDWFP
-290 SHTPPAYRAG
+290 NQLSSYYRAG
-300 KELRDGDEICMKY
+300 KELRSGDEICMKY
-313 TCKMGADI
+313 TCLGGSDV
-321 GSIANDKNKTLS
+321 GSIAYDTNKTLS
-333 SLTVTGAELN
+333 SLTVTGVDLN

-354 GDEESKSVKI
+354 GDAESKSVKI
-364 VPTAANKNFLA
+364 VPTAYNKNFLA

-397 YTNTAL
+397 YTNTTL
-403 VRRSET
+403 VRRNET
-409 VTVKEGDTFTVVVG
+409 VTIKEGDTFTVVVG

-437 AEKVDPGVY
+437 AEKVNPGVY

-473 VANDTKDIEKKI
+473 VANDTKDIEEKI

-679 VWNVMFPN
+679 VWTVTFPN
-687 MPKDAAITVKQGET
+687 MPKGAAITVKQGET
-701 IQPVSET
+701 VQPVSET

-725 FGYESKENVAFQVNG
+725 FGYESKENVPFQVNG

-757 TFYVTGAAADT
+757 TFHVTGAAVDT

-792 DLPAGNYTY
+792 DLPAGSYTY

-844 VGDVYQITSG
+844 VGSVYQITSG

-940 TIADASVKSMKTGS
+940 TIADASVKSTKTS
-954 YNPKVYTALAAAS
+954 YGVYTALVAAS

-973 NVTLK
+973 NVALK
-978 NSMISSGGYA
+978 DSMVSSGGYA

-993 LNEGTITGCA
+993 LNDGTITGCA

-1012 EKATSSHY
+1012 EKTTSSYY

-1026 AGQNSGTIALS
+1026 AGQNRGTIALS
-1037 YNLARVTGGKENS
+1037 YNLARVTGGNENI
-1050 GYIGGIAGKNE
+1050 GHIGGIAGKNE

-1105 NAKALFG
+1105 YAKALFG

-1194 VGTPEVRTDSE
+1194 VGTPEVRKNEET
-1205 KNEATY
+1205 NEATY

-1331 DTTVKLTAKTGSKL
+1331 DTTVKLTAKTGSNL

-1477 PIGPSS
+1477 PIGPSG

-2676 SFEGCVSY
+2676 SFEGCVSH

-2721 GADQNSTTYVAE
+2721 GADQNSPTYVAE

-2898 KTFNVDAENINGGF
+2898 KTFNVDAENNINGGF
-2912 PVLKWQGG
+2912 PVFKWQGG

-2935 KAALTVTPTTVTS
+2935 KAALTVPPTTVIS

-2999 GVSDMK
+2999 GVSDTK

-3019 AALEAIIAKLGTRF
+3019 AALEAIVAKLGTRF
-3033 RVAYKTGEVNV
+3033 RVAYQTGDVNV
-3044 LDTVRDKLAD
+3044 LDTVRAKLAD

-3139 TKVTTAMTAAAET
+3139 TKVTTAMTAAAEI

-3162 EISTAVT
+3162 ETSTAVT

-3369 TKELGTITV
+3369 TKELGIITV

-3393 EKAKANFFAGIND
+3393 EKAKANFFTGIND

-3595 ADYKKAVADAAQDQ
+3595 ADYKKVLADAAQDQ

-3826 PSGAWKINDKNPAD
+3826 PSGAWKINNDNPAD

-3846 MVLTALAPHKSETGV
+3846 MVLTALAPHKRETGV
-3861 QAAID
+3861 QDAID

-3897 CTDAKYARG
+3897 CTDARYARG

-4053 KRTDYTTDQWT
+4053 RRTDYTTDQWT

-4091 QTKADIDAYV
+4091 QAKADIDAYV

-4348 ATTFSPYASMTRAML
+4348 VTTFSPYAPMTRTML

-4400 NGIVNGTSATT
+4400 NGIVNGTSAVT

-4428 RYAQYKQYGTSASAS
+4428 RYAQYKRYGTSASAS

>member
-1 MKKRVLSLVLAL
+1 MKKRVLSLILAL
-13 VMLIGVLPVNMLAAE
+13 VMLIGVLPVNVLASGAE
-28 PADELPAQQTVTIE
+28 DTLPAQQTVTIE
-42 TSLDS
+42 TSLDR

-52 VYAAAQSPLPVSIRA
+52 VYPAAQSPLPVSIRA

-75 HTASLDGEALTGT
+75 HTASLDGEVLTGT

-148 TPAEETPAEET
+148 TPAKETPAEET

-169 KQAPKAVPQTA
+169 KQELKAVPQTA

-193 KVIGT
+193 SAIGT

-210 GAADSDYG
+210 GAADTRYG
-218 TWEAGAEKW
+218 TWEAGAAKW

-240 NSTAMTCIT
+240 NSTAMTCLEE
-249 DAVGDYSMTDSDGY
+249 ALKGYSMTHSDSY
-263 ITEIAGLKADPTSY
+263 VSAINGLKEGGAG
-277 SLGWM
+277 GWM
-282 FTFNDWFP
+282 FTLNDWFP
-290 SHTPPAYRAG
+290 NQLSSYYRAG
-300 KELRDGDEICMKY
+300 KELRSGDEICMKY
-313 TCKMGADI
+313 TCLGGSDV
-321 GSIANDKNKTLS
+321 GSIAYDTNKTLF
-333 SLTVTGAELN
+333 SLTVTGVDLN

-354 GDEESKSVKI
+354 GDAESKSVKI
-364 VPTAANKNFLA
+364 VPTAYNKNFLA

-388 ALNNDENSW
+388 ALNNDGTSW

-403 VRRSET
+403 VRRNET
-409 VTVKEGDTFTVVVG
+409 VTVSAGDTFTVVVG

-437 AEKVDPGVY
+437 AEKVNPGVY

-461 KNFFAALAGTAT
+461 KNFFAALADTAT

-701 IQPVSET
+701 VQPVSET
-708 ANTWILPD
+708 ANTWILPN

-725 FGYESKENVAFQVNG
+725 FGYESKENVPFQVKG

-757 TFYVTGAAADT
+757 TFYVTGAAVDT

-792 DLPAGNYTY
+792 DLPAGSYTY

-807 YKKIKNQLLTVGAAA
+807 YKKIKNKLLTVGAAA

-897 SSAAFTGDF
+897 SAAAFTGDF

-940 TIADASVKSMKTGS
+940 TIADASVKSTKTS
-954 YNPKVYTALAAAS
+954 YGVYTALVAAS

-973 NVTLK
+973 NVALK
-978 NSMISSGGYA
+978 DSMVSSGGYA

-993 LNEGTITGCA
+993 LNDGTITGCA

-1012 EKATSSHY
+1012 EKATSSYY

-1026 AGQNSGTIALS
+1026 AGQNRGTIALS
-1037 YNLARVTGGKENS
+1037 YNLARVTGGNENI
-1050 GYIGGIAGKNE
+1050 GHIGGIAGKNE

-1141 AEEFKTLAA
+1141 AEKFKTLAA

-1194 VGTPEVRTDSE
+1194 VGTPEVRKNEET
-1205 KNEATY
+1205 NEATY

-1248 THAVTLAAKTYD
+1248 THAVTLAEKTYD
-1260 VNFIVDPVGADFT
+1260 VNFIVDPVGVDFT

-1310 SCFGYADASGDV
+1310 SRFGYADASGDV

-1331 DTTVKLTAKTGSKL
+1331 DTTVKLTAKTGSNL

-1419 DGSVAESFSGS
+1419 DGSVAERFSGGS
-1430 GTETDPYLIES
+1430 GTAADPYQIES
-1441 GAELAY
+1441 GEELAY
-1447 LSKFCAEGGNTS
+1447 LSKLAADKKAVNDA
-1459 GLYYELTADIDL
+1459 YYVLTADIDL
-1471 ANNVFT
+1471 NNKPFT
-1477 PIGPSS
+1477 PIGVDSS
-1483 TNQFKGIFNGAGNT
+1483 HSFRGTFDGAGHV
-1497 ISNLKIDRTES
+1497 ISNLKVEVTES
-1508 LSGLFGRVNGAT
+1508 AKFAGLFGHANVIAK
-1520 IQDLTID
+1520 DLTID
-1527 HATITS
+1527 TASVTS
-1533 TSGNVGALVGAAYGT
+1533 VSINTGVLVGGLYSSGSAT
-1548 CTIANCVVKNS
+1548 NCVVKNAA
-1559 SVTGGSNLT
+1559 VTGTGT
-1568 GGLIG
+1568 VGGLIG
-1573 YSGTAVTKCAVIDTT
+1573 NCAAAVNRCAVMDTT
-1588 VSGTEYVG
+1588 VSGTSKIG
-1596 GLIAQVGKAVTECY
+1596 GLIGMTGKTVNESYA
-1610 TLHVTVTATG
+1610 LHVTVTAAG
-1620 DYAGGLIGGGNASD
+1620 DYAGGLVGGYCAST
-1634 IANCFVRGGS
+1634 ITSCFARGT
-1644 VTGDGYVGGVIGD
+1644 VMGDGYVGGLIGN
-1657 GGSYSKAK
+1657 GVSSSSRAK
-1665 IKTTYAVADVTAGTG
+1665 IQNSYMVVDVTADTGT
-1680 EFGPLA
+1680 FGPIA
-1686 GGSYVT
+1686 GGSYASVT
-1692 ITTASSFYCS
+1692 KAFYCE

-1727 AAILTKLG
+1727 AAILTRLG

-1771 PVITWTDKSA
+1771 PVITGTDKTA

-1800 ETLLTETLIETTRDY
+1800 ETLVTETLIETTRDY

-1830 VIAIGDGET
+1830 VTAIGDGET
-1839 YGNSDPAENTTTIT
+1839 YGNSDPAENTVTIT

-1941 TTVKPQKDGETYLI
+1941 TTVEPQKDGETYLI

-2020 PANEAIPNYKGEPV
+2020 PANEAIPNHKGEPV

-2085 ITLKEGV
+2085 ITLKKGV

-2144 EIENCGNSGAI
+2144 GIENCGNSGAI

-2199 KNCYNTGAVTGT
+2199 KNCYNTGAVTGA
-2211 GAKNGVGGIVGRLS
+2211 GAKNGVGGIVGRLN

-2313 AGSDGKLTLNWQD
+2313 AGSDSKLTLNWQD

-2362 YGYSVSKQG
+2362 YSYSVSKQG

-2394 ETFSV
+2394 ETFFV

-2418 TIQPTAENANVYSL
+2418 TIQPSAENANVYSL
-2432 PNGEYHYTVS
+2432 PNGKYHYTVS

-2600 NYGQTS
+2600 NDGQTS

-2676 SFEGCVSY
+2676 SFEGCVSH

-2721 GADQNSTTYVAE
+2721 GADQNSPTYVAE

-2829 AGTIANSNGDPIG
+2829 AGTIANSNGDQIG

-2898 KTFNVDAENINGGF
+2898 KTFNVDAENNINGGF

-3019 AALEAIIAKLGTRF
+3019 AALEAIVAKLGTRF
-3033 RVAYKTGEVNV
+3033 RVAYQTGEVNV

-3152 LTFDTIKGEN
+3152 LIFDTIKGEN
-3162 EISTAVT
+3162 ETSTAVT

-3211 PNEEATAAKLTATF
+3211 PNDTDTPVTLTATF

-3298 RNFTTVSFHT
+3298 RNFTTVEFDT
-3308 GSDGYAM
+3308 GSNGYAM

-3330 AVNDYRLKICR
+3330 AVNGYRLKICR

-3393 EKAKANFFAGIND
+3393 EQAKANFFAGIND

-3618 DAKIEAIGTVTLEK
+3618 DTQIEAIGTVTLEK

-3642 YEGLSDAAKEHV
+3642 YEGLSDAAKDHV

-3846 MVLTALAPHKSETGV
+3846 MVLTALAPHKSENGV

-3897 CTDAKYARG
+3897 CTDARYARG

-3963 SDAVDLLP
+3963 SDAADLLP

-4053 KRTDYTTDQWT
+4053 KRTDYTTDKWT

-4091 QTKADIDAYV
+4091 QAKADIDAYV

-4262 LTLSDLGRTVKFTF
+4262 LTLSDLGRTVKFIF

-4400 NGIVNGTSATT
+4400 NGIVNGTSAVT

-4461 SWAVAEKLVN
+4461 SWAVEEKLVN

>member
-1 MKKRVLSLVLAL
+1 MKKRVLSLILAL

-123 YQPQS
+123 YQPQA

-193 KVIGT
+193 SAIGT

-210 GAADSDYG
+210 GAADTGYG
-218 TWEAGAEKW
+218 TWEAGAAKW

-249 DAVGDYSMTDSDGY
+249 DAVKGYTMTDSDGY
-263 ITEIAGLKADPTSY
+263 ITEIGGLKADPTNY
-277 SLGWM
+277 SVGWM
-282 FTFNDWFP
+282 YTFNEWFANDLP
-290 SHTPPAYRAG
+290 TAYTAK

-437 AEKVDPGVY
+437 AEKVNPGVY
-446 TVTAVKTV
+446 TITVKSTASA
-454 TDPDAAF
+454 DIAF
-461 KNFFAALAGTAT
+461 KNFFSEEVKAVADITNDAKYPFDVQDGVLKSSNAGVNNSDAAITFT
-473 VANDTKDIEKKI
+473 FK
-485 YPLEVAEDGT
+485 
-495 ALVTTNKKIGKS
+495 
-507 KSGLTISFLKTA
+507 KTA
-519 KLTFSYKTSSEAKW
+519 KLSFAYKASCEGGYGTSWW
-533 DYLKVYRIT
+533 DYLDIRVKKAGAASYTSIKQDGSKTVT
-542 EAAGKETETLLNEA
+542 EFT
-556 DKEAFSG
+556 
-563 EMSDYASYSVEV
+563 DYAVELE
-575 QAGEKIRIRFEK
+575 AGDTLQLAYKK
-587 DFSGDGTSDCVW
+587 DSSTNGGEDCVY

-634 KNTFTYAGYR
+634 KNAFTYAGYR

-679 VWNVMFPN
+679 VWTVTFPK
-687 MPKDAAITVKQGET
+687 MPAGAAITVKQGET

-716 GSYTYSAEL
+716 GSYTYSAAL
-725 FGYESKENVAFQVNG
+725 FGYVSKENVPFQVNG

-746 DTLTAADKIAV
+746 DSLTAADKTAV
-757 TFYVTGAAADT
+757 TFHVTGAAADT

-792 DLPAGNYTY
+792 DLPAGSYTY

-844 VGDVYQITSG
+844 VGDVYQITSC

-1012 EKATSSHY
+1012 EKATSSYY

-1105 NAKALFG
+1105 YAKALFG
-1112 HCTSYSAKATACFYL
+1112 YCTSYSAKATACFYL

-1194 VGTPEVRTDSE
+1194 VGTSEVRKNEET
-1205 KNEATY
+1205 NEATY

-1260 VNFIVDPVGADFT
+1260 INFIVDPVGADFI
-1273 LTQGE
+1273 LTQSE

-1331 DTTVKLTAKTGSKL
+1331 DTTVELTAKTGSKL

-1477 PIGPSS
+1477 PIAPSS

-1548 CTIANCVVKNS
+1548 CTIADCVVKNS

-1588 VSGTEYVG
+1588 VSGTKYVG

-1702 DSALTGKDSGKNTTG
+1702 GSALTGKDSGKNTTG

-1727 AAILTKLG
+1727 AAILTRLG

-1771 PVITWTDKSA
+1771 PVITWTDKTA

-1791 YLVSLAKGS
+1791 YLVSLAKDG
-1800 ETLLTETLIETTRDY
+1800 ENLTTETRTETTRNY

-1830 VIAIGDGET
+1830 VTAIGDGET
-1839 YGNSDPAENTTTIT
+1839 YGNSDPAENTVTIT

-1894 TAKTIPQGTYTYE
+1894 TAKNIPQGTYTYE

-1941 TTVKPQKDGETYLI
+1941 TTVEPQKDGETYLI

-1967 VNKGKYTLNARLTE
+1967 VNKGNYTLNARLTE

-1993 SKDTDGK
+1993 SKLTDTSAK
-2000 FATGYKGTFDGNS
+2000 TGYKGTFDGNG

-2020 PANEAIPNYKGEPV
+2020 PVGE
-2034 LQSAGLF
+2034 LISGKYRGAGLF
-2041 GCVYTGAV
+2041 GYVYTGGT
-2049 VKNLTV
+2049 VKNVTV
-2055 EGELQAGKYAGGITA
+2055 EGAMKAEWNCGGVVA
-2070 VLAGGTIQNCVNRVA
+2070 YLAGGRVENCVNRMN
-2085 ITLKEGV
+2085 ITPRSES
-2092 TDGYAIGGITGYLYN
+2092 IYLYYVGGVVGYITN
-2107 YTDKS
+2107 YTDNS
-2112 SHIVGCRN
+2112 AVIIGCRN
-2120 EAAIDI
+2120 EGSIDGGTTGENVGGVVG
-2126 GAYGR
+2126 GASNSPGIS
-2131 NIGGIV
+2131 NCANTGNISGKASIGGIAATA
-2137 GSGSYGA
+2137 S
-2144 EIENCGNSGAI
+2144 I
-2155 TSKDSTGGIMGSGS
+2155 
-2169 VPITACYNT
+2169 PITACYNT
-2178 GTITA
+2178 GKITGA
-2183 AGDDIGGIAG
+2183 SSKIGGIVG
-2193 YTSQEI
+2193 YSSSKVT
-2199 KNCYNTGAVTGT
+2199 NCYNTGAVA
-2211 GAKNGVGGIVGRLS
+2211 GAGKAGYKGVPEGVGGIAGQLYNSSNGAVAACLNSGTVTSEIYGGALVGS
-2225 SAVSSYSNGKITG
+2225 KNAVAAAVSGSYALAGS
-2238 CLNTGAVTATS
+2238 CTATIGS
-2249 GTAAGA
+2249 YAA
-2255 IVGQKTT
+2255 
-2262 ANAAITRSYFKAGT
+2262 
-2276 CTQAIG
+2276 
-2282 GNPADGDE
+2282 DDDE
-2290 AALATEA
+2290 ASFISA
-2297 ECGSKRLIGL
+2297 EELGSKRLIGL

-2313 AGSDGKLTLNWQD
+2313 AGSDGKLTLDWQD
-2326 PAAKPVVTFVT
+2326 PAATPVVTFVT
-2337 PEGAAVTIEG
+2337 PEGAAVAIEG
-2347 QTPAEPGVFVLENGT
+2347 KTPAEPGVFVLENGT
-2362 YGYSVSKQG
+2362 YSYSVSKQG

-2475 TLTFTDDE
+2475 TLTFTNDE

-2629 VYGLTAALFGYTGEG
+2629 VYGLTAALFGYTGKG

-2676 SFEGCVSY
+2676 SFEGCVSH

-2699 RLYAAGHITD
+2699 RLYATGRITD

-2721 GADQNSTTYVAE
+2721 GADQNSPTYVAE
-2733 VGGIAGSSSGPITRS
+2733 VGGIAGLSSGPITRS

-2829 AGTIANSNGDPIG
+2829 AGTIANSNGDAIG

-2860 TVHTDEMV
+2860 TIHTDEMV

-2957 GAKGSIIT
+2957 GANGSAIT
-2965 WKSSKPAIIADDG
+2965 WKSSNPAIIADDG
-2978 TVTLPTS
+2978 TVTLPTN

-2999 GVSDMK
+2999 GVSDTK
-3005 EFTLTVRTAASADK
+3005 EFTLTVRTAASVDK

-3139 TKVTTAMTAAAET
+3139 AKVTEAMTAAAET

-3162 EISTAVT
+3162 ETSTAVT

-3197 EDKGPLTPAEGTIH
+3197 EDKGALNPAEGTIQ
-3211 PNEEATAAKLTATF
+3211 PNDTDTPVTLTATF

-3252 PGAASDYMQTIQKI
+3252 PGAASDYMQTIEKI

-3273 RLTDFVTKEPI
+3273 RLTDSVTKEPI
-3284 DPTNVTGDIQLLRS
+3284 DPVNVTNDIQLLRS
-3298 RNFTTVSFHT
+3298 GDFTTVSFHT

-3330 AVNDYRLKICR
+3330 AVNGYRLKICR

-3369 TKELGTITV
+3369 TKELGIITV

-3422 HEARLDADGKLIWV
+3422 HEARLNADGKLIWV

-3459 TQPWRLFRSSNSAVI
+3459 TQPWRLFRSSNRAVI

-3618 DAKIEAIGTVTLEK
+3618 DTQIEAIGTVTLEK

-3642 YEGLSDAAKEHV
+3642 YEGLSAAAKEYV

-3662 AEARLNELKNAQGY
+3662 AEAKLNELKNAQGY

-3781 SAYKATVPGT
+3781 SAYKATVPST

-3949 YDRFKRGVKSLYDM
+3949 YDRFKRGVNSLYDM

-4026 RKQTFQTLLEAYR
+4026 QKQTFQTLLEAYR

-4091 QTKADIDAYV
+4091 QAKADIDAYV

-4254 KHGKAAPT
+4254 KHGKAAPV

-4334 VVFAYENGLFSGTT
+4334 IVFAYENGLFSGTT
-4348 ATTFSPYASMTRAML
+4348 ATTFSPYAPMTRAML

-4443 LSAFSDA
+4443 LSAFSDD

>member
-139 ELPANDPEL
+139 ELPANDPEM

-218 TWEAGAEKW
+218 AWEAGAEKW

-249 DAVGDYSMTDSDGY
+249 DAVKGYTMTDSDGY

-300 KELRDGDEICMKY
+300 KELCDGDEICMKY

-321 GSIANDKNKTLS
+321 GSIANDKNKTLAD
-333 SLTVTGAELN
+333 LTATGAEVK
-343 KVDSTHYEIPL
+343 KVDSTHYEILL
-354 GDEESKSVKI
+354 GDAESKSVKI

-437 AEKVDPGVY
+437 AEKVNPGVY
-446 TVTAVKTV
+446 TITVKSTASA
-454 TDPDAAF
+454 DIAF
-461 KNFFAALAGTAT
+461 KNFFSEEVKAVADITNDAKYPFDVQDGVLKSSNAGVNNSDAAITFT
-473 VANDTKDIEKKI
+473 FK
-485 YPLEVAEDGT
+485 
-495 ALVTTNKKIGKS
+495 
-507 KSGLTISFLKTA
+507 KTA
-519 KLTFSYKTSSEAKW
+519 KLSFAYKASCEGGYGTSWW
-533 DYLKVYRIT
+533 DYLDIRVKKAGAASYTSIKQDGSKTVT
-542 EAAGKETETLLNEA
+542 EFT
-556 DKEAFSG
+556 
-563 EMSDYASYSVEV
+563 DYAVELE
-575 QAGEKIRIRFEK
+575 AGDTLQLAYKK
-587 DFSGDGTSDCVW
+587 DSSTNGGEDCVY

-667 GADVNLYAVWTK
+667 GKDVDLYAVWTK
-679 VWNVMFPN
+679 VWTVTFPN

-708 ANTWILPD
+708 ANTWILPN

-725 FGYESKENVAFQVNG
+725 FGYESKENVPFQVNG

-757 TFYVTGAAADT
+757 TFHVTGAAVDT

-792 DLPAGNYTY
+792 DLPAGSYTY

-897 SSAAFTGDF
+897 SAAAFTGDF

-940 TIADASVKSMKTGS
+940 TIADASVKSTKTS
-954 YNPKVYTALAAAS
+954 YGVYTALVAAS

-973 NVTLK
+973 NVALK
-978 NSMISSGGYA
+978 DSMVSSGGYA

-993 LNEGTITGCA
+993 LNDGTITGCA

-1012 EKATSSHY
+1012 EKATSSYY

-1026 AGQNSGTIALS
+1026 AGQNRGTIALS
-1037 YNLARVTGGKENS
+1037 YNLARVTGGNENI
-1050 GYIGGIAGKNE
+1050 GHIGGIAGKNE

-1105 NAKALFG
+1105 YAKALFG

-1194 VGTPEVRTDSE
+1194 VGTPEVRKNEET
-1205 KNEATY
+1205 NEATY

-1278 GEDAKTITP
+1278 GEDAKTVAP
-1287 KTAKDDTGKI
+1287 KTAKDKDGKI
-1297 VYSLTKGSYHYTA
+1297 VYALTKGVYHYAA

-1331 DTTVKLTAKTGSKL
+1331 DTTVELTAKTGSKL

-1407 TIAAEWTALTAW
+1407 IIAAEWTALTAW

-1520 IQDLTID
+1520 IQNLTID

-1548 CTIANCVVKNS
+1548 CTITNCVVKNS

-1573 YSGTAVTKCAVIDTT
+1573 YSGTAVSKCAVIDTT

-1727 AAILTKLG
+1727 AAILTRLG

-1771 PVITWTDKSA
+1771 PVITWTDKTA

-1800 ETLLTETLIETTRDY
+1800 ETLVTETLIETTRDY

-1839 YGNSDPAENTTTIT
+1839 YGNSDPAENTVTIT

-1876 VITLTMADG
+1876 AITLTMADG

-1941 TTVKPQKDGETYLI
+1941 TTVEPQKDGETYLI

-1967 VNKGKYTLNARLTE
+1967 VNKGSYTLNARLTE

-1993 SKDTDGK
+1993 SKLTDTSAK
-2000 FATGYKGTFDGNS
+2000 TGYKGTFDGNG

-2020 PANEAIPNYKGEPV
+2020 PVGELISGKYKG
-2034 LQSAGLF
+2034 AGLF
-2041 GCVYTGAV
+2041 GYVYTGGT
-2049 VKNLTV
+2049 VKNVTV
-2055 EGELQAGKYAGGITA
+2055 EGAMKAEWNCGGVVA
-2070 VLAGGTIQNCVNRVA
+2070 YLAGGRVENCVNRMN
-2085 ITLKEGV
+2085 ITPRSES
-2092 TDGYAIGGITGYLYN
+2092 IYLYYVGGVVGYMTN
-2107 YTDKS
+2107 YTDNS
-2112 SHIVGCRN
+2112 AVIIGCRN
-2120 EAAIDI
+2120 EGSIDGGTTGENVGGVVG
-2126 GAYGR
+2126 GASNSPGIS
-2131 NIGGIV
+2131 NCANTGNISGKASIGGIAATA
-2137 GSGSYGA
+2137 S
-2144 EIENCGNSGAI
+2144 I
-2155 TSKDSTGGIMGSGS
+2155 
-2169 VPITACYNT
+2169 PITACYNT
-2178 GTITA
+2178 GKITGA
-2183 AGDDIGGIAG
+2183 SSKIGGIVG
-2193 YTSQEI
+2193 YSSSKVT
-2199 KNCYNTGAVTGT
+2199 NCYNTGAVA
-2211 GAKNGVGGIVGRLS
+2211 GAGKAGYKGVPEGVGGIAGQLYNSSNGAVAACLNSGTVTSEIYGGALVGS
-2225 SAVSSYSNGKITG
+2225 KNAVAAAVSGSYALAGS
-2238 CLNTGAVTATS
+2238 CTATIGS
-2249 GTAAGA
+2249 YAA
-2255 IVGQKTT
+2255 
-2262 ANAAITRSYFKAGT
+2262 
-2276 CTQAIG
+2276 
-2282 GNPADGDE
+2282 DDDE
-2290 AALATEA
+2290 ASFISA
-2297 ECGSKRLIGL
+2297 EELGSKRLIGL

-2362 YGYSVSKQG
+2362 YSYSVSKQG

-2432 PNGEYHYTVS
+2432 PNGKYHYTVS

-2448 ATGDFTVAGAAQTV
+2448 ATGGFTVAGAAQTV

-2525 RYYKVEATFTVSGK
+2525 RYYKVEAPFTVSGK

-2629 VYGLTAALFGYTGEG
+2629 VYGLTAALFGYTGKG

-2676 SFEGCVSY
+2676 SFEGCVSH

-2721 GADQNSTTYVAE
+2721 GADQNSPTYVAE

-2829 AGTIANSNGDPIG
+2829 AGTIANSNGDQIG

-2860 TVHTDEMV
+2860 TIHTDEMV

-3019 AALEAIIAKLGTRF
+3019 AALEAIVAKLGTRF
-3033 RVAYKTGEVNV
+3033 RVAYQTGDVNV
-3044 LDTVRDKLAD
+3044 LDTVRAKLAD

-3124 SVTTGSCMVSIPWDR
+3124 SVTTGSCMISIPWDR
-3139 TKVTTAMTAAAET
+3139 AKVTEAMTAAAET
-3152 LTFDTIKGEN
+3152 LTFYTIKGEN
-3162 EISTAVT
+3162 ETSTAVT

-3178 DTCGWSTISWT
+3178 DTCGWSTISWA

-3211 PNEEATAAKLTATF
+3211 PNDTDTPVTLTATF

-3315 TVTATAPDGTATTYA
+3315 TVTATALDGTATTYA

-3356 KKNGQTLDTRYTQ
+3356 KKNGKDLDTRYTQ

-3595 ADYKKAVADAAQDQ
+3595 ADYKKVLADAAQDQ

-3662 AEARLNELKNAQGY
+3662 AEAKLNELKNAQGY

-3826 PSGAWKINDKNPAD
+3826 PSGAWKINNDNPAD

-3861 QAAID
+3861 QAAIG

-3897 CTDAKYARG
+3897 CTDARYARG

-4091 QTKADIDAYV
+4091 QAKADIDAYV

-4203 ALDEHV
+4203 ALGEHV

-4254 KHGKAAPT
+4254 KHGKAAPV

-4348 ATTFSPYASMTRAML
+4348 ATTFSPYAPMTRAML

-4400 NGIVNGTSATT
+4400 NGIVNGTSAVT

-4428 RYAQYKQYGTSASAS
+4428 RYAQYKQYGTSASAA

>member
-139 ELPANDPEL
+139 ELPANDPEM

-218 TWEAGAEKW
+218 AWEAGAEKW

-249 DAVGDYSMTDSDGY
+249 DAVKGYTMTDSDGY

-300 KELRDGDEICMKY
+300 KELCDGDEICMKY

-321 GSIANDKNKTLS
+321 GSIANDKNKTLAD
-333 SLTVTGAELN
+333 LTATGAEVK
-343 KVDSTHYEIPL
+343 KVDSTHYEILL
-354 GDEESKSVKI
+354 GDAESKSVKI

-437 AEKVDPGVY
+437 AEKVNPGVY
-446 TVTAVKTV
+446 TITVKSTASA
-454 TDPDAAF
+454 DIAF
-461 KNFFAALAGTAT
+461 KNFFSEEVKAVADITNDAKYPFDVQDGVLKSSNARVNNSDAAITFT
-473 VANDTKDIEKKI
+473 FK
-485 YPLEVAEDGT
+485 
-495 ALVTTNKKIGKS
+495 
-507 KSGLTISFLKTA
+507 KTA
-519 KLTFSYKTSSEAKW
+519 KLSFAYKASCEGGYGTSWW
-533 DYLKVYRIT
+533 DYLDIRVKKAGAASYTSIKQDGSKTVT
-542 EAAGKETETLLNEA
+542 EFT
-556 DKEAFSG
+556 
-563 EMSDYASYSVEV
+563 DYAVELE
-575 QAGEKIRIRFEK
+575 AGDTLQLAYKK
-587 DFSGDGTSDCVW
+587 DSSTNGGEDCVY

-667 GADVNLYAVWTK
+667 GKDVDLYAVWTK
-679 VWNVMFPN
+679 VWTVTFPN

-708 ANTWILPD
+708 ANTWILPN

-725 FGYESKENVAFQVNG
+725 FGYESKENVPFQVNG

-757 TFYVTGAAADT
+757 TFHVTGAAVDT

-792 DLPAGNYTY
+792 DLPAGSYTY

-897 SSAAFTGDF
+897 SAAAFTGDF

-940 TIADASVKSMKTGS
+940 TIADASVKSTKTS
-954 YNPKVYTALAAAS
+954 YGVYTALVAAS

-973 NVTLK
+973 NVALK
-978 NSMISSGGYA
+978 DSMVSSGGYA

-993 LNEGTITGCA
+993 LNDGTITGCA

-1012 EKATSSHY
+1012 EKATSSYY

-1026 AGQNSGTIALS
+1026 AGQNRGTIALS
-1037 YNLARVTGGKENS
+1037 YNLARVTGGNENI
-1050 GYIGGIAGKNE
+1050 GHIGGIAGKNE

-1105 NAKALFG
+1105 YAKALFG

-1194 VGTPEVRTDSE
+1194 VGTPEVRKNEET
-1205 KNEATY
+1205 NEATY

-1278 GEDAKTITP
+1278 GEDAKTVAP
-1287 KTAKDDTGKI
+1287 KTAKDKDGKI
-1297 VYSLTKGSYHYTA
+1297 VYALTKGVYHYAA

-1331 DTTVKLTAKTGSKL
+1331 DTTVELTAKTGSKL

-1407 TIAAEWTALTAW
+1407 IIAAEWTALTAW

-1520 IQDLTID
+1520 IQNLTID

-1548 CTIANCVVKNS
+1548 CTITNCVVKNS

-1573 YSGTAVTKCAVIDTT
+1573 YSGTAVSKCAVIDTT

-1727 AAILTKLG
+1727 AAILTRLG

-1771 PVITWTDKSA
+1771 PVITWTDKTA

-1800 ETLLTETLIETTRDY
+1800 ETLVTETLIETTRDY

-1839 YGNSDPAENTTTIT
+1839 YGNSDPAENTVTIT

-1876 VITLTMADG
+1876 AITLTMADG

-1941 TTVKPQKDGETYLI
+1941 TTVEPQKDGETYLI

-1967 VNKGKYTLNARLTE
+1967 VNKGSYTLNARLTE

-1993 SKDTDGK
+1993 SKLTDTSAK
-2000 FATGYKGTFDGNS
+2000 TGYKGTFDGNG

-2020 PANEAIPNYKGEPV
+2020 PVGELISGKYKG
-2034 LQSAGLF
+2034 AGLF
-2041 GCVYTGAV
+2041 GYVYTGGT
-2049 VKNLTV
+2049 VKNVTV
-2055 EGELQAGKYAGGITA
+2055 EGAMKAEWNCGGVVA
-2070 VLAGGTIQNCVNRVA
+2070 YLAGGRVENCVNRMN
-2085 ITLKEGV
+2085 ITPRSES
-2092 TDGYAIGGITGYLYN
+2092 IYLYYVGGVVGYMTN
-2107 YTDKS
+2107 YTDNS
-2112 SHIVGCRN
+2112 AVIIGCRN
-2120 EAAIDI
+2120 EGSIDGGTTGENVGGVVG
-2126 GAYGR
+2126 GASNSPGIS
-2131 NIGGIV
+2131 NCANTGNISGKASIGGIAATA
-2137 GSGSYGA
+2137 S
-2144 EIENCGNSGAI
+2144 I
-2155 TSKDSTGGIMGSGS
+2155 
-2169 VPITACYNT
+2169 PITACYNT
-2178 GTITA
+2178 GKITGA
-2183 AGDDIGGIAG
+2183 SSKIGGIVG
-2193 YTSQEI
+2193 YSSSKVT
-2199 KNCYNTGAVTGT
+2199 NCYNTGAVA
-2211 GAKNGVGGIVGRLS
+2211 GAGKAGYKGVPEGVGGIAGQLYNSSNGAVAACLNSGTVTSEIYGGALVGS
-2225 SAVSSYSNGKITG
+2225 KNAVAAAVSGSYALAGS
-2238 CLNTGAVTATS
+2238 CTATIGS
-2249 GTAAGA
+2249 YAA
-2255 IVGQKTT
+2255 
-2262 ANAAITRSYFKAGT
+2262 
-2276 CTQAIG
+2276 
-2282 GNPADGDE
+2282 DDDE
-2290 AALATEA
+2290 ASFISA
-2297 ECGSKRLIGL
+2297 EELGSKRLIGL
-2307 LGGAFA
+2307 PGGAFA

-2362 YGYSVSKQG
+2362 YSYSVSKQG

-2432 PNGEYHYTVS
+2432 PNGKYHYTVS

-2448 ATGDFTVAGAAQTV
+2448 ATGGFTVAGAAQTV

-2525 RYYKVEATFTVSGK
+2525 RYYKVEAPFTVSGK

-2629 VYGLTAALFGYTGEG
+2629 VYGLTAALFGYTGKG

-2676 SFEGCVSY
+2676 SFEGCVSH

-2721 GADQNSTTYVAE
+2721 GADQNSPTYVAE

-2829 AGTIANSNGDPIG
+2829 AGTIANSNGDQIG

-2898 KTFNVDAENINGGF
+2898 KTFNVDAENNINGGF

-3019 AALEAIIAKLGTRF
+3019 AALKAIIAKLGTRF

-3139 TKVTTAMTAAAET
+3139 AKVTEAMTTAAAA

-3273 RLTDFVTKEPI
+3273 RLTDSVTKEPI
-3284 DPTNVTGDIQLLRS
+3284 DPANVTNDIQLLRS
-3298 RNFTTVSFHT
+3298 GDFTTVSFHT

-3330 AVNDYRLKICR
+3330 AVNGYRLKICR

-3356 KKNGQTLDTRYTQ
+3356 KKNGKDLDTRYTQ
-3369 TKELGTITV
+3369 TKELGIITV

-3595 ADYKKAVADAAQDQ
+3595 ADYKKVLADAAQDQ

-3662 AEARLNELKNAQGY
+3662 AEAKLNELKNAQGY

-3684 AYIRSTVTPKANQ
+3684 AYIRSSVTPKANQ

-3755 LGQNAKAYTVGGET
+3755 LGQNAKAYMVGGET

-3866 KALTYLEGLTGYG
+3866 KALTYLEGVTGYG

-3897 CTDAKYARG
+3897 CTDARYARG

-4091 QTKADIDAYV
+4091 QAKADIDAYV

-4254 KHGKAAPT
+4254 KHGKAAPV

>member
-139 ELPANDPEL
+139 ELPANDPEM

-218 TWEAGAEKW
+218 AWEAGAEKW

-249 DAVGDYSMTDSDGY
+249 DAVKGYTMTDSDGY

-300 KELRDGDEICMKY
+300 KELCDGDEICMKY

-321 GSIANDKNKTLS
+321 GSIANDKNKTLAD
-333 SLTVTGAELN
+333 LTATGAEVK
-343 KVDSTHYEIPL
+343 KVDSTHYEILL
-354 GDEESKSVKI
+354 GDAESKSVKI

-437 AEKVDPGVY
+437 AEKVNPGVY
-446 TVTAVKTV
+446 TITVKSTASA
-454 TDPDAAF
+454 DIAF
-461 KNFFAALAGTAT
+461 KNFFSEEVKAVADITNDAKYPFDVQDGVLKSSNAGVNNSDAAITFT
-473 VANDTKDIEKKI
+473 FK
-485 YPLEVAEDGT
+485 
-495 ALVTTNKKIGKS
+495 
-507 KSGLTISFLKTA
+507 KTA
-519 KLTFSYKTSSEAKW
+519 KLSFAYKASCEGGYGTSWW
-533 DYLKVYRIT
+533 DYLDIRVKKAGAASYTSIKQDGSKTVT
-542 EAAGKETETLLNEA
+542 EFT
-556 DKEAFSG
+556 
-563 EMSDYASYSVEV
+563 DYAVELE
-575 QAGEKIRIRFEK
+575 AGDTLQLAYKK
-587 DFSGDGTSDCVW
+587 DSSTNGGEDCVY

-667 GADVNLYAVWTK
+667 GKDVDLYAVWTK
-679 VWNVMFPN
+679 VWTVTFPN

-708 ANTWILPD
+708 ANTWILPN

-725 FGYESKENVAFQVNG
+725 FGYESKENVPFQVNG

-757 TFYVTGAAADT
+757 TFHVTGAAVDT

-792 DLPAGNYTY
+792 DLPAGSYTY

-807 YKKIKNQLLTVGAAA
+807 YKKLKNQLLTVGAAA

-897 SSAAFTGDF
+897 SAAAFTGDF

-940 TIADASVKSMKTGS
+940 TIADASVKSTKTS
-954 YNPKVYTALAAAS
+954 YGVYTALVAAS

-973 NVTLK
+973 NVALK
-978 NSMISSGGYA
+978 DSMVSSGGYA

-993 LNEGTITGCA
+993 LNDGTITGCA

-1012 EKATSSHY
+1012 EKATSSYY

-1026 AGQNSGTIALS
+1026 AGQNRGTIALS
-1037 YNLARVTGGKENS
+1037 YNLARVTGGNENI
-1050 GYIGGIAGKNE
+1050 GHIGGIAGKNE

-1105 NAKALFG
+1105 YAKALFG

-1194 VGTPEVRTDSE
+1194 VGTPEVRKNEET
-1205 KNEATY
+1205 NEATY

-1278 GEDAKTITP
+1278 GEDAKTVAP
-1287 KTAKDDTGKI
+1287 KTAKDKDGKI
-1297 VYSLTKGSYHYTA
+1297 VYALTKGVYHYAA

-1331 DTTVKLTAKTGSKL
+1331 DTTVELTAKTGSKL

-1407 TIAAEWTALTAW
+1407 IIAAEWTALTAW

-1520 IQDLTID
+1520 IQNLTID

-1548 CTIANCVVKNS
+1548 CTITNCVVKNS

-1573 YSGTAVTKCAVIDTT
+1573 YSGTAVSKCAVIDTT

-1727 AAILTKLG
+1727 AAILTRLG

-1771 PVITWTDKSA
+1771 PVITWTDKTA

-1800 ETLLTETLIETTRDY
+1800 ETLVTETLIETTRDY

-1839 YGNSDPAENTTTIT
+1839 YGNSDPAENTVTIT

-1876 VITLTMADG
+1876 AITLTMADG

-1941 TTVKPQKDGETYLI
+1941 TTVEPQKDGETYLI

-1967 VNKGKYTLNARLTE
+1967 VNKGSYTLNARLTE

-1993 SKDTDGK
+1993 SKLTDTSAK
-2000 FATGYKGTFDGNS
+2000 TGYKGTFDGNG

-2020 PANEAIPNYKGEPV
+2020 PVGELISGKYKG
-2034 LQSAGLF
+2034 AGLF
-2041 GCVYTGAV
+2041 GYVYTGGT
-2049 VKNLTV
+2049 VKNVTV
-2055 EGELQAGKYAGGITA
+2055 EGAMKAEWNCGGVVA
-2070 VLAGGTIQNCVNRVA
+2070 YLAGGRVENCVNRMN
-2085 ITLKEGV
+2085 ITPRSES
-2092 TDGYAIGGITGYLYN
+2092 IYLYYVGGVVGYMTN
-2107 YTDKS
+2107 YTDNS
-2112 SHIVGCRN
+2112 AVIIGCRN
-2120 EAAIDI
+2120 EGSIDGGTTGENVGGVVG
-2126 GAYGR
+2126 GASNSPGIS
-2131 NIGGIV
+2131 NCANTGNISGKASIGGIAATA
-2137 GSGSYGA
+2137 S
-2144 EIENCGNSGAI
+2144 I
-2155 TSKDSTGGIMGSGS
+2155 
-2169 VPITACYNT
+2169 PITACYNT
-2178 GTITA
+2178 GKITGA
-2183 AGDDIGGIAG
+2183 SSKIGGIVG
-2193 YTSQEI
+2193 YSSSKVT
-2199 KNCYNTGAVTGT
+2199 NCYNTGAVA
-2211 GAKNGVGGIVGRLS
+2211 GAGKAGYKGVPEGVGGIAGQLYNSSNGAVAACLNSGTVTSEIYGGALVGS
-2225 SAVSSYSNGKITG
+2225 KNAVAAAVSGSYALAGS
-2238 CLNTGAVTATS
+2238 CTATIGS
-2249 GTAAGA
+2249 YAA
-2255 IVGQKTT
+2255 
-2262 ANAAITRSYFKAGT
+2262 
-2276 CTQAIG
+2276 
-2282 GNPADGDE
+2282 DDDE
-2290 AALATEA
+2290 ASFISA
-2297 ECGSKRLIGL
+2297 EELGSKRLIGL

-2362 YGYSVSKQG
+2362 YSYSVSKQG

-2432 PNGEYHYTVS
+2432 PNGKYHYTVS

-2448 ATGDFTVAGAAQTV
+2448 ATGGFTVAGAAQTV

-2525 RYYKVEATFTVSGK
+2525 RYYKVEAPFTVSGK

-2629 VYGLTAALFGYTGEG
+2629 VYGLTAALFGYTGKG

-2676 SFEGCVSY
+2676 SFEGCVSH

-2721 GADQNSTTYVAE
+2721 GADQNSPTYVAE

-2829 AGTIANSNGDPIG
+2829 AGTIANSNGDQIG

-2898 KTFNVDAENINGGF
+2898 KTFNVDAENNINGGF

-3019 AALEAIIAKLGTRF
+3019 AALKAIIAKLGTRF

-3139 TKVTTAMTAAAET
+3139 AKVTEAMTTAAAA

-3273 RLTDFVTKEPI
+3273 RLTDSVTKEPI
-3284 DPTNVTGDIQLLRS
+3284 DPANVTNDIQLLRS
-3298 RNFTTVSFHT
+3298 GDFTTVSFHT

-3330 AVNDYRLKICR
+3330 AVNGYRLKICR

-3356 KKNGQTLDTRYTQ
+3356 KKNGKDLDTRYTQ
-3369 TKELGTITV
+3369 TKELGIITV

-3595 ADYKKAVADAAQDQ
+3595 ADYKKVLADAAQDQ

-3662 AEARLNELKNAQGY
+3662 AEAKLNELKNAQGY

-3684 AYIRSTVTPKANQ
+3684 AYIRSSVTPKANQ

-3755 LGQNAKAYTVGGET
+3755 LGQNAKAYMVGGET

-3866 KALTYLEGLTGYG
+3866 KALTYLEGVTGYG

-3897 CTDAKYARG
+3897 CTDARYARG

-4091 QTKADIDAYV
+4091 QAKADIDAYV

-4254 KHGKAAPT
+4254 KHGKAAPV